1 MRRKLRKTRQAM
13 AGLLSAVL
21 LITSLPQNSMYVYAA
36 EQVENLQTEEM
47 TDMQTESETTETV
60 QLSTENEEEMTDIS
74 TESETI
80 EMIDSSVETET
91 AKDNENVE
99 TQDTEE
105 KTDKKETEEKTDLQ
119 NTDSEETDTEKA
131 TETQGERVETE
142 ESVEFES
149 ENEEQKTEDIKET
162 DLQERIVT
170 AELIGAYQFGDAP
183 SERASVSNFS
193 STLMADID
201 ASELEE
207 YLYRQMK
214 ERKETITV
222 QKYSISEDKIGA
234 IVFGVINENPDLYFV
249 KKRFSYSLSGSNVV
263 SVMLTY
269 NDSYDD
275 SAFAEATRETL
286 AVVKPE
292 MSDLEK
298 AIVLHD
304 YLAVNCEYDKENLD
318 KGQVP
323 DASYTAY
330 GTLVNRVSVCQG
342 YALAYKYLL
351 NQVGIECLMVT
362 SKSMNHA
369 WNLIQLNGKYYQVDV
384 TWDDPT
390 WDLIG
395 RARHEY
401 MFRSDTAFEN
411 NCKHYDWTV
420 TEGSEAVDYK
430 ATDTSYD
437 NAFWLHCNVPL
448 IFVEQ
453 DCYYVTYNNNIGV
466 INKNSLTNITGNG
479 TTVCDI
485 GTWTVWNGSGFWQSA
500 FSGLFYVNGR
510 LYYNDK
516 LSIRSFALD
525 NMGNAIDKR
534 EEFKADTTNGYIYGS
549 AFCQGKVHYSLHQ
562 SPNESAKETVLI
574 ADITIETEDP
584 TEIPV
589 EKIELDKETLTLA
602 VGDKTLLK
610 AMITPS
616 YATDT
621 AIIWESSDNL
631 IAEVSDGVVTA
642 IAAGSCTITASAGG
656 KKASC
661 EVTVISNEDVIASGS
676 YKNITW
682 KIEKNGKL
690 TVTGTGDFSDSD
702 GFSRAPWYD
711 SREYITSAE
720 INVTGMTDA
729 SAMLYHCENLTSVDV
744 SCFDT
749 RNVTDMSQ
757 MFKGCGKLTTVDMSK
772 FDTINVTNMEGMFA
786 NCDSLE
792 SLDVSDFH
800 TEKVTSMREM
810 FNGCKNLT
818 TLDVSNFDTQNVTSM
833 DYMFIG
839 CSGLTGLDVS
849 SFHTEKVKSMT
860 HMFSMCSNLTSM
872 DLSSFDTSNLT
883 AIWGIFDGCRKLI
896 SVDMSGI
903 DTTNVTDMMYMF
915 RGCSSLTD
923 IKISSFRTANVINM
937 WEMFKGCSSLTN
949 LDLDNFDTGN
959 VTDIHGMF
967 ADCNRLTTLDLSKF
981 DAGKVTNIKDIFSG
995 CTGLSMIYTPINLTI
1010 SAELPTDGED
1020 IWYQSD
1026 GTAIAE
1032 LPQKLSYSI
1041 KIMKNSAPVVSDA
1054 YIEIQKTKTVYQCG
1068 DTLNTDDLTVVYY
1081 DTDGTAK
1088 IVTDYTTN
1096 IDEIDMSIQG
1106 TKTLIVSYNGLTASV
1121 DLTVSAVTD
1130 FDKETYTVTF
1140 ELQGHGTPLD
1150 EYLTYTKIKKG
1161 SVIQPPTAPQ
1171 ADNYEFIGWYKDA
1184 DCQTLWNFEKDI
1196 IEKDTILYAGW
1207 KQSEKV
1213 EKKPLVNSVLFP
1225 KQKREYSAVYTGEQI
1240 RPVMIVAYQYIDGN
1254 NKVKTQKLK
1263 LNVDYTVQYSN
1274 NVNVGEDTAQVTV
1287 RGIGEYT
1294 GTIVKKYTIKQKS
1307 ISNVVISPVGD
1318 IVFGDKPSVKVTDG
1332 TKELIENK
1340 DYNIHLSTTGSADTD
1355 TQSVL
1360 TVEGIGNYTD
1370 TSKKRVKFNI
1380 LKTQTDIQ
1388 PIASENIRLAFKKL
1402 LAKGYTYN
1410 GKAQKPS
1417 VVVTD
1422 ITTGK
1427 KIPSSMYKVV
1437 YSNNIAA
1444 GKGTAKVWV
1453 IGVSKN
1459 GKGYYGK
1466 SKALSF
1472 DIKQKDFSKVSA
1484 SLSSTIPKTGTIE
1497 DIKKAIQEAII
1508 VKDAKHILFENEYT
1522 IDYGDM
1528 QTIDDIKI
1536 GNKYPIILM
1545 PNAGGNYI
1553 ETSKKK
1559 VNIKFGQLNL
1569 ASKTANVSVEITS
1582 ALQNEIVFYYN
1593 GILLE
1598 KDKDY
1603 TATVNKEKNKRT
1615 YTVKVKA
1622 VKNSA
1627 YKGSRT
1633 FKNVPFDQDTTE
1645 DGDDIINP
1653 NIKPVVSNNK
1663 NTQNY
1668 RWSNNYNW
1676 KWADTVKSY
1685 LYENQAGGLTRVEYI
1700 NGKIVA
1706 EDYNNSFKLCASRTI
1721 PMELSIWGGFYAGNK
1736 YNFIIVGQEN
1746 PLEDDKREVVR
1757 VVKYSKDWKR
1767 LGEVGLCGANTI
1779 KPFSY
1784 GSLRCAEY
1792 GDYLYIRTCHEM
1804 YQSSDGL
1811 NHQAN
1816 MTIAVQQSDMVITDS
1831 FYEVEYNCVGYASHS
1846 FNQFILVD
1854 QNRNLVTLDH
1864 CDAYPRGILLTR
1876 PETAKAGDDELI
1888 GWFENSQLVTFPGAI
1903 GDNFTGA
1910 TVGGFAETENGYV
1923 TAFNY
1928 DGKSDGGSRAIYLG
1942 YTSKS
1947 ALESKVTPITEYNG
1961 MLTPVLAP
1969 VGLDGGYLMWTN
1981 NAKNKFYYAKY
1992 EDGGTIGTVTTAS
2005 ASLSD
2010 CQPILY
2016 NKEIVWYVT
2025 QNSVPTFYRLEVSSG
2040 NISKTVAK

>member
-1 MRRKLRKTRQAM
+1 MRRQLRKTRQAM
-13 AGLLSAVL
+13 AGLLSAIL
-21 LITSLPQNSMYVYAA
+21 LITSLPQNSMYVYAV

-47 TDMQTESETTETV
+47 TDEPTGSETEET
-60 QLSTENEEEMTDIS
+60 M
-74 TESETI
+74 
-80 EMIDSSVETET
+80 DSSM
-91 AKDNENVE
+91 
-99 TQDTEE
+99 
-105 KTDKKETEEKTDLQ
+105 ETEEKTDAPTEFETEETMDSSMETEEKTDAPTGSETEETETDNDSNTVETQETEEKTDFQ
-119 NTDSEETDTEKA
+119 NTDSEETDTQAE
-131 TETQGERVETE
+131 GVETE
-142 ESVEFES
+142 ELIEFE
-149 ENEEQKTEDIKET
+149 NGDEQQETEGVKET
-162 DLQERIVT
+162 DLQEKIVT

-183 SERASVSNFS
+183 SERTYVSDFS
-193 STLMADID
+193 SSLAADID
-201 ASELEE
+201 TLEMEE
-207 YLYRQMK
+207 YLYQQMK
-214 ERKETITV
+214 KCEETINV
-222 QKYSISEDKIGA
+222 QKYNISKDKIGD

-249 KKRFSYSLSGSNVV
+249 KKKFSYSLSGSTVV

-269 NDSYDD
+269 DDSYDD
-275 SAFAEATRETL
+275 NAFVDATREAL

-298 AIVLHD
+298 AVVLHD

-318 KGQVP
+318 KGKVP
-323 DASYTAY
+323 DVSYTAY
-330 GTLVNRVSVCQG
+330 GTLVNRISVCEG

-351 NQVGIECLMVT
+351 NQAGIECLMV
-362 SKSMNHA
+362 KSEAMNHA

-395 RARHEY
+395 RARHKY
-401 MFRSDTAFEN
+401 MFRSDTAFVN
-411 NCKHYDWTV
+411 NCEHHDWIV
-420 TEGSEAVDYK
+420 TEGSEVVDYK

-437 NAFWLHCNVPL
+437 NAFWLKCNAPL
-448 IFVEQ
+448 VFVEE
-453 DCYYVTYNNNIGV
+453 DCYYVTYNGTGV
-466 INKNSLTNITGNG
+466 INKNSLSDITGDG

-485 GTWTVWNGSGFWQSA
+485 GTWTVWNGSGFWQNA

-516 LSIRSFALD
+516 SSIRSFTLD
-525 NMGNAIDKR
+525 DMGNAIDQR
-534 EEFKADTTNGYIYGS
+534 EEFKADTANGYIYGS
-549 AFCQGKVHYSLHQ
+549 AFCQGKVYYSLHQ
-562 SPNESAKETVLI
+562 SPNESAKETVLT
-574 ADITIETEDP
+574 ADITFETEDP

-589 EKIELDKETLTLA
+589 EKIELDKETVMLA
-602 VGDKTLLK
+602 VGDKTVLK
-610 AMITPS
+610 AAITPS

-621 AIIWESSDNL
+621 AITWESSDNL
-631 IAEVSDGVVTA
+631 IAEVSDGVITA
-642 IAAGSCTITASAGG
+642 IMAGSCTITASAGG
-656 KKASC
+656 KKAFC
-661 EVTVISNEDVIASGS
+661 EVTIIDNEDVIASGS
-676 YKNITW
+676 YENITW

-690 TVTGTGDFSDSD
+690 TVTGTGDFSDSN

-749 RNVTDMSQ
+749 KNVTDMSQ
-757 MFKGCGKLTTVDMSK
+757 MFKGCGKLSNVDVSK
-772 FDTINVTNMEGMFA
+772 FDTANVTNMEGMFA

-792 SLDVSDFH
+792 SLDVSGFH
-800 TEKVTSMREM
+800 TEKVTS
-810 FNGCKNLT
+810 
-818 TLDVSNFDTQNVTSM
+818 
-833 DYMFIG
+833 
-839 CSGLTGLDVS
+839 
-849 SFHTEKVKSMT
+849 
-860 HMFSMCSNLTSM
+860 
-872 DLSSFDTSNLT
+872 
-883 AIWGIFDGCRKLI
+883 
-896 SVDMSGI
+896 
-903 DTTNVTDMMYMF
+903 
-915 RGCSSLTD
+915 
-923 IKISSFRTANVINM
+923 M
-937 WEMFKGCSSLTN
+937 WEMFKGCSSLTS

-967 ADCNRLTTLDLSKF
+967 GDCNSLKTLDLSNF

-1020 IWYQSD
+1020 IWYQPD
-1026 GTAIAE
+1026 GTSITE
-1032 LPQKLSYSI
+1032 LPQNLNYSI

-1054 YIEIQKTKTVYQCG
+1054 YIKIQKTKTAYQCG
-1068 DTLNTDDLTVVYY
+1068 DTLNIDDLTVTYY
-1081 DTDGTAK
+1081 DNDGTAK
-1088 IVTDYTTN
+1088 TVTDYTTN
-1096 IDEIDMSIQG
+1096 ADEIDMSIEG
-1106 TKTLIVSYNGLTASV
+1106 IKTLIVSYKGQTASV

-1130 FDKETYTVTF
+1130 LDKETYTVTF
-1140 ELQGHGTPLD
+1140 DLQGHGTELE
-1150 EYLTYTKIKKG
+1150 EYLTYTEVKKG
-1161 SVIQPPTAPQ
+1161 SGIKPPTAPQ
-1171 ADNYEFIGWYKDA
+1171 ADGYEFTGWYKDA
-1184 DCQTLWNFEKDI
+1184 DCQTLWDFEKDI

-1225 KQKREYSAVYTGEQI
+1225 RQKNEYSAVYTGEQI
-1240 RPVMIVAYQYIDGN
+1240 RPVMIVAHQYTDGN
-1254 NKVKTQKLK
+1254 GKAKTQKLK
-1263 LNVDYTVQYSN
+1263 LNVDYTVRYN
-1274 NVNVGEDTAQVTV
+1274 DNVNVGEDTAQVTV

-1294 GTIVKKYTIKQKS
+1294 GTITKRYTIKQKS
-1307 ISNVVISPVGD
+1307 ISNVAISPVGD
-1318 IVFGDKPSVKVTDG
+1318 IVFGDEPSVRVTDG
-1332 TKELIENK
+1332 TKELVEGR
-1340 DYNIHLSTTGSADTD
+1340 DYNIHLSTTGSADAD

-1360 TVEGIGNYTD
+1360 TVEGIGNYTG
-1370 TSKKRVKFNI
+1370 TSKKNVKFNI
-1380 LKTQTDIQ
+1380 LKTETDIQ
-1388 PIASENIRLAFKKL
+1388 PITSENIRLAFKKL
-1402 LAKGYTYN
+1402 PAKGYTYN
-1410 GKAQKPS
+1410 GKAQKPG

-1427 KIPSSMYKVV
+1427 KIPSSMYKVI

-1484 SLSSTIPKTGTIE
+1484 SLSGTIPKTGNIE
-1497 DIKKAIQEAII
+1497 DVKKAVKEAII
-1508 VKDAKHILFENEYT
+1508 VKDAKHILSENEYT
-1522 IDYGDM
+1522 IDYGGIK
-1528 QTIDDIKI
+1528 TIDDIKI
-1536 GNKYPIILM
+1536 GKKYPILLRA
-1545 PNAGGNYI
+1545 NAGGNYI
-1553 ETSKKK
+1553 ETSEKK

-1569 ASKTANVSVEITS
+1569 ASRTANVSVEITN
-1582 ALQNEIVFYYN
+1582 ALQNEILFYYN

-1598 KDKDY
+1598 NDKDY
-1603 TATVNKEKNKRT
+1603 TATVKKEKNKKT

-1622 VKNSA
+1622 VKDSA

-1633 FKNVPFDQDTTE
+1633 FKNVPSDQE
-1645 DGDDIINP
+1645 DGDDIIDP
-1653 NIKPVVSNNK
+1653 NIKPAVSNNK
-1663 NTQNY
+1663 NAQNY

-1676 KWADTVKSY
+1676 NWADTVKSY
-1685 LYENQAGGLTRVEYI
+1685 LYENQVGGLTRVEYI

-1721 PMELSIWGGFYAGNK
+1721 PMELPIWGGFYAGEN
-1736 YNFIIVGQEN
+1736 YNFIIFGQEN
-1746 PLEDDKREVVR
+1746 PSEDDNKEVVR

-1784 GSLRCAEY
+1784 GSLRCTEY

-1816 MTIAVQQSDMVITDS
+1816 MTIAVRQSDMVITDS

-1888 GWFENSQLVTFPGAI
+1888 GWFEDSQLVTFPGTI
-1903 GDNFTGA
+1903 GDNYTGA
-1910 TVGGFAETENGYV
+1910 SVGGFAETENGYI

-1928 DGKSDGGSRAIYLG
+1928 DGNSDGGSRAVYLG
-1942 YTSKS
+1942 YTSKG

-1969 VGLDGGYLMWTN
+1969 VGLDGGYLMWTDS
-1981 NAKNKFYYAKY
+1981 KNKFYYAKY
-1992 EDGGTIGTVTTAS
+1992 EDGGTIGTVITAN

-2010 CQPILY
+2010 CQPILH
-2016 NKEIVWYVT
+2016 NGEIVWYVT
-2025 QNSVPTFYRLEVSSG
+2025 QKSVPTFYRLEVSSG
-2040 NISKTVAK
+2040 NISKIVAK

>member
-1 MRRKLRKTRQAM
+1 MRKGFGKKKQVM
-13 AGLLSAVL
+13 AGFLSAVL
-21 LITSLPQNSMYVYAA
+21 WISSLPYSNMYVYAA
-36 EQVENLQTEEM
+36 EQVEHLQTEEG
-47 TDMQTESETTETV
+47 TKVSTESETAETV
-60 QLSTENEEEMTDIS
+60 QLSTENEEMTDIS
-74 TESETI
+74 TESETT

-99 TQDTEE
+99 MQDTEE
-105 KTDKKETEEKTDLQ
+105 KTDKEETEEKTDLQ
-119 NTDSEETDTEKA
+119 NTDSEETETEKV
-131 TETQGERVETE
+131 TETQEESVETE
-142 ESVEFES
+142 ELIEFES
-149 ENEEQKTEDIKET
+149 ENEGQET
-162 DLQERIVT
+162 DLQEKIVT

-183 SERASVSNFS
+183 SERTYVSDFS
-193 STLMADID
+193 SSLAADID
-201 ASELEE
+201 TLEMEE
-207 YLYRQMK
+207 YLYQQMK
-214 ERKETITV
+214 KCEETINV
-222 QKYSISEDKIGA
+222 QKYNISKDKIGD

-249 KKRFSYSLSGSNVV
+249 KKKFSYSLSGSTVV

-269 NDSYDD
+269 DDSYDD
-275 SAFAEATRETL
+275 NAFVDATREAL

-298 AIVLHD
+298 AVVLHD

-318 KGQVP
+318 KGKVP
-323 DASYTAY
+323 DVSYTAY
-330 GTLVNRVSVCQG
+330 GTLVNRISVCEG

-351 NQVGIECLMVT
+351 NQAGIECLMV
-362 SKSMNHA
+362 KSEAMNHA

-395 RARHEY
+395 RARHKY
-401 MFRSDTAFEN
+401 MFRSDTAFVN
-411 NCKHYDWTV
+411 NCEHHDWIV
-420 TEGSEAVDYK
+420 TEGSEVVDYK

-437 NAFWLHCNVPL
+437 NAFWLKCNAPL
-448 IFVEQ
+448 VFVEE
-453 DCYYVTYNNNIGV
+453 DCYYVTYNGTGV
-466 INKNSLTNITGNG
+466 INKNSLSDITGDG

-485 GTWTVWNGSGFWQSA
+485 GTWTVWNGSGFWQNA

-516 LSIRSFALD
+516 SSIRSFTLD
-525 NMGNAIDKR
+525 DMGNAIDQR
-534 EEFKADTTNGYIYGS
+534 EEFKADTANGYIYGS
-549 AFCQGKVHYSLHQ
+549 AFCQGKVYYSLHQ
-562 SPNESAKETVLI
+562 SPNESAKETVLT
-574 ADITIETEDP
+574 ADITFETEDP

-589 EKIELDKETLTLA
+589 EKIELDKETVMLA
-602 VGDKTLLK
+602 VGDKTVLK
-610 AMITPS
+610 AAITPS

-621 AIIWESSDNL
+621 AITWESSDNL
-631 IAEVSDGVVTA
+631 IAEVSDGVITA
-642 IAAGSCTITASAGG
+642 IMAGSCTITASAGG
-656 KKASC
+656 KKAFC
-661 EVTVISNEDVIASGS
+661 EVTIIDNEDVIASGS
-676 YKNITW
+676 YENITW

-690 TVTGTGDFSDSD
+690 TVTGTGDFSDSN

-749 RNVTDMSQ
+749 KNVTDMSQ
-757 MFKGCGKLTTVDMSK
+757 MFKGCGKLSNVDVSK
-772 FDTINVTNMEGMFA
+772 FDTANVTNMEGMFA

-792 SLDVSDFH
+792 SLDVSGFH
-800 TEKVTSMREM
+800 TEKVTS
-810 FNGCKNLT
+810 
-818 TLDVSNFDTQNVTSM
+818 
-833 DYMFIG
+833 
-839 CSGLTGLDVS
+839 
-849 SFHTEKVKSMT
+849 
-860 HMFSMCSNLTSM
+860 
-872 DLSSFDTSNLT
+872 
-883 AIWGIFDGCRKLI
+883 
-896 SVDMSGI
+896 
-903 DTTNVTDMMYMF
+903 
-915 RGCSSLTD
+915 
-923 IKISSFRTANVINM
+923 M
-937 WEMFKGCSSLTN
+937 WEMFKGCSSLTS

-967 ADCNRLTTLDLSKF
+967 GDCNSLKTLDLSNF

-1020 IWYQSD
+1020 IWYQPD
-1026 GTAIAE
+1026 GTSITE
-1032 LPQKLSYSI
+1032 LPQNLNYSI

-1054 YIEIQKTKTVYQCG
+1054 YIKIQKTKTAYQCG
-1068 DTLNTDDLTVVYY
+1068 DTLNIDDLTVTYY
-1081 DTDGTAK
+1081 DNDGTAK
-1088 IVTDYTTN
+1088 TVTDYTTN
-1096 IDEIDMSIQG
+1096 VDEIDMSIEG
-1106 TKTLIVSYNGLTASV
+1106 IKTLIVSYKGQTASV

-1130 FDKETYTVTF
+1130 LDKETYTVTF
-1140 ELQGHGTPLD
+1140 DLQGHGTELE
-1150 EYLTYTKIKKG
+1150 EYLTYTEIKKG
-1161 SVIQPPTAPQ
+1161 SGIKPPTAPQ
-1171 ADNYEFIGWYKDA
+1171 ADGYEFTGWYKDA
-1184 DCQTLWNFEKDI
+1184 DCQTLWDFEKDI

-1225 KQKREYSAVYTGEQI
+1225 RQKNEYSAVYTGEQI
-1240 RPVMIVAYQYIDGN
+1240 RPVMIVAHQYTDGN
-1254 NKVKTQKLK
+1254 GKAKTQKLK
-1263 LNVDYTVQYSN
+1263 LNVDYTVRYN
-1274 NVNVGEDTAQVTV
+1274 DNVNVGEDTAQVTV

-1294 GTIVKKYTIKQKS
+1294 GTITKRYTIKQKS
-1307 ISNVVISPVGD
+1307 ISNVAISPVGD
-1318 IVFGDKPSVKVTDG
+1318 IVFGDEPSVRVTDG
-1332 TKELIENK
+1332 TKELVEGR
-1340 DYNIHLSTTGSADTD
+1340 DYNIHLSTTGSADAD

-1360 TVEGIGNYTD
+1360 TVEGIGNYTG
-1370 TSKKRVKFNI
+1370 TSKKNVKFNI
-1380 LKTQTDIQ
+1380 LKTETDIQ
-1388 PIASENIRLAFKKL
+1388 PITSENIRLAFKKL
-1402 LAKGYTYN
+1402 PAKGYTYN
-1410 GKAQKPS
+1410 GKAQKPG

-1427 KIPSSMYKVV
+1427 KIPSSMYKVI

-1484 SLSSTIPKTGTIE
+1484 SLSGTIPKTGNIE
-1497 DIKKAIQEAII
+1497 DVKKAVKEAII
-1508 VKDAKHILFENEYT
+1508 VKDAKHILSENEYT
-1522 IDYGDM
+1522 IDYGGIK
-1528 QTIDDIKI
+1528 TIDDIKI
-1536 GNKYPIILM
+1536 GKKYPILLRA
-1545 PNAGGNYI
+1545 NAGGNYI
-1553 ETSKKK
+1553 ETSEKK

-1569 ASKTANVSVEITS
+1569 ASRTANVSVEITN
-1582 ALQNEIVFYYN
+1582 ALQNEILFYYN

-1598 KDKDY
+1598 NDKDY
-1603 TATVNKEKNKRT
+1603 TATVKKEKNKKT

-1622 VKNSA
+1622 VKDSA

-1633 FKNVPFDQDTTE
+1633 FKNVPSDQE
-1645 DGDDIINP
+1645 DGDDIIDP
-1653 NIKPVVSNNK
+1653 NIKPMVSNNK
-1663 NTQNY
+1663 NAQNY

-1676 KWADTVKSY
+1676 NWADTVKSY
-1685 LYENQAGGLTRVEYI
+1685 LYENQAAGVTRVEYI

-1706 EDYNNSFKLCASRTI
+1706 EDYNNSFKLCASRII
-1721 PMELSIWGGFYAGNK
+1721 PMELPIWGGFYAGEN
-1736 YNFIIVGQEN
+1736 YNFIIFGQEN
-1746 PLEDDKREVVR
+1746 PSEDDNKEVVR

-1784 GSLRCAEY
+1784 GSLRCTEY

-1816 MTIAVQQSDMVITDS
+1816 MTIAVRQSDMVITDS

-1888 GWFENSQLVTFPGAI
+1888 GWFEDSQLVTFPGTI
-1903 GDNFTGA
+1903 GDNYTGA
-1910 TVGGFAETENGYV
+1910 SVGGFAETENGYI

-1928 DGKSDGGSRAIYLG
+1928 DGNSDGGSRAVYLG

-1969 VGLDGGYLMWTN
+1969 VGLDGGYLMWTDS
-1981 NAKNKFYYAKY
+1981 KNKFYYAKY
-1992 EDGGTIGTVTTAS
+1992 EDGGTIGTVITAN

-2010 CQPILY
+2010 CQPILH
-2016 NKEIVWYVT
+2016 NGEIVWYVT
-2025 QNSVPTFYRLEVSSG
+2025 QKSVPTFYRLEVSSG
-2040 NISKTVAK
+2040 NISKIVAK

>member
-1 MRRKLRKTRQAM
+1 MRRQLRKTRQAM
-13 AGLLSAVL
+13 AGLLSAIL
-21 LITSLPQNSMYVYAA
+21 LITSLPQNSMYVYAV

-47 TDMQTESETTETV
+47 TDEPTGSETEET
-60 QLSTENEEEMTDIS
+60 M
-74 TESETI
+74 
-80 EMIDSSVETET
+80 DSSM
-91 AKDNENVE
+91 
-99 TQDTEE
+99 
-105 KTDKKETEEKTDLQ
+105 ETEEKTDAPTEFETEETMDSSMETEEKTDAPTGSETEETETDNDSNTVETQETEEKTDFQ
-119 NTDSEETDTEKA
+119 NTDSEETDTQAE
-131 TETQGERVETE
+131 GVETE
-142 ESVEFES
+142 ELIEFE
-149 ENEEQKTEDIKET
+149 NGDEQQETEGVKET
-162 DLQERIVT
+162 DLQEKIVT

-183 SERASVSNFS
+183 SERTHVSAFS
-193 STLMADID
+193 SSLAADID
-201 ASELEE
+201 TLEMEE
-207 YLYRQMK
+207 YLYQQMK
-214 ERKETITV
+214 KCEETINV
-222 QKYSISEDKIGA
+222 QKYNISKDKIGD

-249 KKRFSYSLSGSNVV
+249 KKKFSYSLSGSTVV

-269 NDSYDD
+269 DDSYDD
-275 SAFAEATRETL
+275 NAFVDATREAL

-298 AIVLHD
+298 AVVLHD

-318 KGQVP
+318 KGKVP
-323 DASYTAY
+323 DVSYTAY
-330 GTLVNRVSVCQG
+330 GTLVNRISVCEG

-351 NQVGIECLMVT
+351 NQAGIECLMV
-362 SKSMNHA
+362 KSEAMNHA

-395 RARHEY
+395 RARHKY
-401 MFRSDTAFEN
+401 MFRSDTAFVN
-411 NCKHYDWTV
+411 NCEHHDWIV
-420 TEGSEAVDYK
+420 TEGSEVVDYK

-437 NAFWLHCNVPL
+437 NAFWLKCNAPL
-448 IFVEQ
+448 VFVEE
-453 DCYYVTYNNNIGV
+453 DCYYVTYNGTGV
-466 INKNSLTNITGNG
+466 INKNSLSDITGDG

-485 GTWTVWNGSGFWQSA
+485 GTWTVWNGSGFWQNA

-516 LSIRSFALD
+516 SSIRSFTLD
-525 NMGNAIDKR
+525 DMGNAIDQR
-534 EEFKADTTNGYIYGS
+534 EEFKADTANGYIYGS
-549 AFCQGKVHYSLHQ
+549 AFCQGKVYYSLHQ
-562 SPNESAKETVLI
+562 SPNESAKETVLT
-574 ADITIETEDP
+574 ADITFETEDP

-589 EKIELDKETLTLA
+589 EKIELDKETVMLA
-602 VGDKTLLK
+602 VGDKTVLK
-610 AMITPS
+610 AAITPS

-621 AIIWESSDNL
+621 AITWESSDNL
-631 IAEVSDGVVTA
+631 IAEVSDGVITA
-642 IAAGSCTITASAGG
+642 IMAGSCTITASAGG
-656 KKASC
+656 KKAFC
-661 EVTVISNEDVIASGS
+661 EVTIIDNEDVIASGS
-676 YKNITW
+676 YENITW

-690 TVTGTGDFSDSD
+690 TVIGTGDFSDSN
-702 GFSRAPWYD
+702 GYSRAPWYD

-749 RNVTDMSQ
+749 KNVTDMSQ
-757 MFKGCGKLTTVDMSK
+757 MFKGCGKLSNVDVSK
-772 FDTINVTNMEGMFA
+772 FDTANVTNMEGMFA

-792 SLDVSDFH
+792 SLDVSGFH
-800 TEKVTSMREM
+800 TEKVTS
-810 FNGCKNLT
+810 
-818 TLDVSNFDTQNVTSM
+818 
-833 DYMFIG
+833 
-839 CSGLTGLDVS
+839 
-849 SFHTEKVKSMT
+849 
-860 HMFSMCSNLTSM
+860 
-872 DLSSFDTSNLT
+872 
-883 AIWGIFDGCRKLI
+883 
-896 SVDMSGI
+896 
-903 DTTNVTDMMYMF
+903 
-915 RGCSSLTD
+915 
-923 IKISSFRTANVINM
+923 M
-937 WEMFKGCSSLTN
+937 WEMFKGCSSLTS

-967 ADCNRLTTLDLSKF
+967 GDCNSLKTLDLSNF

-1020 IWYQSD
+1020 IWYQPD
-1026 GTAIAE
+1026 GTSITE
-1032 LPQKLSYSI
+1032 LPQNLNYSI

-1054 YIEIQKTKTVYQCG
+1054 YIKIQKTKTAYQCG
-1068 DTLNTDDLTVVYY
+1068 DTLNIDDLTVTYY
-1081 DTDGTAK
+1081 DNDGTAK
-1088 IVTDYTTN
+1088 TVTDYTTN
-1096 IDEIDMSIQG
+1096 ADEIDMSIEG
-1106 TKTLIVSYNGLTASV
+1106 IKTLIVSYKGQTASV

-1130 FDKETYTVTF
+1130 LDKETYTVTF
-1140 ELQGHGTPLD
+1140 DLQGHGTELE
-1150 EYLTYTKIKKG
+1150 EYLTYTEVKKG
-1161 SVIQPPTAPQ
+1161 SGIKPPTAPQ
-1171 ADNYEFIGWYKDA
+1171 ADGYEFTGWYKDA
-1184 DCQTLWNFEKDI
+1184 DCQTLWDFEKDI

-1225 KQKREYSAVYTGEQI
+1225 RQKNEYSAVYTGEQI
-1240 RPVMIVAYQYIDGN
+1240 RPVMIVAHQYTDGN
-1254 NKVKTQKLK
+1254 GKAKTQKLK
-1263 LNVDYTVQYSN
+1263 LNVDYTVRYN
-1274 NVNVGEDTAQVTV
+1274 DNVNVGEDTAQVTV

-1294 GTIVKKYTIKQKS
+1294 GTITKRYTIKQKS
-1307 ISNVVISPVGD
+1307 ISNVAISPVGD
-1318 IVFGDKPSVKVTDG
+1318 IVFGDEPSVRVTDG
-1332 TKELIENK
+1332 TKELVEGR
-1340 DYNIHLSTTGSADTD
+1340 DYNIHLSTTGSADAD

-1360 TVEGIGNYTD
+1360 TVEGIGNYTG
-1370 TSKKRVKFNI
+1370 TSKKNVKFNI
-1380 LKTQTDIQ
+1380 LKTETDIQ
-1388 PIASENIRLAFKKL
+1388 PITSENIRLAFKKL
-1402 LAKGYTYN
+1402 PAKGYTYN
-1410 GKAQKPS
+1410 GKAQKPG

-1427 KIPSSMYKVV
+1427 KIPSSMYKVI

-1484 SLSSTIPKTGTIE
+1484 SLSGTIPKTGNIE
-1497 DIKKAIQEAII
+1497 DVKKAVKEAII
-1508 VKDAKHILFENEYT
+1508 VKDAKHILSENEYT
-1522 IDYGDM
+1522 IDYGGIK
-1528 QTIDDIKI
+1528 TIDDIKI
-1536 GNKYPIILM
+1536 GKKYPILLRA
-1545 PNAGGNYI
+1545 NAGGNYI
-1553 ETSKKK
+1553 ETSEKK

-1569 ASKTANVSVEITS
+1569 ASRTANVSVEITNV
-1582 ALQNEIVFYYN
+1582 LQNEILFYYN

-1603 TATVNKEKNKRT
+1603 TATVKKEKNKKT

-1622 VKNSA
+1622 VKDSA

-1633 FKNVPFDQDTTE
+1633 FKNVPSDQE
-1645 DGDDIINP
+1645 DGDDIIDP
-1653 NIKPVVSNNK
+1653 NIKPMVSNNK
-1663 NTQNY
+1663 NAQNY

-1676 KWADTVKSY
+1676 NWADTVKSY
-1685 LYENQAGGLTRVEYI
+1685 LYENQAAGVTRVEYI

-1706 EDYNNSFKLCASRTI
+1706 EDYNNSFKLCASRII
-1721 PMELSIWGGFYAGNK
+1721 PMELPIWGGFYAGEN
-1736 YNFIIVGQEN
+1736 YNFIIFGQEN
-1746 PLEDDKREVVR
+1746 PSEDDNKEVVR

-1784 GSLRCAEY
+1784 GSLRCTEY

-1816 MTIAVQQSDMVITDS
+1816 MTIAVRQSDMVITDS

-1888 GWFENSQLVTFPGAI
+1888 GWFEDSQLVTFPGTI
-1903 GDNFTGA
+1903 GDNYTGA
-1910 TVGGFAETENGYV
+1910 SVGGFAETENGYI

-1928 DGKSDGGSRAIYLG
+1928 DGNSDGGSRAVYLG

-1969 VGLDGGYLMWTN
+1969 VGLDGGYLMWTDS
-1981 NAKNKFYYAKY
+1981 KNKFYYAKY
-1992 EDGGTIGTVTTAS
+1992 EDGGTIGTVITAN

-2010 CQPILY
+2010 CQPILH
-2016 NKEIVWYVT
+2016 NGEIVWYVT
-2025 QNSVPTFYRLEVSSG
+2025 QKSVPTFYRLEVSSG
-2040 NISKTVAK
+2040 NIFKIVAK

>member
-1 MRRKLRKTRQAM
+1 MRKGFGKKKQVM
-13 AGLLSAVL
+13 AGFLSAVL
-21 LITSLPQNSMYVYAA
+21 WISSLPYSNMYVYAA
-36 EQVENLQTEEM
+36 EQVEHLQTEEG
-47 TDMQTESETTETV
+47 TKVSTESETAETV
-60 QLSTENEEEMTDIS
+60 QLSTENEEMTDIS
-74 TESETI
+74 TESETT

-99 TQDTEE
+99 MQDTEE
-105 KTDKKETEEKTDLQ
+105 KTDKEETEEKTDLQ
-119 NTDSEETDTEKA
+119 NTDSEETETEKV
-131 TETQGERVETE
+131 TETQEESVETE
-142 ESVEFES
+142 ELIEFES
-149 ENEEQKTEDIKET
+149 ENEGQET
-162 DLQERIVT
+162 DLQEKIVT

-183 SERASVSNFS
+183 SERTYVSDFS
-193 STLMADID
+193 SSLAADID
-201 ASELEE
+201 TLEMEE
-207 YLYRQMK
+207 YLYQQMK
-214 ERKETITV
+214 KCEETINV
-222 QKYSISEDKIGA
+222 QKYNISKDKIGD

-249 KKRFSYSLSGSNVV
+249 KKKFSYSLSGSTVV

-269 NDSYDD
+269 DDSYDD
-275 SAFAEATRETL
+275 NAFVDATREAL

-298 AIVLHD
+298 AVVLHD

-318 KGQVP
+318 KGKVP
-323 DASYTAY
+323 DVSYTAY
-330 GTLVNRVSVCQG
+330 GTLVNRISVCEG

-351 NQVGIECLMVT
+351 NQAGIECLMV
-362 SKSMNHA
+362 KSEAMNHA

-395 RARHEY
+395 RARHKY
-401 MFRSDTAFEN
+401 MFRSDTAFVN
-411 NCKHYDWTV
+411 NCEHHDWIV
-420 TEGSEAVDYK
+420 TEGSEVVDYK

-437 NAFWLHCNVPL
+437 NAFWLKCNAPL
-448 IFVEQ
+448 VFVEE
-453 DCYYVTYNNNIGV
+453 DCYYVTYNGTGV
-466 INKNSLTNITGNG
+466 INKNSLSDITGDG

-485 GTWTVWNGSGFWQSA
+485 GTWTVWNGSGFWQNA

-516 LSIRSFALD
+516 SSIRSFTLD
-525 NMGNAIDKR
+525 DMGNAIDQR
-534 EEFKADTTNGYIYGS
+534 EEFKADTANGYIYGS
-549 AFCQGKVHYSLHQ
+549 AFCQGKVYYSLHQ
-562 SPNESAKETVLI
+562 SPNESAKETVLT
-574 ADITIETEDP
+574 ADITFETEDP

-589 EKIELDKETLTLA
+589 EKIELDKETVMLA
-602 VGDKTLLK
+602 VGDKTVLK
-610 AMITPS
+610 AAITPS

-621 AIIWESSDNL
+621 AITWESSDNL
-631 IAEVSDGVVTA
+631 IAEVSDGVITA
-642 IAAGSCTITASAGG
+642 IMAGSCTITASAGG
-656 KKASC
+656 KKAFC
-661 EVTVISNEDVIASGS
+661 EVTIIDNEDVIASGS
-676 YKNITW
+676 YENITW

-690 TVTGTGDFSDSD
+690 TVIGTGDFSDSN
-702 GFSRAPWYD
+702 GYSRAPWYD

-749 RNVTDMSQ
+749 KNVTDMSQ
-757 MFKGCGKLTTVDMSK
+757 MLKGCGKLSNVDVSK
-772 FDTINVTNMEGMFA
+772 FDTANVTNMEGMFA

-792 SLDVSDFH
+792 SLDVSGFH
-800 TEKVTSMREM
+800 TEKVTS
-810 FNGCKNLT
+810 
-818 TLDVSNFDTQNVTSM
+818 
-833 DYMFIG
+833 
-839 CSGLTGLDVS
+839 
-849 SFHTEKVKSMT
+849 
-860 HMFSMCSNLTSM
+860 
-872 DLSSFDTSNLT
+872 
-883 AIWGIFDGCRKLI
+883 
-896 SVDMSGI
+896 
-903 DTTNVTDMMYMF
+903 
-915 RGCSSLTD
+915 
-923 IKISSFRTANVINM
+923 M
-937 WEMFKGCSSLTN
+937 WEMFKGCSSLTS

-967 ADCNRLTTLDLSKF
+967 GDCNSLKTLDLSNF

-995 CTGLSMIYTPINLTI
+995 CTELSMIYTPINLTI

-1020 IWYQSD
+1020 IWYQPD
-1026 GTAIAE
+1026 GTSITE
-1032 LPQKLSYSI
+1032 LPQNLNYSI

-1054 YIEIQKTKTVYQCG
+1054 YIKIQKTKTAYQCG
-1068 DTLNTDDLTVVYY
+1068 DTLNIDDLTVTYY
-1081 DTDGTAK
+1081 DNDGTAK
-1088 IVTDYTTN
+1088 TVTDYTTN
-1096 IDEIDMSIQG
+1096 ADEIDMSIEG
-1106 TKTLIVSYNGLTASV
+1106 IKTLIVSYKGQTASV

-1130 FDKETYTVTF
+1130 LDKETYTVTF
-1140 ELQGHGTPLD
+1140 DLQGHGTELE
-1150 EYLTYTKIKKG
+1150 EYLTYTEVKKG
-1161 SVIQPPTAPQ
+1161 SGIKPPTAPQ
-1171 ADNYEFIGWYKDA
+1171 ADGYEFTGWYKDA
-1184 DCQTLWNFEKDI
+1184 DCQTLWDFEKDI

-1225 KQKREYSAVYTGEQI
+1225 RQKNEYSAVYTGEQI
-1240 RPVMIVAYQYIDGN
+1240 RPVMIVAHQYTDGN
-1254 NKVKTQKLK
+1254 GKAKTQKLK
-1263 LNVDYTVQYSN
+1263 LNVDYTVRYN
-1274 NVNVGEDTAQVTV
+1274 DNVNVGEDTAQVTV

-1294 GTIVKKYTIKQKS
+1294 GTITKRYTIKQKS
-1307 ISNVVISPVGD
+1307 ISNVAISPVGD
-1318 IVFGDKPSVKVTDG
+1318 IVFGDEPSVRVTDG
-1332 TKELIENK
+1332 TKELVEGR
-1340 DYNIHLSTTGSADTD
+1340 DYNIHLSTTGSADAD

-1360 TVEGIGNYTD
+1360 TVEGIGNYTG
-1370 TSKKRVKFNI
+1370 TSKKNVKFNI
-1380 LKTQTDIQ
+1380 LKTETDIQ
-1388 PIASENIRLAFKKL
+1388 PITSENIRLAFKKL
-1402 LAKGYTYN
+1402 PAKGYTYN
-1410 GKAQKPS
+1410 GKAQKPG

-1427 KIPSSMYKVV
+1427 KIPSSMYKVI

-1484 SLSSTIPKTGTIE
+1484 SLSGTIPKTGNIE
-1497 DIKKAIQEAII
+1497 DVKKAVKEAII
-1508 VKDAKHILFENEYT
+1508 VKDAKHILSENEYT
-1522 IDYGDM
+1522 IDYGGIK
-1528 QTIDDIKI
+1528 TIDDIKI
-1536 GNKYPIILM
+1536 GKKYPILLRA
-1545 PNAGGNYI
+1545 NAGGNYI
-1553 ETSKKK
+1553 ETSEKK

-1569 ASKTANVSVEITS
+1569 ASRTANVSVEITN
-1582 ALQNEIVFYYN
+1582 ALQNEILFYYN

-1598 KDKDY
+1598 NDKDY
-1603 TATVNKEKNKRT
+1603 TATVKKEKNKKT

-1622 VKNSA
+1622 VKDSA

-1633 FKNVPFDQDTTE
+1633 FKNVPSDQE
-1645 DGDDIINP
+1645 DGDDIIDP
-1653 NIKPVVSNNK
+1653 NIKPAVSNNK
-1663 NTQNY
+1663 NAQNY

-1676 KWADTVKSY
+1676 NWADTVKSY
-1685 LYENQAGGLTRVEYI
+1685 LYENQVGGLTRVEYI

-1721 PMELSIWGGFYAGNK
+1721 PMELPIWGGFYAGEN
-1736 YNFIIVGQEN
+1736 YNFIIFGQEN
-1746 PLEDDKREVVR
+1746 PSEDDNKEVVR

-1784 GSLRCAEY
+1784 GSLRCTEY

-1816 MTIAVQQSDMVITDS
+1816 MTIAVRQSDMVITDS

-1888 GWFENSQLVTFPGAI
+1888 GWFEDSQLVTFPGTI
-1903 GDNFTGA
+1903 GDNYTGA
-1910 TVGGFAETENGYV
+1910 SVGGFAETENGYI

-1928 DGKSDGGSRAIYLG
+1928 DGNSDGGSRAVYLG
-1942 YTSKS
+1942 YTSKG

-1969 VGLDGGYLMWTN
+1969 VGLDGGYLMWTDS
-1981 NAKNKFYYAKY
+1981 KNKFYYAKY
-1992 EDGGTIGTVTTAS
+1992 EDGGTIGTVITAN

-2010 CQPILY
+2010 CQPILH
-2016 NKEIVWYVT
+2016 NGEIVWYVT
-2025 QNSVPTFYRLEVSSG
+2025 QKSVPTFYRLEVSSG
-2040 NISKTVAK
+2040 NISKIVAK

>member
-1 MRRKLRKTRQAM
+1 MRKGFGKKKQVM
-13 AGLLSAVL
+13 AGFLSAVL
-21 LITSLPQNSMYVYAA
+21 WISSLPYSNMYVYAA
-36 EQVENLQTEEM
+36 EQVEHLQTEEG
-47 TDMQTESETTETV
+47 TKVSTESETAETV
-60 QLSTENEEEMTDIS
+60 QLSTENEEMTDIS
-74 TESETI
+74 TESETT

-99 TQDTEE
+99 MQDTEE
-105 KTDKKETEEKTDLQ
+105 KTDKEETEEKTDLQ
-119 NTDSEETDTEKA
+119 NTDSEETETEKV
-131 TETQGERVETE
+131 TETQEESVETE
-142 ESVEFES
+142 ELIEFES
-149 ENEEQKTEDIKET
+149 ENEGQET
-162 DLQERIVT
+162 DLQEKIVT

-183 SERASVSNFS
+183 SERTYVSDFS
-193 STLMADID
+193 SSLAADID
-201 ASELEE
+201 TLEMEE
-207 YLYRQMK
+207 YLYQQMK
-214 ERKETITV
+214 KCEETINV
-222 QKYSISEDKIGA
+222 QKYNISKDKIGD

-249 KKRFSYSLSGSNVV
+249 KKKFSYSLSGSTVV

-269 NDSYDD
+269 DDSYDD
-275 SAFAEATRETL
+275 NAFVDATREAL

-298 AIVLHD
+298 AVVLHD

-318 KGQVP
+318 KGKVP
-323 DASYTAY
+323 DVSYTAY
-330 GTLVNRVSVCQG
+330 GTLVNRISVCEG

-351 NQVGIECLMVT
+351 NQAGIECLMV
-362 SKSMNHA
+362 KSEAMNHA

-395 RARHEY
+395 RARHKY
-401 MFRSDTAFEN
+401 MFRSDTAFVN
-411 NCKHYDWTV
+411 NCEHHDWIV
-420 TEGSEAVDYK
+420 TEGSEVVDYK

-437 NAFWLHCNVPL
+437 NAFWLKCNAPL
-448 IFVEQ
+448 VFVEE
-453 DCYYVTYNNNIGV
+453 DCYYVTYNGTGV
-466 INKNSLTNITGNG
+466 INKNSLSDITGDG

-485 GTWTVWNGSGFWQSA
+485 GTWTVWNGSGFWQNA

-516 LSIRSFALD
+516 SSIRSFTLD
-525 NMGNAIDKR
+525 DMGNAIDQR
-534 EEFKADTTNGYIYGS
+534 EEFKADTANGYIYGS
-549 AFCQGKVHYSLHQ
+549 AFCQGKVYYSLHQ
-562 SPNESAKETVLI
+562 SPNESAKETVLT
-574 ADITIETEDP
+574 ADITFETEDP

-589 EKIELDKETLTLA
+589 EKIELDKETVMLA
-602 VGDKTLLK
+602 VGDKTVLK
-610 AMITPS
+610 AAITPS

-621 AIIWESSDNL
+621 AITWESSDNL
-631 IAEVSDGVVTA
+631 IAEVSDGVITA
-642 IAAGSCTITASAGG
+642 IMAGSCTITASAGG
-656 KKASC
+656 KKAFC
-661 EVTVISNEDVIASGS
+661 EVTIIDNEDVIASGS
-676 YKNITW
+676 YENITW

-690 TVTGTGDFSDSD
+690 TVIGTGDFSDSN
-702 GFSRAPWYD
+702 GYSRAPWYD

-749 RNVTDMSQ
+749 KNVTDMSQ
-757 MFKGCGKLTTVDMSK
+757 MLKGCGKLSNVDVSK
-772 FDTINVTNMEGMFA
+772 FDTANVTNMEGMFA

-792 SLDVSDFH
+792 SLDVSGFH
-800 TEKVTSMREM
+800 TEKVTS
-810 FNGCKNLT
+810 
-818 TLDVSNFDTQNVTSM
+818 
-833 DYMFIG
+833 
-839 CSGLTGLDVS
+839 
-849 SFHTEKVKSMT
+849 
-860 HMFSMCSNLTSM
+860 
-872 DLSSFDTSNLT
+872 
-883 AIWGIFDGCRKLI
+883 
-896 SVDMSGI
+896 
-903 DTTNVTDMMYMF
+903 
-915 RGCSSLTD
+915 
-923 IKISSFRTANVINM
+923 M
-937 WEMFKGCSSLTN
+937 WEMFKGCSSLTS

-967 ADCNRLTTLDLSKF
+967 GDCNSLKTLDLSNF

-995 CTGLSMIYTPINLTI
+995 CTELSMIYTPINLTI

-1020 IWYQSD
+1020 IWYQPD
-1026 GTAIAE
+1026 GTSITE
-1032 LPQKLSYSI
+1032 LPQNLNYSI

-1054 YIEIQKTKTVYQCG
+1054 YIKIQKTKTAYQCG
-1068 DTLNTDDLTVVYY
+1068 DTLNIDDLTVTYY
-1081 DTDGTAK
+1081 DNDGTAK
-1088 IVTDYTTN
+1088 TVTDYTTN
-1096 IDEIDMSIQG
+1096 ADEIDMSIEG
-1106 TKTLIVSYNGLTASV
+1106 IKTLIVSYKGQTASV

-1130 FDKETYTVTF
+1130 LDKETYTVTF
-1140 ELQGHGTPLD
+1140 DLQGHGTELE
-1150 EYLTYTKIKKG
+1150 EYLTYTEIKKG
-1161 SVIQPPTAPQ
+1161 SGIKPPTAPQ
-1171 ADNYEFIGWYKDA
+1171 ADGYEFTGWYKDA
-1184 DCQTLWNFEKDI
+1184 DCQTLWDFEKDI

-1225 KQKREYSAVYTGEQI
+1225 RQKNEYSAVYTGEQI
-1240 RPVMIVAYQYIDGN
+1240 RPVMIVAHQYTDGN
-1254 NKVKTQKLK
+1254 GKAKTQKLK
-1263 LNVDYTVQYSN
+1263 LNVDYTVRYN
-1274 NVNVGEDTAQVTV
+1274 DNVNVGEDTAQVTV

-1294 GTIVKKYTIKQKS
+1294 GTITKRYTIKQKS
-1307 ISNVVISPVGD
+1307 ISNVAISPVGD
-1318 IVFGDKPSVKVTDG
+1318 IVFGDEPSVRVTDG
-1332 TKELIENK
+1332 TKELVEGR
-1340 DYNIHLSTTGSADTD
+1340 DYNIHLSTTGSADAD

-1360 TVEGIGNYTD
+1360 TVEGIGNYTG
-1370 TSKKRVKFNI
+1370 TSKKNVKFNI
-1380 LKTQTDIQ
+1380 LKTETDIQ
-1388 PIASENIRLAFKKL
+1388 PITSENIRLAFKKL
-1402 LAKGYTYN
+1402 PAKGYTYN
-1410 GKAQKPS
+1410 GKAQKPG

-1427 KIPSSMYKVV
+1427 KIPSSMYKVI

-1484 SLSSTIPKTGTIE
+1484 SLSGTIPKTGNIE
-1497 DIKKAIQEAII
+1497 DVKKAVKEAII
-1508 VKDAKHILFENEYT
+1508 VKDAKHILSENEYT
-1522 IDYGDM
+1522 IDYGGIK
-1528 QTIDDIKI
+1528 TIDDIKI
-1536 GNKYPIILM
+1536 GKKYPILLRA
-1545 PNAGGNYI
+1545 NAGGNYI
-1553 ETSKKK
+1553 ETSEKK

-1569 ASKTANVSVEITS
+1569 ASRTANVSVEITNV
-1582 ALQNEIVFYYN
+1582 LQNEILFYYN

-1603 TATVNKEKNKRT
+1603 TATVKKEKNKKT

-1622 VKNSA
+1622 VKDSA

-1633 FKNVPFDQDTTE
+1633 FKNVPSDQE
-1645 DGDDIINP
+1645 DGDDIIDP
-1653 NIKPVVSNNK
+1653 NIKPAVSNNK
-1663 NTQNY
+1663 NAQNY

-1676 KWADTVKSY
+1676 NWADTVKSY
-1685 LYENQAGGLTRVEYI
+1685 LYENQVGGLTRVEYI

-1721 PMELSIWGGFYAGNK
+1721 PMELPIWGGFYAGEN
-1736 YNFIIVGQEN
+1736 YNFIIFGQEN
-1746 PLEDDKREVVR
+1746 PSEDDNKEVVR

-1784 GSLRCAEY
+1784 GSLRCTEY

-1816 MTIAVQQSDMVITDS
+1816 MTIAVRQSDMVITDS

-1888 GWFENSQLVTFPGAI
+1888 GWFEDSQLVTFPGTI
-1903 GDNFTGA
+1903 GDNYTGA
-1910 TVGGFAETENGYV
+1910 SVGGFAETENGYI

-1928 DGKSDGGSRAIYLG
+1928 DGNSDGGSRAVYLG

-1969 VGLDGGYLMWTN
+1969 VGLDGGYLMWTDS
-1981 NAKNKFYYAKY
+1981 KNKFYYAKY
-1992 EDGGTIGTVTTAS
+1992 EDGGTIGTVITAN

-2010 CQPILY
+2010 CQPILH
-2016 NKEIVWYVT
+2016 NGEIVWYVT
-2025 QNSVPTFYRLEVSSG
+2025 QKSVPTFYRLEVSSG
-2040 NISKTVAK
+2040 NISKIVAK

>member
-1 MRRKLRKTRQAM
+1 MRKGFGKKKQVM
-13 AGLLSAVL
+13 AGFLSAVL
-21 LITSLPQNSMYVYAA
+21 WISSLPYSNMYVYAA
-36 EQVENLQTEEM
+36 EQVEHLQTEEG
-47 TDMQTESETTETV
+47 TKVSTESETAETV
-60 QLSTENEEEMTDIS
+60 QLSTENEEMTDIS
-74 TESETI
+74 TESETT

-99 TQDTEE
+99 MQDTEE
-105 KTDKKETEEKTDLQ
+105 KTDKEETEEKTDLQ
-119 NTDSEETDTEKA
+119 NTDSEETETEKV
-131 TETQGERVETE
+131 TETQEESVETE
-142 ESVEFES
+142 ELIEFES
-149 ENEEQKTEDIKET
+149 ENEGQET
-162 DLQERIVT
+162 DLQEKIVT

-183 SERASVSNFS
+183 SERTYVSDFS
-193 STLMADID
+193 SSLAADID
-201 ASELEE
+201 TLEMEE
-207 YLYRQMK
+207 YLYQQMK
-214 ERKETITV
+214 KCEETINV
-222 QKYSISEDKIGA
+222 QKYNISKDKIGD

-249 KKRFSYSLSGSNVV
+249 KKKFSYSLSGSTVV

-269 NDSYDD
+269 DDSYDD
-275 SAFAEATRETL
+275 NAFVDATREAL

-298 AIVLHD
+298 AVVLHD

-318 KGQVP
+318 KGKVP
-323 DASYTAY
+323 DVSYTAY
-330 GTLVNRVSVCQG
+330 GTLVNRISVCEG

-351 NQVGIECLMVT
+351 NQAGIECLMV
-362 SKSMNHA
+362 KSEAMNHA

-395 RARHEY
+395 RARHKY
-401 MFRSDTAFEN
+401 MFRSDTAFVN
-411 NCKHYDWTV
+411 NCEHHDWIV
-420 TEGSEAVDYK
+420 TEGSEVVDYK

-437 NAFWLHCNVPL
+437 NAFWLKCNAPL
-448 IFVEQ
+448 VFVEE
-453 DCYYVTYNNNIGV
+453 DCYYVTYNGTGV
-466 INKNSLTNITGNG
+466 INKNSLSDITGDG

-485 GTWTVWNGSGFWQSA
+485 GTWTVWNGSGFWQNA

-516 LSIRSFALD
+516 SSIRSFTLD
-525 NMGNAIDKR
+525 DMGNAIDQR
-534 EEFKADTTNGYIYGS
+534 EEFKADTANGYIYGS
-549 AFCQGKVHYSLHQ
+549 AFCQGKVYYSLHQ
-562 SPNESAKETVLI
+562 SPNESAKETVLT
-574 ADITIETEDP
+574 ADITFETEDP

-589 EKIELDKETLTLA
+589 EKIELDKETVMLA
-602 VGDKTLLK
+602 VGDKTVLK
-610 AMITPS
+610 AAITPS

-621 AIIWESSDNL
+621 AITWESSDNL
-631 IAEVSDGVVTA
+631 IAEVSDGVITA
-642 IAAGSCTITASAGG
+642 IMAGSCTITASAGG
-656 KKASC
+656 KKAFC
-661 EVTVISNEDVIASGS
+661 EVTIIDNEDVIASGS
-676 YKNITW
+676 YENITW

-690 TVTGTGDFSDSD
+690 TVIGTGDFSDSN
-702 GFSRAPWYD
+702 GYSRAPWYD

-749 RNVTDMSQ
+749 KNVTDMSQ
-757 MFKGCGKLTTVDMSK
+757 MFKGCGKLSNVDVSK
-772 FDTINVTNMEGMFA
+772 FDTANVTNMEGMFA

-792 SLDVSDFH
+792 SLDVSGFH
-800 TEKVTSMREM
+800 TEKVTS
-810 FNGCKNLT
+810 
-818 TLDVSNFDTQNVTSM
+818 
-833 DYMFIG
+833 
-839 CSGLTGLDVS
+839 
-849 SFHTEKVKSMT
+849 
-860 HMFSMCSNLTSM
+860 
-872 DLSSFDTSNLT
+872 
-883 AIWGIFDGCRKLI
+883 
-896 SVDMSGI
+896 
-903 DTTNVTDMMYMF
+903 
-915 RGCSSLTD
+915 
-923 IKISSFRTANVINM
+923 M
-937 WEMFKGCSSLTN
+937 WEMFKGCSSLTS

-967 ADCNRLTTLDLSKF
+967 GDCNSLKTLDLSNF

-1020 IWYQSD
+1020 IWYQPD
-1026 GTAIAE
+1026 GTSITE
-1032 LPQKLSYSI
+1032 LPQNLNYSI

-1054 YIEIQKTKTVYQCG
+1054 YIKIQKTKTAYQCG
-1068 DTLNTDDLTVVYY
+1068 DTLNIDDLTVTYY
-1081 DTDGTAK
+1081 DNDGTAK
-1088 IVTDYTTN
+1088 TVTDYTTN
-1096 IDEIDMSIQG
+1096 ADEIDMSIEG
-1106 TKTLIVSYNGLTASV
+1106 IKTLIVSYKGQTASV

-1130 FDKETYTVTF
+1130 LDKETYTVTF
-1140 ELQGHGTPLD
+1140 DLQGHGTELE
-1150 EYLTYTKIKKG
+1150 EYLTYTEVKKG
-1161 SVIQPPTAPQ
+1161 SGIKPPTAPQ
-1171 ADNYEFIGWYKDA
+1171 ADGYEFTGWYKDA
-1184 DCQTLWNFEKDI
+1184 DCQTLWDFEKDI

-1225 KQKREYSAVYTGEQI
+1225 RQKNEYSAVYTGEQI
-1240 RPVMIVAYQYIDGN
+1240 RPVMIVAHQYTDGN
-1254 NKVKTQKLK
+1254 GKAKTQKLK
-1263 LNVDYTVQYSN
+1263 LNVDYTVRYN
-1274 NVNVGEDTAQVTV
+1274 DNVNVGEDTAQVTV

-1294 GTIVKKYTIKQKS
+1294 GTITKRYTIKQKS
-1307 ISNVVISPVGD
+1307 ISNVAISPVGD
-1318 IVFGDKPSVKVTDG
+1318 IVFGDEPSVRVTDG
-1332 TKELIENK
+1332 TKELVEGR
-1340 DYNIHLSTTGSADTD
+1340 DYNIHLSTTGSADAD

-1360 TVEGIGNYTD
+1360 TVEGIGNYTG
-1370 TSKKRVKFNI
+1370 TSKKNVKFNI
-1380 LKTQTDIQ
+1380 LKTETDIQ
-1388 PIASENIRLAFKKL
+1388 PITSENIRLAFKKL
-1402 LAKGYTYN
+1402 PAKGYTYN
-1410 GKAQKPS
+1410 GKAQKPG

-1427 KIPSSMYKVV
+1427 KIPSSMYKVI

-1484 SLSSTIPKTGTIE
+1484 SLSGTIPKTGNIE
-1497 DIKKAIQEAII
+1497 DVKKAVKEAII
-1508 VKDAKHILFENEYT
+1508 VKDAKHILSENEYT
-1522 IDYGDM
+1522 IDYGGIK
-1528 QTIDDIKI
+1528 TIDDIKI
-1536 GNKYPIILM
+1536 GKKYPILLRA
-1545 PNAGGNYI
+1545 NAGGNYI
-1553 ETSKKK
+1553 ETSEKK

-1569 ASKTANVSVEITS
+1569 ASRTANVSVEITN
-1582 ALQNEIVFYYN
+1582 ALQNEILFYYN

-1598 KDKDY
+1598 NDKDY
-1603 TATVNKEKNKRT
+1603 TATVKKEKNKKT

-1622 VKNSA
+1622 VKDSA

-1633 FKNVPFDQDTTE
+1633 FKNVPSDQE
-1645 DGDDIINP
+1645 DGDDIIDP
-1653 NIKPVVSNNK
+1653 NIKPAVSNNK
-1663 NTQNY
+1663 NAQNY

-1676 KWADTVKSY
+1676 NWADTVKSY
-1685 LYENQAGGLTRVEYI
+1685 LYENQVGGLTRVEYI

-1721 PMELSIWGGFYAGNK
+1721 PMELPIWGGFYAGEN
-1736 YNFIIVGQEN
+1736 YNFIIFGQEN
-1746 PLEDDKREVVR
+1746 PSEDDNKEVVR

-1784 GSLRCAEY
+1784 GSLRCTEY

-1816 MTIAVQQSDMVITDS
+1816 MTIAVRQSDMVITDS

-1888 GWFENSQLVTFPGAI
+1888 GWFEDSQLVTFPGTI
-1903 GDNFTGA
+1903 GDNYTGA
-1910 TVGGFAETENGYV
+1910 SVGGFAETENGYI

-1928 DGKSDGGSRAIYLG
+1928 DGNSDGGSRAVYLG
-1942 YTSKS
+1942 YTSKG

-1969 VGLDGGYLMWTN
+1969 VGLDGGYLMWTDS
-1981 NAKNKFYYAKY
+1981 KNKFYYAKY
-1992 EDGGTIGTVTTAS
+1992 EDGGTIGTVITAN

-2010 CQPILY
+2010 CQPILH
-2016 NKEIVWYVT
+2016 NGEIVWYVT
-2025 QNSVPTFYRLEVSSG
+2025 QKSVPTFYRLEVSSG
-2040 NISKTVAK
+2040 NISKIVAK

>member
-1 MRRKLRKTRQAM
+1 MRRQLRKTRQAM
-13 AGLLSAVL
+13 AGLLSAIL
-21 LITSLPQNSMYVYAA
+21 LITSLPQNSMYVYAV

-47 TDMQTESETTETV
+47 TDEPTGSETEET
-60 QLSTENEEEMTDIS
+60 M
-74 TESETI
+74 
-80 EMIDSSVETET
+80 DSSM
-91 AKDNENVE
+91 
-99 TQDTEE
+99 
-105 KTDKKETEEKTDLQ
+105 ETEEKTDAPTEFETEETMDSSMETEEKTDEPTGSETEETETDNDSNTVETQETEEKTDFQ
-119 NTDSEETDTEKA
+119 NTDSEETDTQAE
-131 TETQGERVETE
+131 GVETE
-142 ESVEFES
+142 ELIEFE
-149 ENEEQKTEDIKET
+149 NGDEQQETEGVKET
-162 DLQERIVT
+162 DLQEKIVT

-183 SERASVSNFS
+183 SERTYVSDFS
-193 STLMADID
+193 SSLAADID
-201 ASELEE
+201 TLEMEE
-207 YLYRQMK
+207 YLYQQMK
-214 ERKETITV
+214 KCEETINV
-222 QKYSISEDKIGA
+222 QKYNISKDKIGD

-249 KKRFSYSLSGSNVV
+249 KKKFSYSLSGSTVV

-269 NDSYDD
+269 DDSYDD
-275 SAFAEATRETL
+275 NAFVDATREAL

-298 AIVLHD
+298 AVVLHD

-318 KGQVP
+318 KGKVP
-323 DASYTAY
+323 DVSYTAY
-330 GTLVNRVSVCQG
+330 GTLVNRISVCEG

-351 NQVGIECLMVT
+351 NQAGIECLMV
-362 SKSMNHA
+362 KSEAMNHA

-395 RARHEY
+395 RARHKY
-401 MFRSDTAFEN
+401 MFRSDTAFVN
-411 NCKHYDWTV
+411 NCEHHDWIV
-420 TEGSEAVDYK
+420 TEGSEVVDYK

-437 NAFWLHCNVPL
+437 NAFWLKCNAPL
-448 IFVEQ
+448 VFVEE
-453 DCYYVTYNNNIGV
+453 DCYYVTYNGTGV
-466 INKNSLTNITGNG
+466 INKNSLSDITGDG

-485 GTWTVWNGSGFWQSA
+485 GTWTVWNGSGFWQNA

-516 LSIRSFALD
+516 SSIRSFTLD
-525 NMGNAIDKR
+525 DMGNAIDQR
-534 EEFKADTTNGYIYGS
+534 EEFKADTANGYIYGS
-549 AFCQGKVHYSLHQ
+549 AFCQGKVYYSLHQ
-562 SPNESAKETVLI
+562 SPNESAKETVLT
-574 ADITIETEDP
+574 ADITFETEDP

-589 EKIELDKETLTLA
+589 EKIELDKETVMLA
-602 VGDKTLLK
+602 VGDKTVLK
-610 AMITPS
+610 AAITPS

-621 AIIWESSDNL
+621 AITWESSDNL
-631 IAEVSDGVVTA
+631 IAEVSDGVITA
-642 IAAGSCTITASAGG
+642 IMAGSCTITASAGG
-656 KKASC
+656 KKAFC
-661 EVTVISNEDVIASGS
+661 EVTIIDNEDVIASGS
-676 YKNITW
+676 YENITW

-690 TVTGTGDFSDSD
+690 TVTGTGDFSDSN

-720 INVTGMTDA
+720 INVTDMTDA

-749 RNVTDMSQ
+749 KNVTDMSQ
-757 MFKGCGKLTTVDMSK
+757 MFKGCGKLSNVDVSK
-772 FDTINVTNMEGMFA
+772 FDTANVTNMEGMFA

-792 SLDVSDFH
+792 SLDVSGFH
-800 TEKVTSMREM
+800 TEKVTS
-810 FNGCKNLT
+810 
-818 TLDVSNFDTQNVTSM
+818 
-833 DYMFIG
+833 
-839 CSGLTGLDVS
+839 
-849 SFHTEKVKSMT
+849 
-860 HMFSMCSNLTSM
+860 
-872 DLSSFDTSNLT
+872 
-883 AIWGIFDGCRKLI
+883 
-896 SVDMSGI
+896 
-903 DTTNVTDMMYMF
+903 
-915 RGCSSLTD
+915 
-923 IKISSFRTANVINM
+923 M
-937 WEMFKGCSSLTN
+937 WEMFKGCSSLTS

-967 ADCNRLTTLDLSKF
+967 GDCNSLKTLDLSNF

-1020 IWYQSD
+1020 IWYQPDRTSI
-1026 GTAIAE
+1026 TE
-1032 LPQKLSYSI
+1032 LPQNLNYSI

-1054 YIEIQKTKTVYQCG
+1054 YIKIQKTKTAYQCG
-1068 DTLNTDDLTVVYY
+1068 DTLNIDDLTVTYY
-1081 DTDGTAK
+1081 DNDGTAK
-1088 IVTDYTTN
+1088 TVTDYTTN
-1096 IDEIDMSIQG
+1096 ADEIDMSIEG
-1106 TKTLIVSYNGLTASV
+1106 IKTLIVSYKGQTASV

-1130 FDKETYTVTF
+1130 LDKETYTVTF
-1140 ELQGHGTPLD
+1140 DLQGHGTELE
-1150 EYLTYTKIKKG
+1150 EYLTYTEIKKG
-1161 SVIQPPTAPQ
+1161 SGIKPPTAPQ
-1171 ADNYEFIGWYKDA
+1171 ADGYEFTGWYKDA
-1184 DCQTLWNFEKDI
+1184 DCQTLWDFEKDI

-1225 KQKREYSAVYTGEQI
+1225 RQKNEYSAVYTGEQI
-1240 RPVMIVAYQYIDGN
+1240 RPVMIVAHQYTDGN
-1254 NKVKTQKLK
+1254 GKAKTQKLK
-1263 LNVDYTVQYSN
+1263 LNVDYTVRYN
-1274 NVNVGEDTAQVTV
+1274 DNVNVGEDTAQVTV

-1294 GTIVKKYTIKQKS
+1294 GTITKRYTIKQKS
-1307 ISNVVISPVGD
+1307 ISNVAISPVGD
-1318 IVFGDKPSVKVTDG
+1318 IVFGDEPSVRVTDG
-1332 TKELIENK
+1332 TKELVEGR
-1340 DYNIHLSTTGSADTD
+1340 DYNIHLSTTGSADAD

-1360 TVEGIGNYTD
+1360 TVEGIGNYTG
-1370 TSKKRVKFNI
+1370 TSKKNVKFNI
-1380 LKTQTDIQ
+1380 LKTETDIQ
-1388 PIASENIRLAFKKL
+1388 PITSENIRLAFKKL
-1402 LAKGYTYN
+1402 PAKGYTYN
-1410 GKAQKPS
+1410 GKAQKPG

-1427 KIPSSMYKVV
+1427 KIPSSMYKVI

-1484 SLSSTIPKTGTIE
+1484 SLSGTIPKTGNIE
-1497 DIKKAIQEAII
+1497 DVKKAVKEAII
-1508 VKDAKHILFENEYT
+1508 VKDAKHILSENEYT
-1522 IDYGDM
+1522 IDYGGIK
-1528 QTIDDIKI
+1528 TIDDIKI
-1536 GNKYPIILM
+1536 GKKYPILLRA
-1545 PNAGGNYI
+1545 NAGGNYI
-1553 ETSKKK
+1553 ETSEKK

-1569 ASKTANVSVEITS
+1569 ASRTANVSVEITNV
-1582 ALQNEIVFYYN
+1582 LQNEILFYYN

-1603 TATVNKEKNKRT
+1603 TATVKKEKNKKT

-1622 VKNSA
+1622 VKDSA

-1633 FKNVPFDQDTTE
+1633 FKNVPSDQE
-1645 DGDDIINP
+1645 DGDDIIDP
-1653 NIKPVVSNNK
+1653 NIKPMVSNNK
-1663 NTQNY
+1663 NAQNY

-1676 KWADTVKSY
+1676 NWADTVKSY
-1685 LYENQAGGLTRVEYI
+1685 LYENQAGGVTRVEYI

-1706 EDYNNSFKLCASRTI
+1706 EDYNNSFKLCASRII
-1721 PMELSIWGGFYAGNK
+1721 PMELPIWGGFYAGEN
-1736 YNFIIVGQEN
+1736 YNFIIFGQEN
-1746 PLEDDKREVVR
+1746 PSEDDNKEVVR

-1784 GSLRCAEY
+1784 GSLRCTEY

-1816 MTIAVQQSDMVITDS
+1816 MTIAVRQSDMVITDS

-1888 GWFENSQLVTFPGAI
+1888 GWFEDSQLVTFPGTI
-1903 GDNFTGA
+1903 GDNYTGA
-1910 TVGGFAETENGYV
+1910 SVGGFAETENGYI

-1928 DGKSDGGSRAIYLG
+1928 DGNSDGGSRAVYLG
-1942 YTSKS
+1942 YTSKG

-1969 VGLDGGYLMWTN
+1969 VGLDGGYLMWTDS
-1981 NAKNKFYYAKY
+1981 KNKFYYAKY
-1992 EDGGTIGTVTTAS
+1992 EDGGTIGTVITAN

-2010 CQPILY
+2010 CQPILH
-2016 NKEIVWYVT
+2016 NGEIVWYVT
-2025 QNSVPTFYRLEVSSG
+2025 QKSVPTFYRLEVSSG
-2040 NISKTVAK
+2040 NISKIVAK

>member
-1 MRRKLRKTRQAM
+1 MRRQLRKTRQAM
-13 AGLLSAVL
+13 AGLLSAIL
-21 LITSLPQNSMYVYAA
+21 LITSLPQNSMYVYAV

-47 TDMQTESETTETV
+47 TDEPTGSETEET
-60 QLSTENEEEMTDIS
+60 M
-74 TESETI
+74 
-80 EMIDSSVETET
+80 DSSM
-91 AKDNENVE
+91 
-99 TQDTEE
+99 
-105 KTDKKETEEKTDLQ
+105 ETEEKTDAPTEFETEETMDSSMETEEKTDAPTGSETEETETDNDSNTVETQETEEKTDFQ
-119 NTDSEETDTEKA
+119 NTDSEETDTQAE
-131 TETQGERVETE
+131 GVETE
-142 ESVEFES
+142 ELIEFE
-149 ENEEQKTEDIKET
+149 NGDEQQETEGVKET
-162 DLQERIVT
+162 DLQEKIVT

-183 SERASVSNFS
+183 SERTHVSAFS
-193 STLMADID
+193 SSLAADID
-201 ASELEE
+201 TLEMEE
-207 YLYRQMK
+207 YLYQQMK
-214 ERKETITV
+214 KCEETINV
-222 QKYSISEDKIGA
+222 QKYNISKDKIGD

-249 KKRFSYSLSGSNVV
+249 KKKFSYSLSGSTVV

-269 NDSYDD
+269 DDSYDD
-275 SAFAEATRETL
+275 NAFVDATREAL

-298 AIVLHD
+298 AVVLHD

-318 KGQVP
+318 KGKVP
-323 DASYTAY
+323 DVSYTAY
-330 GTLVNRVSVCQG
+330 GTLVNRISVCEG

-351 NQVGIECLMVT
+351 NQAGIECLMV
-362 SKSMNHA
+362 KSEAMNHA

-395 RARHEY
+395 RARHKY
-401 MFRSDTAFEN
+401 MFRSDTAFVN
-411 NCKHYDWTV
+411 NCEHHDWIV

-437 NAFWLHCNVPL
+437 NAFWLKCNAPL
-448 IFVEQ
+448 VFVEE
-453 DCYYVTYNNNIGV
+453 DCYYVTYNGTGV
-466 INKNSLTNITGNG
+466 INKNSLSDITGDG

-485 GTWTVWNGSGFWQSA
+485 GTWTVWNGSGFWQNA

-516 LSIRSFALD
+516 SSIRSFTLD
-525 NMGNAIDKR
+525 DMGNAIDQR
-534 EEFKADTTNGYIYGS
+534 EEFKADTANGYIYGS
-549 AFCQGKVHYSLHQ
+549 AFCQGKVYYSLHQ
-562 SPNESAKETVLI
+562 SPNESAKETVLT
-574 ADITIETEDP
+574 ADITFETEDP

-589 EKIELDKETLTLA
+589 EKIELDKETVMLA
-602 VGDKTLLK
+602 VGDKTVLK
-610 AMITPS
+610 AAITPS

-621 AIIWESSDNL
+621 AITWESSDNL
-631 IAEVSDGVVTA
+631 IAEVSDGVITA
-642 IAAGSCTITASAGG
+642 IMAGSCTITASAGN
-656 KKASC
+656 KKAFC
-661 EVTVISNEDVIASGS
+661 EVTIIDNEDVIASGS
-676 YKNITW
+676 YENITW

-690 TVTGTGDFSDSD
+690 TVIGTGDFSDSN
-702 GFSRAPWYD
+702 GYSRAPWYD

-749 RNVTDMSQ
+749 KNVTDMSQ
-757 MFKGCGKLTTVDMSK
+757 MFKGCGKLSNVDVSK
-772 FDTINVTNMEGMFA
+772 FDTANVTNMEGMFA

-792 SLDVSDFH
+792 SLDVSGFH
-800 TEKVTSMREM
+800 TEKVTS
-810 FNGCKNLT
+810 
-818 TLDVSNFDTQNVTSM
+818 
-833 DYMFIG
+833 
-839 CSGLTGLDVS
+839 
-849 SFHTEKVKSMT
+849 
-860 HMFSMCSNLTSM
+860 
-872 DLSSFDTSNLT
+872 
-883 AIWGIFDGCRKLI
+883 
-896 SVDMSGI
+896 
-903 DTTNVTDMMYMF
+903 
-915 RGCSSLTD
+915 
-923 IKISSFRTANVINM
+923 M
-937 WEMFKGCSSLTN
+937 WEMFKGCSSLTS

-967 ADCNRLTTLDLSKF
+967 GDCNSLKTLDLSNF

-1020 IWYQSD
+1020 IWYQPD
-1026 GTAIAE
+1026 GTSITE
-1032 LPQKLSYSI
+1032 LPQNLNYSI

-1054 YIEIQKTKTVYQCG
+1054 YIKIQKTKTAYQCG
-1068 DTLNTDDLTVVYY
+1068 DTLNIDDLTVTYY
-1081 DTDGTAK
+1081 DNDGTAK
-1088 IVTDYTTN
+1088 TVTDYTTN
-1096 IDEIDMSIQG
+1096 ADEIDMSIEG
-1106 TKTLIVSYNGLTASV
+1106 IKTLIVSYKGQTASV

-1130 FDKETYTVTF
+1130 LDKETYTVTF
-1140 ELQGHGTPLD
+1140 DLQGHGTELE
-1150 EYLTYTKIKKG
+1150 EYLTYTEIKKG
-1161 SVIQPPTAPQ
+1161 SGIKPPTAPQ
-1171 ADNYEFIGWYKDA
+1171 ADGYEFTGWYKDA
-1184 DCQTLWNFEKDI
+1184 DCQTLWDFEKDI

-1225 KQKREYSAVYTGEQI
+1225 RQKNEYSAVYTGEQI
-1240 RPVMIVAYQYIDGN
+1240 RPVMIVAHQYTDGN
-1254 NKVKTQKLK
+1254 GKAKTQKLK
-1263 LNVDYTVQYSN
+1263 LNVDYTVRYNN

-1294 GTIVKKYTIKQKS
+1294 GTITKRYTIKQKS
-1307 ISNVVISPVGD
+1307 ISNVAISPVGD
-1318 IVFGDKPSVKVTDG
+1318 IVFGDQPSVRVTDG
-1332 TKELIENK
+1332 TKELVEGR
-1340 DYNIHLSTTGSADTD
+1340 DYNIHLSTTGSADAD

-1360 TVEGIGNYTD
+1360 TVEGIGNYTG
-1370 TSKKRVKFNI
+1370 TSKKNVKFNI
-1380 LKTQTDIQ
+1380 LKTETDIQ
-1388 PIASENIRLAFKKL
+1388 PITSENIRLAFKKL
-1402 LAKGYTYN
+1402 PAKGYTYN
-1410 GKAQKPS
+1410 GKAQKPG

-1427 KIPSSMYKVV
+1427 KIPSSMYKVI

-1484 SLSSTIPKTGTIE
+1484 SLSGTIPKTGNIE
-1497 DIKKAIQEAII
+1497 DVKKAVKEAII
-1508 VKDAKHILFENEYT
+1508 VKDAKHILSENEYT
-1522 IDYGDM
+1522 IDYGGIK
-1528 QTIDDIKI
+1528 TIDDIKI
-1536 GNKYPIILM
+1536 GKKYPILLRA
-1545 PNAGGNYI
+1545 NAGGNYI
-1553 ETSKKK
+1553 ETSEKK

-1569 ASKTANVSVEITS
+1569 ASRTANVSVEITNV
-1582 ALQNEIVFYYN
+1582 LQNEILFYYN

-1603 TATVNKEKNKRT
+1603 TATVKKEKNKKT

-1622 VKNSA
+1622 VKDSA

-1633 FKNVPFDQDTTE
+1633 FKNVPSDQE
-1645 DGDDIINP
+1645 DGDDIIDP
-1653 NIKPVVSNNK
+1653 NIKPMVSNNK
-1663 NTQNY
+1663 NAQNY

-1676 KWADTVKSY
+1676 NWADTVKSY
-1685 LYENQAGGLTRVEYI
+1685 LYENQAAGVTRVEYI

-1706 EDYNNSFKLCASRTI
+1706 EDYNNSFKLCASRII
-1721 PMELSIWGGFYAGNK
+1721 PMELPIWGGFYAGEN
-1736 YNFIIVGQEN
+1736 YNFIIFGQEN
-1746 PLEDDKREVVR
+1746 PSEDDNKEVVR

-1784 GSLRCAEY
+1784 GSLRCTEY

-1816 MTIAVQQSDMVITDS
+1816 MTIAVRQSDMVITDS

-1888 GWFENSQLVTFPGAI
+1888 GWFEDSQLVTFPGTI
-1903 GDNFTGA
+1903 GDNYTGA
-1910 TVGGFAETENGYV
+1910 SVGGFAETENGYI

-1928 DGKSDGGSRAIYLG
+1928 DGNSDGGSRAVYLG
-1942 YTSKS
+1942 YTSKG

-1969 VGLDGGYLMWTN
+1969 VGLDGGYLMWTDS
-1981 NAKNKFYYAKY
+1981 KNKFYYAKY
-1992 EDGGTIGTVTTAS
+1992 EDGGTIGTVITAN

-2010 CQPILY
+2010 CQPILH
-2016 NKEIVWYVT
+2016 NGEIVWYVT
-2025 QNSVPTFYRLEVSSG
+2025 QKSVPTFYRLEVSSG
-2040 NISKTVAK
+2040 NISKIVAK

>member
-1 MRRKLRKTRQAM
+1 MRRQLRKTRQAM
-13 AGLLSAVL
+13 AGLLSAIL
-21 LITSLPQNSMYVYAA
+21 LITSLPQNSMYVYAV

-47 TDMQTESETTETV
+47 TDEPTGSETEET
-60 QLSTENEEEMTDIS
+60 M
-74 TESETI
+74 
-80 EMIDSSVETET
+80 DSSM
-91 AKDNENVE
+91 
-99 TQDTEE
+99 
-105 KTDKKETEEKTDLQ
+105 ETEEKTDAPTEFETEETMDSSMETEEKTDAPTGSETEETETDNDSNTVETQETEEKTDFQ
-119 NTDSEETDTEKA
+119 NTDSEETDTQAE
-131 TETQGERVETE
+131 GVETE
-142 ESVEFES
+142 ELIEFE
-149 ENEEQKTEDIKET
+149 NGDEQQETEGVKET
-162 DLQERIVT
+162 DLQEKIVT

-183 SERASVSNFS
+183 SERTHVSAFS
-193 STLMADID
+193 SSLAADID
-201 ASELEE
+201 TLEMEE
-207 YLYRQMK
+207 YLYQQMK
-214 ERKETITV
+214 KCEETINV
-222 QKYSISEDKIGA
+222 QKYNISKDKIGD

-249 KKRFSYSLSGSNVV
+249 KKKFSYSLSGSTVV

-269 NDSYDD
+269 DDSYDD
-275 SAFAEATRETL
+275 NAFVDATREAL

-298 AIVLHD
+298 AVVLHD

-318 KGQVP
+318 KGKVP
-323 DASYTAY
+323 DVSYTAY
-330 GTLVNRVSVCQG
+330 GTLVNRISVCEG

-351 NQVGIECLMVT
+351 NQAGIECLMV
-362 SKSMNHA
+362 KSEAMNHA

-395 RARHEY
+395 RARHKY
-401 MFRSDTAFEN
+401 MFRSDTAFVN
-411 NCKHYDWTV
+411 NCEHHDWIV
-420 TEGSEAVDYK
+420 TEGSEVVDYK

-437 NAFWLHCNVPL
+437 NAFWLKCNAPL
-448 IFVEQ
+448 VFVEE
-453 DCYYVTYNNNIGV
+453 DCYCVTYNGTGV
-466 INKNSLTNITGNG
+466 INKNSLSDITGDG

-485 GTWTVWNGSGFWQSA
+485 GTWTVWNGSGFWQNA

-516 LSIRSFALD
+516 SSIRSFTLD
-525 NMGNAIDKR
+525 DMGNAIDQR
-534 EEFKADTTNGYIYGS
+534 EEFKADTANGYIYGS
-549 AFCQGKVHYSLHQ
+549 AFCQGKVYYSLHQ
-562 SPNESAKETVLI
+562 SPNESAKETVLT
-574 ADITIETEDP
+574 ADITFETEDP

-589 EKIELDKETLTLA
+589 EKIELDKETVTLA
-602 VGDKTLLK
+602 VGDKTVLK
-610 AMITPS
+610 AAITPS

-621 AIIWESSDNL
+621 AITWESSDNL
-631 IAEVSDGVVTA
+631 IAEVSDGVITA
-642 IAAGSCTITASAGG
+642 IMAGSCTITASAGG
-656 KKASC
+656 KKAFC
-661 EVTVISNEDVIASGS
+661 EVTIIDNEDVIASGS
-676 YKNITW
+676 YENITW

-690 TVTGTGDFSDSD
+690 TVTGTGDFSDSN

-749 RNVTDMSQ
+749 KNVTDMSQ
-757 MFKGCGKLTTVDMSK
+757 MFKGCGKLSNVDVSK
-772 FDTINVTNMEGMFA
+772 FDTANVTNMEGMFA

-792 SLDVSDFH
+792 SLDVSGFH
-800 TEKVTSMREM
+800 TEKVTS
-810 FNGCKNLT
+810 
-818 TLDVSNFDTQNVTSM
+818 
-833 DYMFIG
+833 
-839 CSGLTGLDVS
+839 
-849 SFHTEKVKSMT
+849 
-860 HMFSMCSNLTSM
+860 
-872 DLSSFDTSNLT
+872 
-883 AIWGIFDGCRKLI
+883 
-896 SVDMSGI
+896 
-903 DTTNVTDMMYMF
+903 
-915 RGCSSLTD
+915 
-923 IKISSFRTANVINM
+923 M
-937 WEMFKGCSSLTN
+937 WEMFKGCSSLTS

-967 ADCNRLTTLDLSKF
+967 GDCNSLKTLDLSNF

-1020 IWYQSD
+1020 IWYQPD
-1026 GTAIAE
+1026 GTSITE
-1032 LPQKLSYSI
+1032 LPQNLNYSI

-1054 YIEIQKTKTVYQCG
+1054 YIKIQKTKTAYQCG
-1068 DTLNTDDLTVVYY
+1068 DTLNIDDLTVTYY
-1081 DTDGTAK
+1081 DNDGTAK
-1088 IVTDYTTN
+1088 TVTDYTTN
-1096 IDEIDMSIQG
+1096 ADEIDMSIEG
-1106 TKTLIVSYNGLTASV
+1106 IKTLIVSYKGQTASV

-1130 FDKETYTVTF
+1130 LDKETYTVTF
-1140 ELQGHGTPLD
+1140 DLQGHGTELE
-1150 EYLTYTKIKKG
+1150 EYLTYTEIKKG
-1161 SVIQPPTAPQ
+1161 SGIKPPTAPQ
-1171 ADNYEFIGWYKDA
+1171 ADGYEFTGWYKDA
-1184 DCQTLWNFEKDI
+1184 DCQTLWDFEKDI

-1225 KQKREYSAVYTGEQI
+1225 RQKNEYSAVYTGEQI
-1240 RPVMIVAYQYIDGN
+1240 RPVMIVAHQYTDGN
-1254 NKVKTQKLK
+1254 GKAKTQKLK
-1263 LNVDYTVQYSN
+1263 LNVDYTVRYNN

-1294 GTIVKKYTIKQKS
+1294 GTITKRYTIKQKS
-1307 ISNVVISPVGD
+1307 ISNVAISPVGD
-1318 IVFGDKPSVKVTDG
+1318 IVFGDQPSVRVTDG
-1332 TKELIENK
+1332 TKELVEGR
-1340 DYNIHLSTTGSADTD
+1340 DYNIHLSTTGSADAD

-1360 TVEGIGNYTD
+1360 TVEGIGNYTG
-1370 TSKKRVKFNI
+1370 TSKKNVKFNI
-1380 LKTQTDIQ
+1380 LKTETDIQ
-1388 PIASENIRLAFKKL
+1388 PITSENIRLAFKKL
-1402 LAKGYTYN
+1402 PAKGYTYN
-1410 GKAQKPS
+1410 GKAQKPG

-1427 KIPSSMYKVV
+1427 KIPSSMYKVI

-1466 SKALSF
+1466 SEALSF

-1484 SLSSTIPKTGTIE
+1484 SLSGTIPKTGNIE
-1497 DIKKAIQEAII
+1497 DVKKAVKEAII
-1508 VKDAKHILFENEYT
+1508 VKDAKHILSENEYT
-1522 IDYGDM
+1522 IDYGGIK
-1528 QTIDDIKI
+1528 TIDDIKI
-1536 GNKYPIILM
+1536 GKKYPILLRA
-1545 PNAGGNYI
+1545 NAGGNYI
-1553 ETSKKK
+1553 ETSEKK

-1569 ASKTANVSVEITS
+1569 ASRTANVSVEITN
-1582 ALQNEIVFYYN
+1582 ALQNEILFYYN

-1603 TATVNKEKNKRT
+1603 TATVKKEKNKKT

-1622 VKNSA
+1622 VKDSA

-1633 FKNVPFDQDTTE
+1633 FKNVPSDQE
-1645 DGDDIINP
+1645 DGDDIIDP
-1653 NIKPVVSNNK
+1653 NIKPMVSNNK
-1663 NTQNY
+1663 NAQNY

-1676 KWADTVKSY
+1676 NWADTVKSY
-1685 LYENQAGGLTRVEYI
+1685 LYENQAGGVTRVEYI

-1706 EDYNNSFKLCASRTI
+1706 EDYNNSFKLCASRII
-1721 PMELSIWGGFYAGNK
+1721 PMELPIWGGFYAGEN
-1736 YNFIIVGQEN
+1736 YNFIIFGQEN
-1746 PLEDDKREVVR
+1746 PSEDDNKEVVR

-1784 GSLRCAEY
+1784 GSLRCTEY

-1816 MTIAVQQSDMVITDS
+1816 MTIAVRQSDMVITDS

-1888 GWFENSQLVTFPGAI
+1888 GWFEDSQLVTFPGTI
-1903 GDNFTGA
+1903 GDNYTGA
-1910 TVGGFAETENGYV
+1910 SVGGFAETENGYI

-1928 DGKSDGGSRAIYLG
+1928 DGNSDGGSRAVYLG

-1969 VGLDGGYLMWTN
+1969 VGLDGGYLMWTDS
-1981 NAKNKFYYAKY
+1981 KNKFYYAKY
-1992 EDGGTIGTVTTAS
+1992 EDGGTIGTVITAN

-2010 CQPILY
+2010 CQPILH
-2016 NKEIVWYVT
+2016 NGEIVWYVT
-2025 QNSVPTFYRLEVSSG
+2025 QKSVPTFYRLEVSSG
-2040 NISKTVAK
+2040 NISKVVAK

>member
-1 MRRKLRKTRQAM
+1 MRKGFGKKKQVM
-13 AGLLSAVL
+13 AGFLSAVL
-21 LITSLPQNSMYVYAA
+21 WISSLPYSNMYVYAA
-36 EQVENLQTEEM
+36 EQVEHLQTEEG
-47 TDMQTESETTETV
+47 TKVSTESETAETV
-60 QLSTENEEEMTDIS
+60 QLSTENEEMTDIS
-74 TESETI
+74 TESETT

-99 TQDTEE
+99 MQDTEE
-105 KTDKKETEEKTDLQ
+105 KTDKEETEEKTDLQ
-119 NTDSEETDTEKA
+119 NTDSEETETEKV
-131 TETQGERVETE
+131 TETQEESVETE
-142 ESVEFES
+142 ELIEFES
-149 ENEEQKTEDIKET
+149 ENEGQET
-162 DLQERIVT
+162 DLQEKIVT

-183 SERASVSNFS
+183 SERTYVSDFS
-193 STLMADID
+193 SSLAADID
-201 ASELEE
+201 TLEMEE
-207 YLYRQMK
+207 YLYQQMK
-214 ERKETITV
+214 KCEETINV
-222 QKYSISEDKIGA
+222 QKYNISKDKIGD

-249 KKRFSYSLSGSNVV
+249 KKKFSYSLSGSTVV

-269 NDSYDD
+269 DDSYDD
-275 SAFAEATRETL
+275 NAFVDATREAL

-298 AIVLHD
+298 AVVLHD

-318 KGQVP
+318 KGKVP
-323 DASYTAY
+323 DVSYTAY
-330 GTLVNRVSVCQG
+330 GTLVNRISVCEG

-351 NQVGIECLMVT
+351 NQAGIECLMV
-362 SKSMNHA
+362 KSEAMNHA

-395 RARHEY
+395 RARHKY
-401 MFRSDTAFEN
+401 MFRSDTAFVN
-411 NCKHYDWTV
+411 NCEHHDWIV
-420 TEGSEAVDYK
+420 TEGSEVVDYK

-437 NAFWLHCNVPL
+437 NAFWLKCNAPL
-448 IFVEQ
+448 VFVEE
-453 DCYYVTYNNNIGV
+453 DCYYVTYNGTGV
-466 INKNSLTNITGNG
+466 INKNSLSDITGDG

-485 GTWTVWNGSGFWQSA
+485 GTWTVWNGSGFWQNA

-516 LSIRSFALD
+516 SSIRSFTLD
-525 NMGNAIDKR
+525 DMGNAIDQR
-534 EEFKADTTNGYIYGS
+534 EEFKADTANGYIYGS
-549 AFCQGKVHYSLHQ
+549 AFCQGKVYYSLHQ
-562 SPNESAKETVLI
+562 SPNESAKETVLT
-574 ADITIETEDP
+574 ADITFETEDP

-589 EKIELDKETLTLA
+589 EKIELDKETVMLA
-602 VGDKTLLK
+602 VGDKTVLK
-610 AMITPS
+610 AAITPS

-621 AIIWESSDNL
+621 AITWESSDNL
-631 IAEVSDGVVTA
+631 IAEVSDGVITA
-642 IAAGSCTITASAGG
+642 IMAGSCTITASAGG
-656 KKASC
+656 KKAFC
-661 EVTVISNEDVIASGS
+661 EVTIIDNEDVIASGS
-676 YKNITW
+676 YENITW

-690 TVTGTGDFSDSD
+690 TVIGTGDFSDSN
-702 GFSRAPWYD
+702 GYSRAPWYD

-749 RNVTDMSQ
+749 KNVTDMSQ
-757 MFKGCGKLTTVDMSK
+757 MFKGCGKLSNVDVSK
-772 FDTINVTNMEGMFA
+772 FDTANVTNMEGMFA

-792 SLDVSDFH
+792 SLDVSGFH
-800 TEKVTSMREM
+800 TEKVTS
-810 FNGCKNLT
+810 
-818 TLDVSNFDTQNVTSM
+818 
-833 DYMFIG
+833 
-839 CSGLTGLDVS
+839 
-849 SFHTEKVKSMT
+849 
-860 HMFSMCSNLTSM
+860 
-872 DLSSFDTSNLT
+872 
-883 AIWGIFDGCRKLI
+883 
-896 SVDMSGI
+896 
-903 DTTNVTDMMYMF
+903 
-915 RGCSSLTD
+915 
-923 IKISSFRTANVINM
+923 M
-937 WEMFKGCSSLTN
+937 WEMFKGCSSLTS

-967 ADCNRLTTLDLSKF
+967 GDCNSLKTLDLSNF

-995 CTGLSMIYTPINLTI
+995 CTELSMIYTPINLTI

-1020 IWYQSD
+1020 IWYQPD
-1026 GTAIAE
+1026 GTSITE
-1032 LPQKLSYSI
+1032 LPQNLNYSI

-1054 YIEIQKTKTVYQCG
+1054 YIKIQKTKTAYQCG
-1068 DTLNTDDLTVVYY
+1068 DTLNIDDLTVTYY
-1081 DTDGTAK
+1081 DNDGTAK
-1088 IVTDYTTN
+1088 TVTDYTTN
-1096 IDEIDMSIQG
+1096 ADEIDMSIEG
-1106 TKTLIVSYNGLTASV
+1106 IKTLIVSYKGQTASV

-1130 FDKETYTVTF
+1130 LDKETYTVTF
-1140 ELQGHGTPLD
+1140 DLQGHGTELE
-1150 EYLTYTKIKKG
+1150 EYLTYTEIKKG
-1161 SVIQPPTAPQ
+1161 SGIKPPTAPQ
-1171 ADNYEFIGWYKDA
+1171 ADGYEFTGWYKDA
-1184 DCQTLWNFEKDI
+1184 DCQTLWDFEKDI

-1225 KQKREYSAVYTGEQI
+1225 RQKNEYSAVYTGEQI
-1240 RPVMIVAYQYIDGN
+1240 RPVMIVAHQYTDGN
-1254 NKVKTQKLK
+1254 GKAKTQKLK
-1263 LNVDYTVQYSN
+1263 LNVDYTVRYN
-1274 NVNVGEDTAQVTV
+1274 DNVNVGEDTAQVTV

-1294 GTIVKKYTIKQKS
+1294 GTITKRYTIKQKS
-1307 ISNVVISPVGD
+1307 ISNVAISPVGD
-1318 IVFGDKPSVKVTDG
+1318 IVFGDEPSVRVTDG
-1332 TKELIENK
+1332 TKELVEGR
-1340 DYNIHLSTTGSADTD
+1340 DYNIHLSTTGSADAD

-1360 TVEGIGNYTD
+1360 TVEGIGNYTG
-1370 TSKKRVKFNI
+1370 TSKKNVKFNI
-1380 LKTQTDIQ
+1380 LKTETDIQ
-1388 PIASENIRLAFKKL
+1388 PITSENIRLAFKKL
-1402 LAKGYTYN
+1402 PAKGYTYN
-1410 GKAQKPS
+1410 GKAQKPG

-1427 KIPSSMYKVV
+1427 KIPSSMYKVI

-1484 SLSSTIPKTGTIE
+1484 SLSGTIPKTGNIE
-1497 DIKKAIQEAII
+1497 DVKKAVKEAII
-1508 VKDAKHILFENEYT
+1508 VKDAKHILSENEYT
-1522 IDYGDM
+1522 IDYGGIK
-1528 QTIDDIKI
+1528 TIDDIKI
-1536 GNKYPIILM
+1536 GKKYPILLRA
-1545 PNAGGNYI
+1545 NAGGNYI
-1553 ETSKKK
+1553 ETSEKK

-1569 ASKTANVSVEITS
+1569 ASRTANVSVEITN
-1582 ALQNEIVFYYN
+1582 ALQNEILFYYN

-1598 KDKDY
+1598 NDKDY
-1603 TATVNKEKNKRT
+1603 TATVKKEKNKKT

-1622 VKNSA
+1622 VKDSA

-1633 FKNVPFDQDTTE
+1633 FKNVPSDQE
-1645 DGDDIINP
+1645 DGDDIIDP
-1653 NIKPVVSNNK
+1653 NIKPAVSNNK
-1663 NTQNY
+1663 NAQNY

-1676 KWADTVKSY
+1676 NWADTVKSY
-1685 LYENQAGGLTRVEYI
+1685 LYENQVGGLTRVEYI

-1721 PMELSIWGGFYAGNK
+1721 PMELPIWGGFYAGEN
-1736 YNFIIVGQEN
+1736 YNFIIFGQEN
-1746 PLEDDKREVVR
+1746 PSEDDNKEVVR

-1784 GSLRCAEY
+1784 GSLRCTEY

-1816 MTIAVQQSDMVITDS
+1816 MTIAVRQSDMVITDS

-1888 GWFENSQLVTFPGAI
+1888 GWFEDSQLVTFPGTI
-1903 GDNFTGA
+1903 GDNYTGA
-1910 TVGGFAETENGYV
+1910 SVGGFAETENGYI

-1928 DGKSDGGSRAIYLG
+1928 DGNSDGGSRAVYLG
-1942 YTSKS
+1942 YTSKG

-1969 VGLDGGYLMWTN
+1969 VGLDGGYLMWTDS
-1981 NAKNKFYYAKY
+1981 KNKFYYAKY
-1992 EDGGTIGTVTTAS
+1992 EDGGTIGTVITAN

-2010 CQPILY
+2010 CQPILH
-2016 NKEIVWYVT
+2016 NGEIVWYVT
-2025 QNSVPTFYRLEVSSG
+2025 QKSVPTFYRLEVSSG
-2040 NISKTVAK
+2040 NISKIVAK

>member
-1 MRRKLRKTRQAM
+1 MRKGFGKKKQVM
-13 AGLLSAVL
+13 AGFLSAVL
-21 LITSLPQNSMYVYAA
+21 WISSLPYSNMYVYAA
-36 EQVENLQTEEM
+36 EQVEHLQTEEG
-47 TDMQTESETTETV
+47 TKVSTESETAETV
-60 QLSTENEEEMTDIS
+60 QLSTENEEMTDIS
-74 TESETI
+74 TESETT

-99 TQDTEE
+99 MQDTEE
-105 KTDKKETEEKTDLQ
+105 KTDKEETEEKTDLQ
-119 NTDSEETDTEKA
+119 NTDSEETETEKV
-131 TETQGERVETE
+131 TETQEESVETE
-142 ESVEFES
+142 ELIEFES
-149 ENEEQKTEDIKET
+149 ENEGQET
-162 DLQERIVT
+162 DLQEKIVT

-183 SERASVSNFS
+183 SERTYVSDFS
-193 STLMADID
+193 SSLAADID
-201 ASELEE
+201 TLEMEE
-207 YLYRQMK
+207 YLYQQMK
-214 ERKETITV
+214 KCEETINV
-222 QKYSISEDKIGA
+222 QKYNISKDKIGD

-249 KKRFSYSLSGSNVV
+249 KKKFSYSLSGSTVV

-269 NDSYDD
+269 DDSYDD
-275 SAFAEATRETL
+275 NAFVDATREAL

-298 AIVLHD
+298 AVVLHD

-318 KGQVP
+318 KGKVP
-323 DASYTAY
+323 DVSYTAY
-330 GTLVNRVSVCQG
+330 GTLVNRISVCEG

-351 NQVGIECLMVT
+351 NQAGIECLMV
-362 SKSMNHA
+362 KSEAMNHA

-395 RARHEY
+395 RARHKY
-401 MFRSDTAFEN
+401 MFRSDTAFVN
-411 NCKHYDWTV
+411 NCEHHDWIV
-420 TEGSEAVDYK
+420 TEGSEVVDYK

-437 NAFWLHCNVPL
+437 NAFWLKCNAPL
-448 IFVEQ
+448 VFVEE
-453 DCYYVTYNNNIGV
+453 DCYYVTYNGTGV
-466 INKNSLTNITGNG
+466 INKNSLSDITGDG

-485 GTWTVWNGSGFWQSA
+485 GTWTVWNGSGFWQNA

-516 LSIRSFALD
+516 SSIRSFTLD
-525 NMGNAIDKR
+525 DMGNAIDQR
-534 EEFKADTTNGYIYGS
+534 EEFKADTANGYIYGS
-549 AFCQGKVHYSLHQ
+549 AFCQGKVYYSLHQ
-562 SPNESAKETVLI
+562 SPNESAKETVLT
-574 ADITIETEDP
+574 ADITFETEDP

-589 EKIELDKETLTLA
+589 EKIELDKETVMLA
-602 VGDKTLLK
+602 VGDKTVLK
-610 AMITPS
+610 AAITPS

-621 AIIWESSDNL
+621 AITWESSDNL
-631 IAEVSDGVVTA
+631 IAEVSDGVITA
-642 IAAGSCTITASAGG
+642 IMAGSCTITASAGG
-656 KKASC
+656 KKAFC
-661 EVTVISNEDVIASGS
+661 EVTIIDNEDVIASGS
-676 YKNITW
+676 YENITW

-690 TVTGTGDFSDSD
+690 TVTGTGDFSDSN

-749 RNVTDMSQ
+749 KNVTDMSQ
-757 MFKGCGKLTTVDMSK
+757 MFKGCGKLSNVDVSK
-772 FDTINVTNMEGMFA
+772 FDTANVTNMEGMFA

-792 SLDVSDFH
+792 SLDVSGFH
-800 TEKVTSMREM
+800 TEKVTS
-810 FNGCKNLT
+810 
-818 TLDVSNFDTQNVTSM
+818 
-833 DYMFIG
+833 
-839 CSGLTGLDVS
+839 
-849 SFHTEKVKSMT
+849 
-860 HMFSMCSNLTSM
+860 
-872 DLSSFDTSNLT
+872 
-883 AIWGIFDGCRKLI
+883 
-896 SVDMSGI
+896 
-903 DTTNVTDMMYMF
+903 
-915 RGCSSLTD
+915 
-923 IKISSFRTANVINM
+923 M
-937 WEMFKGCSSLTN
+937 WEMFKGCSSLTS

-967 ADCNRLTTLDLSKF
+967 GDCNSLKTLDLSNF

-1020 IWYQSD
+1020 IWYQPD
-1026 GTAIAE
+1026 GTSITE
-1032 LPQKLSYSI
+1032 LPQNLNYSI

-1054 YIEIQKTKTVYQCG
+1054 YIKIQKTKTAYQCG
-1068 DTLNTDDLTVVYY
+1068 DTLNIDDLTVTYY
-1081 DTDGTAK
+1081 DNDGTAK
-1088 IVTDYTTN
+1088 TVTDYTTN
-1096 IDEIDMSIQG
+1096 ADEIDMSIEG
-1106 TKTLIVSYNGLTASV
+1106 IKTLIVSYKGQTASV

-1130 FDKETYTVTF
+1130 LDKETYTVTF
-1140 ELQGHGTPLD
+1140 DLQGHGTELE
-1150 EYLTYTKIKKG
+1150 EYLTYTEVKKG
-1161 SVIQPPTAPQ
+1161 SGIKPPTAPQ
-1171 ADNYEFIGWYKDA
+1171 ADGYEFTGWYKDA
-1184 DCQTLWNFEKDI
+1184 DCQTLWDFEKDI

-1225 KQKREYSAVYTGEQI
+1225 RQKNEYSAVYTGEQI
-1240 RPVMIVAYQYIDGN
+1240 RPVMIVAHQYTDGN
-1254 NKVKTQKLK
+1254 GKAKTQKLK
-1263 LNVDYTVQYSN
+1263 LNVDYTVRYN
-1274 NVNVGEDTAQVTV
+1274 DNVNVGEDTAQVTV

-1294 GTIVKKYTIKQKS
+1294 GTITKRYTIKQKS
-1307 ISNVVISPVGD
+1307 ISNVAISPVGD
-1318 IVFGDKPSVKVTDG
+1318 IVFGDQPSVRVTDG
-1332 TKELIENK
+1332 TKELVEGR
-1340 DYNIHLSTTGSADTD
+1340 DYNIHLSTTGSADAD

-1360 TVEGIGNYTD
+1360 TVEGIGNYTG
-1370 TSKKRVKFNI
+1370 TSKKNVKFNI
-1380 LKTQTDIQ
+1380 LKTETDIQ
-1388 PIASENIRLAFKKL
+1388 PITSENIRLAFKKL
-1402 LAKGYTYN
+1402 PAKGYTYN
-1410 GKAQKPS
+1410 GKAQKPG

-1427 KIPSSMYKVV
+1427 KIPSSMYKVI

-1484 SLSSTIPKTGTIE
+1484 SLSGTIPKTGNIE
-1497 DIKKAIQEAII
+1497 DVKKAVKEAII
-1508 VKDAKHILFENEYT
+1508 VKDAKHILSENEYT
-1522 IDYGDM
+1522 IDYGGIK
-1528 QTIDDIKI
+1528 TIDDIKI
-1536 GNKYPIILM
+1536 GKKYPILLRA
-1545 PNAGGNYI
+1545 NAGGNYI
-1553 ETSKKK
+1553 ETSEKK

-1569 ASKTANVSVEITS
+1569 ASRTANVSVEITNV
-1582 ALQNEIVFYYN
+1582 LQNEILFYYN

-1603 TATVNKEKNKRT
+1603 TATVKKEKNKKT

-1622 VKNSA
+1622 VKDSA

-1633 FKNVPFDQDTTE
+1633 FKNVPSDQE
-1645 DGDDIINP
+1645 DGDDIIDP
-1653 NIKPVVSNNK
+1653 NIKPMVSNNK
-1663 NTQNY
+1663 NAQNY

-1676 KWADTVKSY
+1676 NWADTVKSY
-1685 LYENQAGGLTRVEYI
+1685 LYENQAAGVTRVEYI

-1706 EDYNNSFKLCASRTI
+1706 EDYNNSFKLCASRII
-1721 PMELSIWGGFYAGNK
+1721 PMELPIWGGFYAGEN
-1736 YNFIIVGQEN
+1736 YNFIIFGQEN
-1746 PLEDDKREVVR
+1746 PSEDDNKEVVR

-1784 GSLRCAEY
+1784 GSLRCTEY

-1816 MTIAVQQSDMVITDS
+1816 MTIAVRQSDMVITDS

-1888 GWFENSQLVTFPGAI
+1888 GWFEDSQLVTFPGTI
-1903 GDNFTGA
+1903 GDNYTGA
-1910 TVGGFAETENGYV
+1910 SVGGFAETENGYI

-1928 DGKSDGGSRAIYLG
+1928 DGNSDGGSRAVYLG

-1969 VGLDGGYLMWTN
+1969 VGLDGGYLMWTDS
-1981 NAKNKFYYAKY
+1981 KNKFYYAKY
-1992 EDGGTIGTVTTAS
+1992 EDGGTIGTVITAN

-2010 CQPILY
+2010 CQPILH
-2016 NKEIVWYVT
+2016 NGEIVWYVT
-2025 QNSVPTFYRLEVSSG
+2025 QKSVPTFYRLEVSSG
-2040 NISKTVAK
+2040 NISKIVAK

>member
-1 MRRKLRKTRQAM
+1 MRKGFGKKKQVM
-13 AGLLSAVL
+13 AGFLSAVL
-21 LITSLPQNSMYVYAA
+21 WISSLPYSNMYVYAA
-36 EQVENLQTEEM
+36 EQVEHLQTEEG
-47 TDMQTESETTETV
+47 TKVSTESETAETV
-60 QLSTENEEEMTDIS
+60 QLSTENEEMTDIS
-74 TESETI
+74 TESETT

-99 TQDTEE
+99 MQDTEE
-105 KTDKKETEEKTDLQ
+105 KTDKEETEEKTDLQ
-119 NTDSEETDTEKA
+119 NTDSEETETEKV
-131 TETQGERVETE
+131 TETQEESVETE
-142 ESVEFES
+142 ELIEFES
-149 ENEEQKTEDIKET
+149 ENEGQET
-162 DLQERIVT
+162 DLQEKIVT

-183 SERASVSNFS
+183 SERTYVSDFS
-193 STLMADID
+193 SSLAADID
-201 ASELEE
+201 TLEMEE
-207 YLYRQMK
+207 YLYQQMK
-214 ERKETITV
+214 KCEETINV
-222 QKYSISEDKIGA
+222 QKYNISKDKIGD

-249 KKRFSYSLSGSNVV
+249 KKKFSYSLSGSTVV

-269 NDSYDD
+269 DDSYDD
-275 SAFAEATRETL
+275 NAFVDATREAL

-298 AIVLHD
+298 AVVLHD

-318 KGQVP
+318 KGKVP
-323 DASYTAY
+323 DVSYTAY
-330 GTLVNRVSVCQG
+330 GTLVNRISVCEG

-351 NQVGIECLMVT
+351 NQAGIECLMV
-362 SKSMNHA
+362 KSEAMNHA

-395 RARHEY
+395 RARHKY
-401 MFRSDTAFEN
+401 MFRSDTAFVN
-411 NCKHYDWTV
+411 NCEHHDWIV
-420 TEGSEAVDYK
+420 TEGSEVVDYK

-437 NAFWLHCNVPL
+437 NAFWLKCNAPL
-448 IFVEQ
+448 VFVEE
-453 DCYYVTYNNNIGV
+453 DCYYVTYNGTGV
-466 INKNSLTNITGNG
+466 INKNSLSDITGDG

-485 GTWTVWNGSGFWQSA
+485 GTWTVWNGSGFWQNA

-516 LSIRSFALD
+516 SSIRSFTLD
-525 NMGNAIDKR
+525 DMGNAIDQR
-534 EEFKADTTNGYIYGS
+534 EEFKADTANGYIYGS
-549 AFCQGKVHYSLHQ
+549 AFCQGKVYYSLHQ
-562 SPNESAKETVLI
+562 SPNESAKETVLT
-574 ADITIETEDP
+574 ADITFETEDP

-589 EKIELDKETLTLA
+589 EKIELDKETVMLA
-602 VGDKTLLK
+602 VGDKTVLK
-610 AMITPS
+610 AAITPS

-621 AIIWESSDNL
+621 AITWESSDNL
-631 IAEVSDGVVTA
+631 IAEVSDGVITA
-642 IAAGSCTITASAGG
+642 IMAGSCTITASAGG
-656 KKASC
+656 KKAFC
-661 EVTVISNEDVIASGS
+661 EVTIIDNEDVIASGS
-676 YKNITW
+676 YENITW

-690 TVTGTGDFSDSD
+690 TVIGTGDFSDSN
-702 GFSRAPWYD
+702 GYSRAPWYD

-749 RNVTDMSQ
+749 KNVTDMSQ
-757 MFKGCGKLTTVDMSK
+757 MLKGCGKLSNVDVSK
-772 FDTINVTNMEGMFA
+772 FDTANVTNMEGMFA

-792 SLDVSDFH
+792 SLDVSGFH
-800 TEKVTSMREM
+800 TEKVTS
-810 FNGCKNLT
+810 
-818 TLDVSNFDTQNVTSM
+818 
-833 DYMFIG
+833 
-839 CSGLTGLDVS
+839 
-849 SFHTEKVKSMT
+849 
-860 HMFSMCSNLTSM
+860 
-872 DLSSFDTSNLT
+872 
-883 AIWGIFDGCRKLI
+883 
-896 SVDMSGI
+896 
-903 DTTNVTDMMYMF
+903 
-915 RGCSSLTD
+915 
-923 IKISSFRTANVINM
+923 M
-937 WEMFKGCSSLTN
+937 WEMFKGCSSLTS

-967 ADCNRLTTLDLSKF
+967 GDCNSLKTLDLSNF

-995 CTGLSMIYTPINLTI
+995 CTELSMIYTPINLTI

-1020 IWYQSD
+1020 IWYQPD
-1026 GTAIAE
+1026 GTSITE
-1032 LPQKLSYSI
+1032 LPQNLNYSI

-1054 YIEIQKTKTVYQCG
+1054 YIKIQKTKTAYQCG
-1068 DTLNTDDLTVVYY
+1068 DTLNIDDLTVTYY
-1081 DTDGTAK
+1081 DNDGTAK
-1088 IVTDYTTN
+1088 TVTDYTTN
-1096 IDEIDMSIQG
+1096 ADEIDMSIEG
-1106 TKTLIVSYNGLTASV
+1106 IKTLIVSYKGQTASV

-1130 FDKETYTVTF
+1130 LDKETYTVTF
-1140 ELQGHGTPLD
+1140 DLQGHGTELE
-1150 EYLTYTKIKKG
+1150 EYLTYTEIKKG
-1161 SVIQPPTAPQ
+1161 SGIKPPTAPQ
-1171 ADNYEFIGWYKDA
+1171 ADGYEFTGWYKDA
-1184 DCQTLWNFEKDI
+1184 DCQTLWDFEKDI

-1225 KQKREYSAVYTGEQI
+1225 RQKNEYSAVYTGEQI
-1240 RPVMIVAYQYIDGN
+1240 RPVMIVAHQYTDGN
-1254 NKVKTQKLK
+1254 GKAKTQKLK
-1263 LNVDYTVQYSN
+1263 LNVDYTVRYN
-1274 NVNVGEDTAQVTV
+1274 DNVNVGEDTAQVTV

-1294 GTIVKKYTIKQKS
+1294 GTITKRYTIKQKS
-1307 ISNVVISPVGD
+1307 ISNVAISPVGD
-1318 IVFGDKPSVKVTDG
+1318 IVFGDEPSVRVTDG
-1332 TKELIENK
+1332 TKELVEGR
-1340 DYNIHLSTTGSADTD
+1340 DYNIHLSTTGSADAD

-1360 TVEGIGNYTD
+1360 TVEGIGNYTG
-1370 TSKKRVKFNI
+1370 TSKKNVKFNI
-1380 LKTQTDIQ
+1380 LKTETDIQ
-1388 PIASENIRLAFKKL
+1388 PITSENIRLAFKKL
-1402 LAKGYTYN
+1402 PAKGYTYN
-1410 GKAQKPS
+1410 GKAQKPG

-1427 KIPSSMYKVV
+1427 KIPSSMYKVI

-1484 SLSSTIPKTGTIE
+1484 SLSGTIPKTGNIE
-1497 DIKKAIQEAII
+1497 DVKKAVKEAII
-1508 VKDAKHILFENEYT
+1508 VKDAKHILSENEYT
-1522 IDYGDM
+1522 IDYGGIK
-1528 QTIDDIKI
+1528 TIDDIKI
-1536 GNKYPIILM
+1536 GKKYPILLRA
-1545 PNAGGNYI
+1545 NAGGNYI
-1553 ETSKKK
+1553 ETSEKK

-1569 ASKTANVSVEITS
+1569 ASRTANVSVEITN
-1582 ALQNEIVFYYN
+1582 ALQNEILFYYN

-1598 KDKDY
+1598 NDKDY
-1603 TATVNKEKNKRT
+1603 TATVKKEKNKKT

-1622 VKNSA
+1622 VKDSA

-1633 FKNVPFDQDTTE
+1633 FKNVPSDQE
-1645 DGDDIINP
+1645 DGDDIIDP
-1653 NIKPVVSNNK
+1653 NIKPAVSNNK
-1663 NTQNY
+1663 NAQNY

-1676 KWADTVKSY
+1676 NWADTVKSY
-1685 LYENQAGGLTRVEYI
+1685 LYENQVGGLTRVEYI

-1721 PMELSIWGGFYAGNK
+1721 PMELPIWGGFYAGEN
-1736 YNFIIVGQEN
+1736 YNFIIFGQEN
-1746 PLEDDKREVVR
+1746 PSEDDNKEVVR

-1784 GSLRCAEY
+1784 GSLRCTEY

-1816 MTIAVQQSDMVITDS
+1816 MTIAVRQSDMVITDS

-1888 GWFENSQLVTFPGAI
+1888 GWFEDSQLVTFPGTI
-1903 GDNFTGA
+1903 GDNYTGA
-1910 TVGGFAETENGYV
+1910 SVGGFAETENGYI

-1928 DGKSDGGSRAIYLG
+1928 DGNSDGGSRAVYLG
-1942 YTSKS
+1942 YTSKG

-1969 VGLDGGYLMWTN
+1969 VGLDGGYLMWTDS
-1981 NAKNKFYYAKY
+1981 KNKFYYAKY
-1992 EDGGTIGTVTTAS
+1992 EDGGTIGTVITAN

-2010 CQPILY
+2010 CQPILH
-2016 NKEIVWYVT
+2016 NGEIVWYVT
-2025 QNSVPTFYRLEVSSG
+2025 QKSVPTFYRLEVSSG
-2040 NISKTVAK
+2040 NISKIVAK

>member
-1 MRRKLRKTRQAM
+1 MRKGFGKKKQVM
-13 AGLLSAVL
+13 AGFLSAVL
-21 LITSLPQNSMYVYAA
+21 WISSLPYSNMYVYAA
-36 EQVENLQTEEM
+36 EQVEHLQTEEG
-47 TDMQTESETTETV
+47 TKVSTESETAETV
-60 QLSTENEEEMTDIS
+60 QLSTENEEMTDIS
-74 TESETI
+74 TESETT

-99 TQDTEE
+99 MQDTEE
-105 KTDKKETEEKTDLQ
+105 KTDKEETEEKTDLQ
-119 NTDSEETDTEKA
+119 NTDSEETETEKV
-131 TETQGERVETE
+131 TETQEESVETE
-142 ESVEFES
+142 ELIEFES
-149 ENEEQKTEDIKET
+149 ENEGQET
-162 DLQERIVT
+162 DLQEKIVT

-183 SERASVSNFS
+183 SERTYVSDFS
-193 STLMADID
+193 SSLAADID
-201 ASELEE
+201 TLEMEE
-207 YLYRQMK
+207 YLYQQMK
-214 ERKETITV
+214 KCEETINV
-222 QKYSISEDKIGA
+222 QKYNISKDKIGD

-249 KKRFSYSLSGSNVV
+249 KKKFSYSLSGSTVV

-269 NDSYDD
+269 DDSYDD
-275 SAFAEATRETL
+275 NAFVDATREAL

-298 AIVLHD
+298 AVVLHD

-318 KGQVP
+318 KGKVP
-323 DASYTAY
+323 DVSYTAY
-330 GTLVNRVSVCQG
+330 GTLVNRISVCEG

-351 NQVGIECLMVT
+351 NQAGIECLMV
-362 SKSMNHA
+362 KSEAMNHA

-395 RARHEY
+395 RARHKY
-401 MFRSDTAFEN
+401 MFRSDTAFVN
-411 NCKHYDWTV
+411 NCEHHDWIV
-420 TEGSEAVDYK
+420 TEGSEVVDYK

-437 NAFWLHCNVPL
+437 NAFWLKCNAPL
-448 IFVEQ
+448 VFVEE
-453 DCYYVTYNNNIGV
+453 DCYYVTYNGTGV
-466 INKNSLTNITGNG
+466 INKNSLSDITGDG

-485 GTWTVWNGSGFWQSA
+485 GTWTVWNGSGFWQNA

-516 LSIRSFALD
+516 SSIRSFTLD
-525 NMGNAIDKR
+525 DMGNAIDQR
-534 EEFKADTTNGYIYGS
+534 EEFKADTANGYIYGS
-549 AFCQGKVHYSLHQ
+549 AFCQGKVYYSLHQ
-562 SPNESAKETVLI
+562 SPNESAKETVLT
-574 ADITIETEDP
+574 ADITFETEDP

-589 EKIELDKETLTLA
+589 EKIELDKETVMLA
-602 VGDKTLLK
+602 VGDKTVLK
-610 AMITPS
+610 AAITPS

-621 AIIWESSDNL
+621 AITWESSDNL
-631 IAEVSDGVVTA
+631 IAEVSDGVITA
-642 IAAGSCTITASAGG
+642 IMAGSCTITASAGG
-656 KKASC
+656 KKAFC
-661 EVTVISNEDVIASGS
+661 EVTIIDNEDVIASGS
-676 YKNITW
+676 YENITW

-690 TVTGTGDFSDSD
+690 TVIGTGDFSDSN
-702 GFSRAPWYD
+702 GYSRAPWYD

-749 RNVTDMSQ
+749 KNVTDMSQ
-757 MFKGCGKLTTVDMSK
+757 MFKGCGKLSNVDVSK
-772 FDTINVTNMEGMFA
+772 FDTANVTNMEGMFA

-792 SLDVSDFH
+792 SLDVSGFH
-800 TEKVTSMREM
+800 TEKVTS
-810 FNGCKNLT
+810 
-818 TLDVSNFDTQNVTSM
+818 
-833 DYMFIG
+833 
-839 CSGLTGLDVS
+839 
-849 SFHTEKVKSMT
+849 
-860 HMFSMCSNLTSM
+860 
-872 DLSSFDTSNLT
+872 
-883 AIWGIFDGCRKLI
+883 
-896 SVDMSGI
+896 
-903 DTTNVTDMMYMF
+903 
-915 RGCSSLTD
+915 
-923 IKISSFRTANVINM
+923 M
-937 WEMFKGCSSLTN
+937 WEMFKGCSSLTS

-967 ADCNRLTTLDLSKF
+967 GDCNSLKTLDLSNF

-1020 IWYQSD
+1020 IWYQPD
-1026 GTAIAE
+1026 GTSITE
-1032 LPQKLSYSI
+1032 LPQNLNYSI

-1054 YIEIQKTKTVYQCG
+1054 YIKIQKTKTAYQCG
-1068 DTLNTDDLTVVYY
+1068 DTLNIDDLTVTYY
-1081 DTDGTAK
+1081 DNDGTAK
-1088 IVTDYTTN
+1088 TVTDYTTN
-1096 IDEIDMSIQG
+1096 ADEIDMSIEG
-1106 TKTLIVSYNGLTASV
+1106 IKTLIVSYKGQTASV

-1130 FDKETYTVTF
+1130 LDKETYTVTF
-1140 ELQGHGTPLD
+1140 DLQGHGTELE
-1150 EYLTYTKIKKG
+1150 EYLTYTEIKKG
-1161 SVIQPPTAPQ
+1161 SGIKPPTAPQ
-1171 ADNYEFIGWYKDA
+1171 ADGYEFTGWYKDA
-1184 DCQTLWNFEKDI
+1184 DCQTLWDFEKDI

-1225 KQKREYSAVYTGEQI
+1225 RQKNEYSAVYTGEQI
-1240 RPVMIVAYQYIDGN
+1240 RPVMIVAHQYTDGN
-1254 NKVKTQKLK
+1254 GKAKTQKLK
-1263 LNVDYTVQYSN
+1263 LNVDYTVRYN
-1274 NVNVGEDTAQVTV
+1274 DNVNVGEDTAQVTV

-1294 GTIVKKYTIKQKS
+1294 GTITKRYTIKQKS
-1307 ISNVVISPVGD
+1307 ISNVAISPVGD
-1318 IVFGDKPSVKVTDG
+1318 IVFGDEPSVRVTDG
-1332 TKELIENK
+1332 TKELVEGR
-1340 DYNIHLSTTGSADTD
+1340 DYNIHLSTTGSADAD

-1360 TVEGIGNYTD
+1360 TVEGIGNYTG
-1370 TSKKRVKFNI
+1370 TSKKNVKFNI
-1380 LKTQTDIQ
+1380 LKTETDIQ
-1388 PIASENIRLAFKKL
+1388 PITSENIRLAFKKL
-1402 LAKGYTYN
+1402 PAKGYTYN
-1410 GKAQKPS
+1410 GKAQKPG

-1427 KIPSSMYKVV
+1427 KIPSSMYKVI

-1484 SLSSTIPKTGTIE
+1484 SLSGTIPKTGNIE
-1497 DIKKAIQEAII
+1497 DVKKAVKEAII
-1508 VKDAKHILFENEYT
+1508 VKDAKHILSENEYT
-1522 IDYGDM
+1522 IDYGGIK
-1528 QTIDDIKI
+1528 TIDDIKI
-1536 GNKYPIILM
+1536 GKKYPILLRA
-1545 PNAGGNYI
+1545 NAGGNYI
-1553 ETSKKK
+1553 ETSEKK

-1569 ASKTANVSVEITS
+1569 ASRTANVSVEITNV
-1582 ALQNEIVFYYN
+1582 LQNEILFYYN

-1603 TATVNKEKNKRT
+1603 TATVKKEKNKKT

-1622 VKNSA
+1622 VKDSA

-1633 FKNVPFDQDTTE
+1633 FKNVPSDQE
-1645 DGDDIINP
+1645 DGDDIIDP
-1653 NIKPVVSNNK
+1653 NIKPAVSNNK
-1663 NTQNY
+1663 NAQNY

-1676 KWADTVKSY
+1676 NWADTVKSY
-1685 LYENQAGGLTRVEYI
+1685 LYENQVGGLTRVEYI

-1721 PMELSIWGGFYAGNK
+1721 PMELPIWGGFYAGEN
-1736 YNFIIVGQEN
+1736 YNFIIFGQEN
-1746 PLEDDKREVVR
+1746 PSEDDNKEVVR

-1784 GSLRCAEY
+1784 GSLRCTEY

-1816 MTIAVQQSDMVITDS
+1816 MTIAVRQSDMVITDS

-1888 GWFENSQLVTFPGAI
+1888 GWFEDSQLVTFPGTI
-1903 GDNFTGA
+1903 GDNYTGA
-1910 TVGGFAETENGYV
+1910 SVGGFAETENGYI

-1928 DGKSDGGSRAIYLG
+1928 DGNSDGGSRAVYLG
-1942 YTSKS
+1942 YTSKG

-1969 VGLDGGYLMWTN
+1969 VGLDGGYLMWTDS
-1981 NAKNKFYYAKY
+1981 KNKFYYAKY
-1992 EDGGTIGTVTTAS
+1992 EDGGTIGTVITAN

-2010 CQPILY
+2010 CQPILH
-2016 NKEIVWYVT
+2016 NGEIVWYVT
-2025 QNSVPTFYRLEVSSG
+2025 QKSVPTFYRLEVSSG
-2040 NISKTVAK
+2040 NISKIVAK

>member
-1 MRRKLRKTRQAM
+1 MRRQLRKTRQAM
-13 AGLLSAVL
+13 AGLLSAIL
-21 LITSLPQNSMYVYAA
+21 LITSLPQNSMYVYAV

-47 TDMQTESETTETV
+47 TDEPTGSETEET
-60 QLSTENEEEMTDIS
+60 M
-74 TESETI
+74 
-80 EMIDSSVETET
+80 DSSM
-91 AKDNENVE
+91 
-99 TQDTEE
+99 
-105 KTDKKETEEKTDLQ
+105 ETEEKTDEPTGSETEETETDNDSNTVETQETEEKTDFQ
-119 NTDSEETDTEKA
+119 NTDSEETDTQAE
-131 TETQGERVETE
+131 GVETE
-142 ESVEFES
+142 ELIEFE
-149 ENEEQKTEDIKET
+149 NGDEQQETEGVKET
-162 DLQERIVT
+162 DLQEKIVT

-183 SERASVSNFS
+183 SERTYVSDFS
-193 STLMADID
+193 SSLAADID
-201 ASELEE
+201 TLEMEE
-207 YLYRQMK
+207 YLYQQMK
-214 ERKETITV
+214 KCEETINV
-222 QKYSISEDKIGA
+222 QKYNISKDKIGD

-249 KKRFSYSLSGSNVV
+249 KKKFSYSLSGSTVV

-269 NDSYDD
+269 DDSYDD
-275 SAFAEATRETL
+275 NAFVDATREAL

-298 AIVLHD
+298 AVVLHD

-318 KGQVP
+318 KGKVP
-323 DASYTAY
+323 DVSYTAY
-330 GTLVNRVSVCQG
+330 GTLVNRISVCEG

-351 NQVGIECLMVT
+351 NQAGIECLMV
-362 SKSMNHA
+362 KSEAMNHA

-395 RARHEY
+395 RARHKY
-401 MFRSDTAFEN
+401 MFRSDTAFVN
-411 NCKHYDWTV
+411 NCEHHDWIV
-420 TEGSEAVDYK
+420 TEGSEVVDYK

-437 NAFWLHCNVPL
+437 NAFWLKCNAPL
-448 IFVEQ
+448 VFVEE
-453 DCYYVTYNNNIGV
+453 DCYYVTYNGTGV
-466 INKNSLTNITGNG
+466 INKNSLSDITGDG

-485 GTWTVWNGSGFWQSA
+485 GTWTVWNGSGFWQNA

-516 LSIRSFALD
+516 SSIRSFTLD
-525 NMGNAIDKR
+525 DMGNAIDQR
-534 EEFKADTTNGYIYGS
+534 EEFKADTANGYIYGS
-549 AFCQGKVHYSLHQ
+549 AFCQGKVYYSLHQ
-562 SPNESAKETVLI
+562 SPNESAKETVLT
-574 ADITIETEDP
+574 ADITFETEDP

-589 EKIELDKETLTLA
+589 EKIELDKETVMLA
-602 VGDKTLLK
+602 VGDKTVLK
-610 AMITPS
+610 AAITPS

-621 AIIWESSDNL
+621 AITWESSDNL
-631 IAEVSDGVVTA
+631 IAEVSDGVITA
-642 IAAGSCTITASAGG
+642 IMAGSCTITASAGG
-656 KKASC
+656 KKAFC
-661 EVTVISNEDVIASGS
+661 EVTIIDNEDVIASGS
-676 YKNITW
+676 YENITW

-690 TVTGTGDFSDSD
+690 TVTGTGDFSDSN

-749 RNVTDMSQ
+749 KNVTDMSQ
-757 MFKGCGKLTTVDMSK
+757 MFKGCGKLSNVDVSK
-772 FDTINVTNMEGMFA
+772 FDTANVTNMEGMFA

-792 SLDVSDFH
+792 SLDVSGFH
-800 TEKVTSMREM
+800 TEKVTS
-810 FNGCKNLT
+810 
-818 TLDVSNFDTQNVTSM
+818 
-833 DYMFIG
+833 
-839 CSGLTGLDVS
+839 
-849 SFHTEKVKSMT
+849 
-860 HMFSMCSNLTSM
+860 
-872 DLSSFDTSNLT
+872 
-883 AIWGIFDGCRKLI
+883 
-896 SVDMSGI
+896 
-903 DTTNVTDMMYMF
+903 
-915 RGCSSLTD
+915 
-923 IKISSFRTANVINM
+923 M
-937 WEMFKGCSSLTN
+937 WEMFKGCSSLTS

-967 ADCNRLTTLDLSKF
+967 GDCNSLKTLDLSNF

-1020 IWYQSD
+1020 IWYQPD
-1026 GTAIAE
+1026 GTSITE
-1032 LPQKLSYSI
+1032 LPQNLNYSI

-1054 YIEIQKTKTVYQCG
+1054 YIKIQKTKTAYQCG
-1068 DTLNTDDLTVVYY
+1068 DTLNIDDLTVTYY
-1081 DTDGTAK
+1081 DNDGTAK
-1088 IVTDYTTN
+1088 TVTDYTTN
-1096 IDEIDMSIQG
+1096 ADEIDMSIEG
-1106 TKTLIVSYNGLTASV
+1106 IKTLIVSYKGQTASV

-1130 FDKETYTVTF
+1130 LDKETYTVTF
-1140 ELQGHGTPLD
+1140 DLQGHGTELE
-1150 EYLTYTKIKKG
+1150 EYLTYTEVKKG
-1161 SVIQPPTAPQ
+1161 SGIKPPTAPQ
-1171 ADNYEFIGWYKDA
+1171 ADGYEFTGWYKDA
-1184 DCQTLWNFEKDI
+1184 DCQTLWDFEKDI

-1225 KQKREYSAVYTGEQI
+1225 RQKNEYSAVYTGEQI
-1240 RPVMIVAYQYIDGN
+1240 RPVMIVAHQYTDGN
-1254 NKVKTQKLK
+1254 GKAKTQKLK
-1263 LNVDYTVQYSN
+1263 LNVDYTVRYN
-1274 NVNVGEDTAQVTV
+1274 DNVNVGEDTAQVTV

-1294 GTIVKKYTIKQKS
+1294 GTITKRYTIKQKS
-1307 ISNVVISPVGD
+1307 ISNVAISPVGD
-1318 IVFGDKPSVKVTDG
+1318 IVFGDQPSVRVTDG
-1332 TKELIENK
+1332 TKELVEGR
-1340 DYNIHLSTTGSADTD
+1340 DYNIHLSTTGSADAD

-1360 TVEGIGNYTD
+1360 TVEGIGNYTG
-1370 TSKKRVKFNI
+1370 TSKKNVKFNI
-1380 LKTQTDIQ
+1380 LKTETDIQ
-1388 PIASENIRLAFKKL
+1388 PITSENIRLAFKKL
-1402 LAKGYTYN
+1402 PAKGYTYN
-1410 GKAQKPS
+1410 GKAQKPG

-1427 KIPSSMYKVV
+1427 KIPSSMYKVI

-1484 SLSSTIPKTGTIE
+1484 SLSGTIPKTGNIE
-1497 DIKKAIQEAII
+1497 DVKKAVKEAII
-1508 VKDAKHILFENEYT
+1508 VKDAKHILSENEYT
-1522 IDYGDM
+1522 IDYGGIK
-1528 QTIDDIKI
+1528 TIDDIKI
-1536 GNKYPIILM
+1536 GKKYPILLRA
-1545 PNAGGNYI
+1545 NAGGNYI
-1553 ETSKKK
+1553 ETSEKK

-1569 ASKTANVSVEITS
+1569 ASRTANVSVEITNV
-1582 ALQNEIVFYYN
+1582 LQNEILFYYN

-1603 TATVNKEKNKRT
+1603 TATVKKEKNKKT

-1622 VKNSA
+1622 VKDSA

-1633 FKNVPFDQDTTE
+1633 FKNVPSDQE
-1645 DGDDIINP
+1645 DGDDIIDP
-1653 NIKPVVSNNK
+1653 NIKPMVSNNK
-1663 NTQNY
+1663 NAQNY

-1676 KWADTVKSY
+1676 NWADTVKSY
-1685 LYENQAGGLTRVEYI
+1685 LYENQAAGVTRVEYI

-1706 EDYNNSFKLCASRTI
+1706 EDYNNSFKLCASRII
-1721 PMELSIWGGFYAGNK
+1721 PMELPIWGGFYAGEN
-1736 YNFIIVGQEN
+1736 YNFIIFGQEN
-1746 PLEDDKREVVR
+1746 PSEDDNKEVVR

-1784 GSLRCAEY
+1784 GSLRCTEY

-1816 MTIAVQQSDMVITDS
+1816 MTIAVRQSDMVITDS

-1888 GWFENSQLVTFPGAI
+1888 GWFEDSQLVTFPGTI
-1903 GDNFTGA
+1903 GDNYTGA
-1910 TVGGFAETENGYV
+1910 SVGGFAETENGYI

-1928 DGKSDGGSRAIYLG
+1928 DGNSDGGSRAVYLG

-1969 VGLDGGYLMWTN
+1969 VGLDGGYLMWTDS
-1981 NAKNKFYYAKY
+1981 KNKFYYAKY
-1992 EDGGTIGTVTTAS
+1992 EDGGTIGTVITAN

-2010 CQPILY
+2010 CQPILH
-2016 NKEIVWYVT
+2016 NGEIVWYVT
-2025 QNSVPTFYRLEVSSG
+2025 QKSVPTFYRLEVSSG
-2040 NISKTVAK
+2040 NISKIVAK

>member
-1 MRRKLRKTRQAM
+1 MRRQLRKTRQAM
-13 AGLLSAVL
+13 AGLLSAIL
-21 LITSLPQNSMYVYAA
+21 LITSLPQNSMYVYAV

-47 TDMQTESETTETV
+47 TDEPTGSETEET
-60 QLSTENEEEMTDIS
+60 M
-74 TESETI
+74 
-80 EMIDSSVETET
+80 DSSM
-91 AKDNENVE
+91 
-99 TQDTEE
+99 
-105 KTDKKETEEKTDLQ
+105 ETEEKTDAPTEFETEETMDSSMETEEKTDEPTGSETEETETDNDSNTVETQETEEKTDFQ
-119 NTDSEETDTEKA
+119 NTDSEETDTQAE
-131 TETQGERVETE
+131 GVETE
-142 ESVEFES
+142 ELIEFE
-149 ENEEQKTEDIKET
+149 NGDEQQETEGVKET
-162 DLQERIVT
+162 DLQEKIVT

-183 SERASVSNFS
+183 SERTYVSDFS
-193 STLMADID
+193 SSLAADID
-201 ASELEE
+201 TLEMEE
-207 YLYRQMK
+207 YLYQQMK
-214 ERKETITV
+214 KCEETINV
-222 QKYSISEDKIGA
+222 QKYNISKDKIGD

-249 KKRFSYSLSGSNVV
+249 KKKFSYSLSGSTVV

-269 NDSYDD
+269 DDSYDD
-275 SAFAEATRETL
+275 NAFVDATREAL

-298 AIVLHD
+298 AVVLHD

-318 KGQVP
+318 KGKVP
-323 DASYTAY
+323 DVSYTAY
-330 GTLVNRVSVCQG
+330 GTLVNRISVCEG

-351 NQVGIECLMVT
+351 NQAGIECLMV
-362 SKSMNHA
+362 KSEAMNHA

-395 RARHEY
+395 RARHKY
-401 MFRSDTAFEN
+401 MFRSDTAFVN
-411 NCKHYDWTV
+411 NCEHHDWIV
-420 TEGSEAVDYK
+420 TEGSEVVDYK

-437 NAFWLHCNVPL
+437 NAFWLKCNAPL
-448 IFVEQ
+448 VFVEE
-453 DCYYVTYNNNIGV
+453 DCYYVTYNGTGV
-466 INKNSLTNITGNG
+466 INKNSLSDITGDG

-485 GTWTVWNGSGFWQSA
+485 GTWTVWNGSGFWQNA

-516 LSIRSFALD
+516 SSIRSFTLD
-525 NMGNAIDKR
+525 DMGNAIDQR
-534 EEFKADTTNGYIYGS
+534 EEFKADTANGYIYGS
-549 AFCQGKVHYSLHQ
+549 AFCQGKVYYSLHQ
-562 SPNESAKETVLI
+562 SPNESAKETVLT
-574 ADITIETEDP
+574 ADITFETEDP

-589 EKIELDKETLTLA
+589 EKIELDKETVMLA
-602 VGDKTLLK
+602 VGDKTVLK
-610 AMITPS
+610 AAITPS

-621 AIIWESSDNL
+621 AITWESSDNL
-631 IAEVSDGVVTA
+631 IAEVSDGVITA
-642 IAAGSCTITASAGG
+642 IMAGSCTITASAGG
-656 KKASC
+656 KKAFC
-661 EVTVISNEDVIASGS
+661 EVTIIDNEDVIASGS
-676 YKNITW
+676 YENITW

-690 TVTGTGDFSDSD
+690 TVTGTGDFSDSN

-749 RNVTDMSQ
+749 KNVTDMSQ
-757 MFKGCGKLTTVDMSK
+757 MFKGCGKLSNVDVSK
-772 FDTINVTNMEGMFA
+772 FDTANVTNMEGMFA

-792 SLDVSDFH
+792 SLDVSGFH
-800 TEKVTSMREM
+800 TEKVTS
-810 FNGCKNLT
+810 
-818 TLDVSNFDTQNVTSM
+818 
-833 DYMFIG
+833 
-839 CSGLTGLDVS
+839 
-849 SFHTEKVKSMT
+849 
-860 HMFSMCSNLTSM
+860 
-872 DLSSFDTSNLT
+872 
-883 AIWGIFDGCRKLI
+883 
-896 SVDMSGI
+896 
-903 DTTNVTDMMYMF
+903 
-915 RGCSSLTD
+915 
-923 IKISSFRTANVINM
+923 M
-937 WEMFKGCSSLTN
+937 WEMFKGCSSLTS

-967 ADCNRLTTLDLSKF
+967 GDCNSLKTLDLSNF

-1020 IWYQSD
+1020 IWYQPD
-1026 GTAIAE
+1026 GTSITE
-1032 LPQKLSYSI
+1032 LPQNLNYSI

-1054 YIEIQKTKTVYQCG
+1054 YIKIQKTKTAYQCG
-1068 DTLNTDDLTVVYY
+1068 DTLNIDDLTVTYY
-1081 DTDGTAK
+1081 DNDGTAK
-1088 IVTDYTTN
+1088 TVTDYTTN
-1096 IDEIDMSIQG
+1096 ADEIDMSIEG
-1106 TKTLIVSYNGLTASV
+1106 IKTLIVSYKGQTASV

-1130 FDKETYTVTF
+1130 LDKETYTVTF
-1140 ELQGHGTPLD
+1140 DLQGHGTELE
-1150 EYLTYTKIKKG
+1150 EYLTYTEVKKG
-1161 SVIQPPTAPQ
+1161 SGIKPPTAPQ
-1171 ADNYEFIGWYKDA
+1171 ADGYEFTGWYKDA
-1184 DCQTLWNFEKDI
+1184 DCQTLWDFEKDI

-1225 KQKREYSAVYTGEQI
+1225 RQKNEYSAVYTGEQI
-1240 RPVMIVAYQYIDGN
+1240 RPVMIVAHQYTDGN
-1254 NKVKTQKLK
+1254 GKAKTQKLK
-1263 LNVDYTVQYSN
+1263 LNVDYTVRYN
-1274 NVNVGEDTAQVTV
+1274 DNVNVGEDTAQVTV

-1294 GTIVKKYTIKQKS
+1294 GTITKRYTIKQKS
-1307 ISNVVISPVGD
+1307 ISNVAISPVGD
-1318 IVFGDKPSVKVTDG
+1318 IVFGDEPSVRVTDG
-1332 TKELIENK
+1332 TKELVEGR
-1340 DYNIHLSTTGSADTD
+1340 DYNIHLSTTGSADAD

-1360 TVEGIGNYTD
+1360 TVEGIGNYTG
-1370 TSKKRVKFNI
+1370 TSKKNVKFNI
-1380 LKTQTDIQ
+1380 LKTETDIQ
-1388 PIASENIRLAFKKL
+1388 PITSENIRLAFKKL
-1402 LAKGYTYN
+1402 PAKGYTYN
-1410 GKAQKPS
+1410 GKAQKPG

-1427 KIPSSMYKVV
+1427 KIPSSMYKVI

-1484 SLSSTIPKTGTIE
+1484 SLSGTIPKTGNIE
-1497 DIKKAIQEAII
+1497 DVKKAVKEAII
-1508 VKDAKHILFENEYT
+1508 VKDAKHILSENEYT
-1522 IDYGDM
+1522 IDYGGIK
-1528 QTIDDIKI
+1528 TIDDIKI
-1536 GNKYPIILM
+1536 GKKYPILLRA
-1545 PNAGGNYI
+1545 NAGGNYI
-1553 ETSKKK
+1553 ETSEKK

-1569 ASKTANVSVEITS
+1569 ASRTANVSVEITNV
-1582 ALQNEIVFYYN
+1582 LQNEILFYYN

-1603 TATVNKEKNKRT
+1603 TATVKKEKNKKT

-1622 VKNSA
+1622 VKDSA

-1633 FKNVPFDQDTTE
+1633 FKNVPSDQE
-1645 DGDDIINP
+1645 DGDDIIDP
-1653 NIKPVVSNNK
+1653 NIKPMVSNNK
-1663 NTQNY
+1663 NAQNY

-1676 KWADTVKSY
+1676 NWADTVKSY
-1685 LYENQAGGLTRVEYI
+1685 LYENQAAGVTRVEYI

-1706 EDYNNSFKLCASRTI
+1706 EDYNNSFKLCASRII
-1721 PMELSIWGGFYAGNK
+1721 PMELPIWGGFYAGEN
-1736 YNFIIVGQEN
+1736 YNFIIFGQEN
-1746 PLEDDKREVVR
+1746 PSEDDNKEVVR

-1784 GSLRCAEY
+1784 GSLRCTEY

-1816 MTIAVQQSDMVITDS
+1816 MTIAVRQSDMVITDS

-1888 GWFENSQLVTFPGAI
+1888 GWFEDSQLVTFPGTI
-1903 GDNFTGA
+1903 GDNYTGA
-1910 TVGGFAETENGYV
+1910 SVGGFAETENGYI

-1928 DGKSDGGSRAIYLG
+1928 DGNSDGGSRAVYLG

-1969 VGLDGGYLMWTN
+1969 VGLDGGYLMWTDS
-1981 NAKNKFYYAKY
+1981 KNKFYYAKY
-1992 EDGGTIGTVTTAS
+1992 EDGGTIGTVITAN

-2010 CQPILY
+2010 CQPILH
-2016 NKEIVWYVT
+2016 NGEIVWYVT
-2025 QNSVPTFYRLEVSSG
+2025 QKSVPTFYRLEVSSG
-2040 NISKTVAK
+2040 NISKIVAK

>member
-1 MRRKLRKTRQAM
+1 MRRQLRKTRQAM
-13 AGLLSAVL
+13 AGLLSAIL
-21 LITSLPQNSMYVYAA
+21 LITSLPQNSMYVYAV

-47 TDMQTESETTETV
+47 TDEPTGSETEET
-60 QLSTENEEEMTDIS
+60 M
-74 TESETI
+74 
-80 EMIDSSVETET
+80 DSSM
-91 AKDNENVE
+91 
-99 TQDTEE
+99 
-105 KTDKKETEEKTDLQ
+105 ETEEKTDAPTEFETEETMDSSMETEEKTDAPTGSETEETETDNDSNTVETQETEEKTDFQ
-119 NTDSEETDTEKA
+119 NTDSEETDTQAE
-131 TETQGERVETE
+131 GVETE
-142 ESVEFES
+142 ELIEFE
-149 ENEEQKTEDIKET
+149 NGDEQQETEGVKET
-162 DLQERIVT
+162 DLQEKIVT

-183 SERASVSNFS
+183 SERTYVSDFS
-193 STLMADID
+193 SSLAADID
-201 ASELEE
+201 TLEMEE
-207 YLYRQMK
+207 YLYQQMK
-214 ERKETITV
+214 KCEETINV
-222 QKYSISEDKIGA
+222 QKYNISKDKIGD

-249 KKRFSYSLSGSNVV
+249 KKKFSYSLSGSTVV

-269 NDSYDD
+269 DDSYDD
-275 SAFAEATRETL
+275 NAFVDATREAL

-298 AIVLHD
+298 AVVLHD

-318 KGQVP
+318 KGKVP
-323 DASYTAY
+323 DVSYTAY
-330 GTLVNRVSVCQG
+330 GTLVNRISVCEG

-351 NQVGIECLMVT
+351 NQAGIECLMV
-362 SKSMNHA
+362 KSEAMNHA

-395 RARHEY
+395 RARHKY
-401 MFRSDTAFEN
+401 MFRSDTAFVN
-411 NCKHYDWTV
+411 NCEHHDWIV
-420 TEGSEAVDYK
+420 TEGSEVVDYK

-437 NAFWLHCNVPL
+437 NAFWLKCNAPL
-448 IFVEQ
+448 VFVEE
-453 DCYYVTYNNNIGV
+453 DCYYVTYNGTGV
-466 INKNSLTNITGNG
+466 INKNSLSDITGDG

-485 GTWTVWNGSGFWQSA
+485 GTWTVWNGSGFWQNA

-516 LSIRSFALD
+516 SSIRSFTLD
-525 NMGNAIDKR
+525 DMGNAIDQR
-534 EEFKADTTNGYIYGS
+534 EEFKADTANGYIYGS
-549 AFCQGKVHYSLHQ
+549 AFCQGKVYYSLHQ
-562 SPNESAKETVLI
+562 SPNESAKETVLT
-574 ADITIETEDP
+574 ADITFETEDP

-589 EKIELDKETLTLA
+589 EKIELDKETVMLA
-602 VGDKTLLK
+602 VGDKTVLK
-610 AMITPS
+610 AAITPS

-621 AIIWESSDNL
+621 AITWESSDNL
-631 IAEVSDGVVTA
+631 IAEVSDGVITA
-642 IAAGSCTITASAGG
+642 IMAGSCTITASAGG
-656 KKASC
+656 KKAFC
-661 EVTVISNEDVIASGS
+661 EVTIIDNEDVIASGS
-676 YKNITW
+676 YENITW

-690 TVTGTGDFSDSD
+690 TVTGTGDFSDSN

-711 SREYITSAE
+711 GREYITSAE

-749 RNVTDMSQ
+749 KNVTDMSQ
-757 MFKGCGKLTTVDMSK
+757 MFKGCGKLSNVDVSK
-772 FDTINVTNMEGMFA
+772 FDTANVTNMEGMFA

-792 SLDVSDFH
+792 SLDVSGFH
-800 TEKVTSMREM
+800 TEKVTS
-810 FNGCKNLT
+810 
-818 TLDVSNFDTQNVTSM
+818 
-833 DYMFIG
+833 
-839 CSGLTGLDVS
+839 
-849 SFHTEKVKSMT
+849 
-860 HMFSMCSNLTSM
+860 
-872 DLSSFDTSNLT
+872 
-883 AIWGIFDGCRKLI
+883 
-896 SVDMSGI
+896 
-903 DTTNVTDMMYMF
+903 
-915 RGCSSLTD
+915 
-923 IKISSFRTANVINM
+923 M
-937 WEMFKGCSSLTN
+937 WEMFKGCSSLTS

-967 ADCNRLTTLDLSKF
+967 GDCNSLKTLDLSNF

-995 CTGLSMIYTPINLTI
+995 CTELSMIYTPINLTI

-1020 IWYQSD
+1020 IWYQPD
-1026 GTAIAE
+1026 GTSITE
-1032 LPQKLSYSI
+1032 LPQNLNYSI

-1054 YIEIQKTKTVYQCG
+1054 YIKIQKTKTAYQCG
-1068 DTLNTDDLTVVYY
+1068 DTLNIDDLTVTYY
-1081 DTDGTAK
+1081 DNDGTAK
-1088 IVTDYTTN
+1088 TVTDYTTN
-1096 IDEIDMSIQG
+1096 ADEIDMSIEG
-1106 TKTLIVSYNGLTASV
+1106 IKTLIVSYKGQTASV

-1130 FDKETYTVTF
+1130 LDKETYTVTF
-1140 ELQGHGTPLD
+1140 DLQGHGTELE
-1150 EYLTYTKIKKG
+1150 EYLTYTEVKKG
-1161 SVIQPPTAPQ
+1161 SGIKPPTAPQ
-1171 ADNYEFIGWYKDA
+1171 ADGYEFTGWYKDA
-1184 DCQTLWNFEKDI
+1184 DCQTLWDFEKDI

-1225 KQKREYSAVYTGEQI
+1225 RQKNEYSAVYTGEQI
-1240 RPVMIVAYQYIDGN
+1240 RPVMIVAHQYTDGN
-1254 NKVKTQKLK
+1254 GKAKTQKLK
-1263 LNVDYTVQYSN
+1263 LNVDYTVRYN
-1274 NVNVGEDTAQVTV
+1274 DNVNVGEDTAQVTV

-1294 GTIVKKYTIKQKS
+1294 GTITKRYTIKQKS
-1307 ISNVVISPVGD
+1307 ISNVAISPVGD
-1318 IVFGDKPSVKVTDG
+1318 IVFGDEPSVRVTDG
-1332 TKELIENK
+1332 TKELVEGR
-1340 DYNIHLSTTGSADTD
+1340 DYNIHLSTTGSADAD

-1360 TVEGIGNYTD
+1360 TVEGIGNYTG
-1370 TSKKRVKFNI
+1370 TSKKNVKFNI
-1380 LKTQTDIQ
+1380 LKTETDIQ
-1388 PIASENIRLAFKKL
+1388 PITSENIRLAFKKL
-1402 LAKGYTYN
+1402 PAKGYTYN
-1410 GKAQKPS
+1410 GKAQKPG

-1427 KIPSSMYKVV
+1427 KIPSSMYKVI

-1484 SLSSTIPKTGTIE
+1484 SLSGTIPKTGNIE
-1497 DIKKAIQEAII
+1497 DVKKAVKEAII
-1508 VKDAKHILFENEYT
+1508 VKDAKHILSENEYT
-1522 IDYGDM
+1522 IDYGGIK
-1528 QTIDDIKI
+1528 TIDDIKI
-1536 GNKYPIILM
+1536 GKKYPILLRA
-1545 PNAGGNYI
+1545 NAGGNYI
-1553 ETSKKK
+1553 ETSEKK

-1569 ASKTANVSVEITS
+1569 ASRTANVSVEITNV
-1582 ALQNEIVFYYN
+1582 LQNEILFYYN

-1603 TATVNKEKNKRT
+1603 TATVKKEKNKKT

-1622 VKNSA
+1622 VKDSA

-1633 FKNVPFDQDTTE
+1633 FKNVPSDQE
-1645 DGDDIINP
+1645 DGDDIIDP
-1653 NIKPVVSNNK
+1653 NIKPMVSNNK
-1663 NTQNY
+1663 NAQNY

-1676 KWADTVKSY
+1676 NWADTVKSY
-1685 LYENQAGGLTRVEYI
+1685 LYENQAAGVTRVEYI

-1706 EDYNNSFKLCASRTI
+1706 EDYNNSFKLCASRII
-1721 PMELSIWGGFYAGNK
+1721 PMELPIWGGFYAGEN
-1736 YNFIIVGQEN
+1736 YNFIIFGQEN
-1746 PLEDDKREVVR
+1746 PSEDDNKEVVR

-1784 GSLRCAEY
+1784 GSLRCTEY

-1816 MTIAVQQSDMVITDS
+1816 MTIAVRQSDMVITDS

-1888 GWFENSQLVTFPGAI
+1888 GWFEDSQLVTFPGTI
-1903 GDNFTGA
+1903 GDNYTGA
-1910 TVGGFAETENGYV
+1910 SVGGFAETENGYI

-1928 DGKSDGGSRAIYLG
+1928 DGNSDGGSRAVYLG

-1969 VGLDGGYLMWTN
+1969 VGLDGGYLMWTDS
-1981 NAKNKFYYAKY
+1981 KNKFYYAKY
-1992 EDGGTIGTVTTAS
+1992 EDGGTIGTVITAN

-2010 CQPILY
+2010 CQPILH
-2016 NKEIVWYVT
+2016 NGEIVWYVT
-2025 QNSVPTFYRLEVSSG
+2025 QKSVPTFYRLEVSSG
-2040 NISKTVAK
+2040 NISKIVAK

>member
-1 MRRKLRKTRQAM
+1 MRRQLRKTRQAM
-13 AGLLSAVL
+13 AGLLSAIL
-21 LITSLPQNSMYVYAA
+21 LITSLPQNSMYVYAV

-47 TDMQTESETTETV
+47 TDEPTGSETEET
-60 QLSTENEEEMTDIS
+60 M
-74 TESETI
+74 
-80 EMIDSSVETET
+80 DSSM
-91 AKDNENVE
+91 
-99 TQDTEE
+99 
-105 KTDKKETEEKTDLQ
+105 ETEEKTDAPTEFETEETMDSSMETEEKTDEPTGSETEETETDNDSNTVETQETEEKTDFQ
-119 NTDSEETDTEKA
+119 NTDSEETDTQAE
-131 TETQGERVETE
+131 GVETE
-142 ESVEFES
+142 ELIEFE
-149 ENEEQKTEDIKET
+149 NGDEQQETEGVKET
-162 DLQERIVT
+162 DLQEKIVT

-183 SERASVSNFS
+183 SERTYVSDFS
-193 STLMADID
+193 SSLAADID
-201 ASELEE
+201 TLEMEE
-207 YLYRQMK
+207 YLYQQMK
-214 ERKETITV
+214 KCEETINV
-222 QKYSISEDKIGA
+222 QKYNISKDKIGD

-249 KKRFSYSLSGSNVV
+249 KKKFSYSLSGSTVV

-269 NDSYDD
+269 DDSYDD
-275 SAFAEATRETL
+275 NAFVDATREAL

-298 AIVLHD
+298 AVVLHD

-318 KGQVP
+318 KGKVP
-323 DASYTAY
+323 DVSYTAY
-330 GTLVNRVSVCQG
+330 GTLVNRISVCEG

-351 NQVGIECLMVT
+351 NQAGIECLMV
-362 SKSMNHA
+362 KSEAMNHA

-395 RARHEY
+395 RARHKY
-401 MFRSDTAFEN
+401 MFRSDTAFVN
-411 NCKHYDWTV
+411 NCEHHDWIV
-420 TEGSEAVDYK
+420 TEGSEVVDYK

-437 NAFWLHCNVPL
+437 NAFWLKCNAPL
-448 IFVEQ
+448 VFVEE
-453 DCYYVTYNNNIGV
+453 DCYYVTYNGTGV
-466 INKNSLTNITGNG
+466 INKNSLSDITGDG

-485 GTWTVWNGSGFWQSA
+485 GTWTVWNGSGFWQNA

-516 LSIRSFALD
+516 SSIRSFTLD
-525 NMGNAIDKR
+525 DMGNAIDQR
-534 EEFKADTTNGYIYGS
+534 EEFKADTANGYIYGS
-549 AFCQGKVHYSLHQ
+549 AFCQGKVYYSLHQ
-562 SPNESAKETVLI
+562 SPNESAKETVLT
-574 ADITIETEDP
+574 ADITFETEDP

-589 EKIELDKETLTLA
+589 EKIELDKETVMLA
-602 VGDKTLLK
+602 VGDKTVLK
-610 AMITPS
+610 AAITPS

-621 AIIWESSDNL
+621 AITWESSDNL
-631 IAEVSDGVVTA
+631 IAEVSDGVITA
-642 IAAGSCTITASAGG
+642 IMAGSCTITASAGG
-656 KKASC
+656 KKAFC
-661 EVTVISNEDVIASGS
+661 EVTIIDNEDVIASGS
-676 YKNITW
+676 YENITW

-690 TVTGTGDFSDSD
+690 TVIGTGDFSDSN
-702 GFSRAPWYD
+702 GYSRAPWYD

-749 RNVTDMSQ
+749 KNVTDMSQ
-757 MFKGCGKLTTVDMSK
+757 MFKGCGKLSNVDVSK
-772 FDTINVTNMEGMFA
+772 FDTANVTNMEGMFA

-792 SLDVSDFH
+792 SLDVSGFH
-800 TEKVTSMREM
+800 TEKVTS
-810 FNGCKNLT
+810 
-818 TLDVSNFDTQNVTSM
+818 
-833 DYMFIG
+833 
-839 CSGLTGLDVS
+839 
-849 SFHTEKVKSMT
+849 
-860 HMFSMCSNLTSM
+860 
-872 DLSSFDTSNLT
+872 
-883 AIWGIFDGCRKLI
+883 
-896 SVDMSGI
+896 
-903 DTTNVTDMMYMF
+903 
-915 RGCSSLTD
+915 
-923 IKISSFRTANVINM
+923 M
-937 WEMFKGCSSLTN
+937 WEMFKGCSSLTS

-967 ADCNRLTTLDLSKF
+967 GDCNSLKTLDLSNF

-1020 IWYQSD
+1020 IWYQPD
-1026 GTAIAE
+1026 GTSITE
-1032 LPQKLSYSI
+1032 LPQNLNYSI

-1054 YIEIQKTKTVYQCG
+1054 YIKIQKTKTAYQCG
-1068 DTLNTDDLTVVYY
+1068 DTLNIDDLTVTYY
-1081 DTDGTAK
+1081 DNDGTAK
-1088 IVTDYTTN
+1088 TVTDYTTN
-1096 IDEIDMSIQG
+1096 ADEIDMSIEG
-1106 TKTLIVSYNGLTASV
+1106 IKTLIVSYKGQTASV

-1130 FDKETYTVTF
+1130 LDKETYTVTF
-1140 ELQGHGTPLD
+1140 DLQGHGTELE
-1150 EYLTYTKIKKG
+1150 EYLTYTEVKKG
-1161 SVIQPPTAPQ
+1161 SGIKPPTAPQ
-1171 ADNYEFIGWYKDA
+1171 ADGYEFTGWYKDA
-1184 DCQTLWNFEKDI
+1184 DCQTLWDFEKDI

-1225 KQKREYSAVYTGEQI
+1225 RQKNEYSAVYTGEQI
-1240 RPVMIVAYQYIDGN
+1240 RPVMIVAHQYTDGN
-1254 NKVKTQKLK
+1254 GKAKTQKLK
-1263 LNVDYTVQYSN
+1263 LNVDYTVRYN
-1274 NVNVGEDTAQVTV
+1274 DNVNVGEDTAQVTV

-1294 GTIVKKYTIKQKS
+1294 GTITKRYTIKQKS
-1307 ISNVVISPVGD
+1307 ISNVAISPVGD
-1318 IVFGDKPSVKVTDG
+1318 IVFGDEPSVRVTDG
-1332 TKELIENK
+1332 TKELVEGR
-1340 DYNIHLSTTGSADTD
+1340 DYNIHLSTTGSADAD

-1360 TVEGIGNYTD
+1360 TVEGIGNYTG
-1370 TSKKRVKFNI
+1370 TSKKNVKFNI
-1380 LKTQTDIQ
+1380 LKTETDIQ
-1388 PIASENIRLAFKKL
+1388 PITSENIRLAFKKL
-1402 LAKGYTYN
+1402 PAKGYTYN
-1410 GKAQKPS
+1410 GKAQKPG

-1427 KIPSSMYKVV
+1427 KIPSSMYKVI

-1484 SLSSTIPKTGTIE
+1484 SLSGTIPKTGNIE
-1497 DIKKAIQEAII
+1497 DVKKAVKEAII
-1508 VKDAKHILFENEYT
+1508 VKDAKHILSENEYT
-1522 IDYGDM
+1522 IDYGGIK
-1528 QTIDDIKI
+1528 TIDDIKI
-1536 GNKYPIILM
+1536 GKKYPILLRA
-1545 PNAGGNYI
+1545 NAGGNYI
-1553 ETSKKK
+1553 ETSEKK

-1569 ASKTANVSVEITS
+1569 ASRTANVSVEITN
-1582 ALQNEIVFYYN
+1582 ALQNEILFYYN

-1598 KDKDY
+1598 NDKDY
-1603 TATVNKEKNKRT
+1603 TATVKKEKNKKT

-1622 VKNSA
+1622 VKDSA

-1633 FKNVPFDQDTTE
+1633 FKNVPSDQE
-1645 DGDDIINP
+1645 DGDDIIDP
-1653 NIKPVVSNNK
+1653 NIKPMVSNNK
-1663 NTQNY
+1663 NAQNY

-1676 KWADTVKSY
+1676 NWADTVKSY
-1685 LYENQAGGLTRVEYI
+1685 LYENQAAGVTRVEYI

-1706 EDYNNSFKLCASRTI
+1706 EDYNNSFKLCASRII
-1721 PMELSIWGGFYAGNK
+1721 PMELPIWGGFYAGEN
-1736 YNFIIVGQEN
+1736 YNFIIFGQEN
-1746 PLEDDKREVVR
+1746 PSEDDNKEVVR

-1784 GSLRCAEY
+1784 GSLRCTEY

-1816 MTIAVQQSDMVITDS
+1816 MTIAVRQSDMVITDS

-1888 GWFENSQLVTFPGAI
+1888 GWFEDSQLVTFPGTI
-1903 GDNFTGA
+1903 GDNYTGA
-1910 TVGGFAETENGYV
+1910 SVGGFAETENGYI

-1928 DGKSDGGSRAIYLG
+1928 DGNSDGGSRAVYLG

-1969 VGLDGGYLMWTN
+1969 VGLDGGYLMWTDS
-1981 NAKNKFYYAKY
+1981 KNKFYYAKY
-1992 EDGGTIGTVTTAS
+1992 EDGGTIGTVITAN

-2010 CQPILY
+2010 CQPILH
-2016 NKEIVWYVT
+2016 NGEIVWYVT
-2025 QNSVPTFYRLEVSSG
+2025 QKSVPTFYRLEVSSG
-2040 NISKTVAK
+2040 NISKIVAK

>member
-1 MRRKLRKTRQAM
+1 MRKGFGKKKQVM
-13 AGLLSAVL
+13 AGFLSAVL
-21 LITSLPQNSMYVYAA
+21 WISSLPYSNMYVYAA
-36 EQVENLQTEEM
+36 EQVEHLQTEEG
-47 TDMQTESETTETV
+47 TKVSTESETAETV
-60 QLSTENEEEMTDIS
+60 QLSTENEEMTDIS
-74 TESETI
+74 TESETT

-99 TQDTEE
+99 MQDTEE
-105 KTDKKETEEKTDLQ
+105 KTDKEETEEKTDLQ
-119 NTDSEETDTEKA
+119 NTDSEETETEKV
-131 TETQGERVETE
+131 TETQEESVETE
-142 ESVEFES
+142 ELIEFES
-149 ENEEQKTEDIKET
+149 ENEGQET
-162 DLQERIVT
+162 DLQEKIVT

-183 SERASVSNFS
+183 SERTYVSDFS
-193 STLMADID
+193 SSLAADID
-201 ASELEE
+201 TLEMEE
-207 YLYRQMK
+207 YLYQQMK
-214 ERKETITV
+214 KCEETINV
-222 QKYSISEDKIGA
+222 QKYNISKDKIGD

-249 KKRFSYSLSGSNVV
+249 KKKFSYSLSGSTVV

-269 NDSYDD
+269 DDSYDD
-275 SAFAEATRETL
+275 NAFVDATREAL

-298 AIVLHD
+298 AVVLHD

-318 KGQVP
+318 KGKVP
-323 DASYTAY
+323 DVSYTAY
-330 GTLVNRVSVCQG
+330 GTLVNRISVCEG

-351 NQVGIECLMVT
+351 NQAGIECLMV
-362 SKSMNHA
+362 KSEAMNHA

-395 RARHEY
+395 RARHKY
-401 MFRSDTAFEN
+401 MFRSDTAFVN
-411 NCKHYDWTV
+411 NCEHHDWIV
-420 TEGSEAVDYK
+420 TEGSEVVDYK

-437 NAFWLHCNVPL
+437 NAFWLKCNAPL
-448 IFVEQ
+448 VFVEE
-453 DCYYVTYNNNIGV
+453 DCYYVTYNGTGV
-466 INKNSLTNITGNG
+466 INKNSLSDITGDG

-485 GTWTVWNGSGFWQSA
+485 GTWTVWNGSGFWQNA

-516 LSIRSFALD
+516 SSIRSFTLD
-525 NMGNAIDKR
+525 DMGNAIDQR
-534 EEFKADTTNGYIYGS
+534 EEFKADTANGYIYGS
-549 AFCQGKVHYSLHQ
+549 AFCQGKVYYSLHQ
-562 SPNESAKETVLI
+562 SPNESAKETVLT
-574 ADITIETEDP
+574 ADITFETEDP

-589 EKIELDKETLTLA
+589 EKIELDKETVMLA
-602 VGDKTLLK
+602 VGDKTVLK
-610 AMITPS
+610 AAITPS

-621 AIIWESSDNL
+621 AITWESSDNL
-631 IAEVSDGVVTA
+631 IAEVSDGVITA
-642 IAAGSCTITASAGG
+642 IMAGSCTITASAGG
-656 KKASC
+656 KKAFC
-661 EVTVISNEDVIASGS
+661 EVTIIDNEDVIASGS
-676 YKNITW
+676 YENITW

-690 TVTGTGDFSDSD
+690 TVIGTGDFSDSN
-702 GFSRAPWYD
+702 GYSRAPWYD

-749 RNVTDMSQ
+749 KNVTDMSQ
-757 MFKGCGKLTTVDMSK
+757 MLKGCGKLSNVDVSK
-772 FDTINVTNMEGMFA
+772 FDTANVTNMEGMFA

-792 SLDVSDFH
+792 SLDVSGFH
-800 TEKVTSMREM
+800 TEKVTS
-810 FNGCKNLT
+810 
-818 TLDVSNFDTQNVTSM
+818 
-833 DYMFIG
+833 
-839 CSGLTGLDVS
+839 
-849 SFHTEKVKSMT
+849 
-860 HMFSMCSNLTSM
+860 
-872 DLSSFDTSNLT
+872 
-883 AIWGIFDGCRKLI
+883 
-896 SVDMSGI
+896 
-903 DTTNVTDMMYMF
+903 
-915 RGCSSLTD
+915 
-923 IKISSFRTANVINM
+923 M
-937 WEMFKGCSSLTN
+937 WEMFKGCSSLTS

-967 ADCNRLTTLDLSKF
+967 GDCNSLKTLDLSNF

-995 CTGLSMIYTPINLTI
+995 CTELSMIYTPINLTI

-1020 IWYQSD
+1020 IWYQPD
-1026 GTAIAE
+1026 GTSITE
-1032 LPQKLSYSI
+1032 LPQNLNYSI

-1054 YIEIQKTKTVYQCG
+1054 YIKIQKTKTAYQCG
-1068 DTLNTDDLTVVYY
+1068 DTLNIDDLTVTYY
-1081 DTDGTAK
+1081 DNDGTAK
-1088 IVTDYTTN
+1088 TVTDYTTN
-1096 IDEIDMSIQG
+1096 ADEIDMSIEG
-1106 TKTLIVSYNGLTASV
+1106 IKTLIVSYKGQTASV

-1130 FDKETYTVTF
+1130 LDKETYTVTF
-1140 ELQGHGTPLD
+1140 DLQGHGTELE
-1150 EYLTYTKIKKG
+1150 EYLTYTEIKKG
-1161 SVIQPPTAPQ
+1161 SGIKPPTAPQ
-1171 ADNYEFIGWYKDA
+1171 ADGYEFTGWYKDA
-1184 DCQTLWNFEKDI
+1184 DCQTLWDFEKDI

-1225 KQKREYSAVYTGEQI
+1225 RQKNEYSAVYTGEQI
-1240 RPVMIVAYQYIDGN
+1240 RPVMIVAHQYTDGN
-1254 NKVKTQKLK
+1254 GKAKTQKLK
-1263 LNVDYTVQYSN
+1263 LNVDYTVRYN
-1274 NVNVGEDTAQVTV
+1274 DNVNVGEDTAQVTV

-1294 GTIVKKYTIKQKS
+1294 GTITKRYTIKQKS
-1307 ISNVVISPVGD
+1307 ISNVAISPVGD
-1318 IVFGDKPSVKVTDG
+1318 IVFGDEPSVRVTDG
-1332 TKELIENK
+1332 TKELVEGR
-1340 DYNIHLSTTGSADTD
+1340 DYNIHLSTTGSADAD

-1360 TVEGIGNYTD
+1360 TVEGIGNYTG
-1370 TSKKRVKFNI
+1370 TSKKNVKFNI
-1380 LKTQTDIQ
+1380 LKTETDIQ
-1388 PIASENIRLAFKKL
+1388 PITSENIRLAFKKL
-1402 LAKGYTYN
+1402 PAKGYTYN
-1410 GKAQKPS
+1410 GKAQKPG

-1427 KIPSSMYKVV
+1427 KIPSSMYKVI

-1484 SLSSTIPKTGTIE
+1484 SLSGTIPKTGNIE
-1497 DIKKAIQEAII
+1497 DVKKAVKEAII
-1508 VKDAKHILFENEYT
+1508 VKDAKHILSENEYT
-1522 IDYGDM
+1522 IDYGGIK
-1528 QTIDDIKI
+1528 TIDDIKI
-1536 GNKYPIILM
+1536 GKKYPILLRA
-1545 PNAGGNYI
+1545 NAGGNYI
-1553 ETSKKK
+1553 ETSEKK

-1569 ASKTANVSVEITS
+1569 ASRTANVSVEITNV
-1582 ALQNEIVFYYN
+1582 LQNEILFYYN

-1603 TATVNKEKNKRT
+1603 TATVKKEKNKKT

-1622 VKNSA
+1622 VKDSA

-1633 FKNVPFDQDTTE
+1633 FKNVPSDQE
-1645 DGDDIINP
+1645 DGDDIIDP
-1653 NIKPVVSNNK
+1653 NIKPAVSNNK
-1663 NTQNY
+1663 NAQNY

-1676 KWADTVKSY
+1676 NWADTVKSY
-1685 LYENQAGGLTRVEYI
+1685 LYENQVGGLTRVEYI

-1721 PMELSIWGGFYAGNK
+1721 PMELPIWGGFYAGEN
-1736 YNFIIVGQEN
+1736 YNFIIFGQEN
-1746 PLEDDKREVVR
+1746 PSEDDNKEVVR

-1784 GSLRCAEY
+1784 GSLRCTEY

-1816 MTIAVQQSDMVITDS
+1816 MTIAVRQSDMVITDS

-1888 GWFENSQLVTFPGAI
+1888 GWFEDSQLVTFPGTI
-1903 GDNFTGA
+1903 GDNYTGA
-1910 TVGGFAETENGYV
+1910 SVGGFAETENGYI

-1928 DGKSDGGSRAIYLG
+1928 DGNSDGGSRAVYLG
-1942 YTSKS
+1942 YTSKG

-1969 VGLDGGYLMWTN
+1969 VGLDGGYLMWTDS
-1981 NAKNKFYYAKY
+1981 KNKFYYAKY
-1992 EDGGTIGTVTTAS
+1992 EDGGTIGTVITAN

-2010 CQPILY
+2010 CQPILH
-2016 NKEIVWYVT
+2016 NGEIVWYVT
-2025 QNSVPTFYRLEVSSG
+2025 QKSVPTFYRLEVSSG
-2040 NISKTVAK
+2040 NISKIVAK

>member
-1 MRRKLRKTRQAM
+1 MRRQLRKTRQAM

-21 LITSLPQNSMYVYAA
+21 LVSSLPQNSMYVYAV

-47 TDMQTESETTETV
+47 TDVSTGSETEET
-60 QLSTENEEEMTDIS
+60 M
-74 TESETI
+74 
-80 EMIDSSVETET
+80 DSSM
-91 AKDNENVE
+91 
-99 TQDTEE
+99 
-105 KTDKKETEEKTDLQ
+105 ETEEKTDAPTEFETEETMDSSMETEEKTDAPTGSETEETETDNDSNTVETQETEEKTDFQ
-119 NTDSEETDTEKA
+119 NTDSEETDTQAE
-131 TETQGERVETE
+131 GVETE
-142 ESVEFES
+142 ELIEFES
-149 ENEEQKTEDIKET
+149 GDEQQETEGVKET
-162 DLQERIVT
+162 DLQEKIVT

-183 SERASVSNFS
+183 SERTHVSAFS
-193 STLMADID
+193 SSLAADID
-201 ASELEE
+201 TLEMEE
-207 YLYRQMK
+207 YLYQQMK
-214 ERKETITV
+214 KCEETINV
-222 QKYSISEDKIGA
+222 QKYNISKDKIGD

-249 KKRFSYSLSGSNVV
+249 KKKFSYSLSGSTVV

-269 NDSYDD
+269 DDSYDD
-275 SAFAEATRETL
+275 NAFVDATREAL

-298 AIVLHD
+298 AVVLHD

-318 KGQVP
+318 KGKVP
-323 DASYTAY
+323 DVSYTAY
-330 GTLVNRVSVCQG
+330 GTLVNRISVCEG

-351 NQVGIECLMVT
+351 NQAGIECLMV
-362 SKSMNHA
+362 KSEAMNHA

-395 RARHEY
+395 RARHKY
-401 MFRSDTAFEN
+401 MFRSDTAFVN
-411 NCKHYDWTV
+411 NCEHHDWIV
-420 TEGSEAVDYK
+420 TEGSEVVDYK

-437 NAFWLHCNVPL
+437 NAFWLKCNAPL
-448 IFVEQ
+448 VFVEE
-453 DCYYVTYNNNIGV
+453 DCYYVTYNGTGV
-466 INKNSLTNITGNG
+466 INKNSLSDITGDG

-485 GTWTVWNGSGFWQSA
+485 GTWTVWNGSGFWQNA

-516 LSIRSFALD
+516 SSIRSFTLD
-525 NMGNAIDKR
+525 DMGNAIDQR
-534 EEFKADTTNGYIYGS
+534 EEFKADTANGYIYGS
-549 AFCQGKVHYSLHQ
+549 AFCQGKVYYSLHQ
-562 SPNESAKETVLI
+562 SPNESAKETVLT
-574 ADITIETEDP
+574 ADITFETEDP

-589 EKIELDKETLTLA
+589 EKIELDKETVMLA
-602 VGDKTLLK
+602 VGDKTVLK
-610 AMITPS
+610 AAITPS

-621 AIIWESSDNL
+621 AITWESSDNL
-631 IAEVSDGVVTA
+631 IAEVSDGVITA
-642 IAAGSCTITASAGG
+642 IMAGSCTITASAGG
-656 KKASC
+656 KKAFC
-661 EVTVISNEDVIASGS
+661 EVTIIDNEDVIASGS
-676 YKNITW
+676 YENITW

-690 TVTGTGDFSDSD
+690 TVTGTGDFSDSN

-749 RNVTDMSQ
+749 KNVTDMSQ
-757 MFKGCGKLTTVDMSK
+757 MFKGCGKLSNVDVSK
-772 FDTINVTNMEGMFA
+772 FDTANVTNMEGMFA

-792 SLDVSDFH
+792 SLDVSGFH
-800 TEKVTSMREM
+800 TEKVTS
-810 FNGCKNLT
+810 
-818 TLDVSNFDTQNVTSM
+818 
-833 DYMFIG
+833 
-839 CSGLTGLDVS
+839 
-849 SFHTEKVKSMT
+849 
-860 HMFSMCSNLTSM
+860 
-872 DLSSFDTSNLT
+872 
-883 AIWGIFDGCRKLI
+883 
-896 SVDMSGI
+896 
-903 DTTNVTDMMYMF
+903 
-915 RGCSSLTD
+915 
-923 IKISSFRTANVINM
+923 M
-937 WEMFKGCSSLTN
+937 WEMFKGCSSLTS

-967 ADCNRLTTLDLSKF
+967 GDCNSLKTLDLSNF

-1020 IWYQSD
+1020 IWYQPD
-1026 GTAIAE
+1026 GTSITE
-1032 LPQKLSYSI
+1032 LPQNLNYSI

-1054 YIEIQKTKTVYQCG
+1054 YIKIQKTKTAYQCG
-1068 DTLNTDDLTVVYY
+1068 DTLNIDDLTVTYY
-1081 DTDGTAK
+1081 DNDGTAK
-1088 IVTDYTTN
+1088 TVTDYTTN
-1096 IDEIDMSIQG
+1096 ADEIDMSIEG
-1106 TKTLIVSYNGLTASV
+1106 IKTLIVSYKGQTASV

-1130 FDKETYTVTF
+1130 LDKETYTVTF
-1140 ELQGHGTPLD
+1140 DLQGHGTELE
-1150 EYLTYTKIKKG
+1150 EYLTYTEIKKG
-1161 SVIQPPTAPQ
+1161 SGIKPPTAPQ
-1171 ADNYEFIGWYKDA
+1171 ADGYEFTGWYKDA
-1184 DCQTLWNFEKDI
+1184 DCQTLWDFEKDI

-1225 KQKREYSAVYTGEQI
+1225 RQKNEYSAVYTGEQI
-1240 RPVMIVAYQYIDGN
+1240 RPVMIVAHQYTDGN
-1254 NKVKTQKLK
+1254 GKAKTQKLK
-1263 LNVDYTVQYSN
+1263 LNVDYTVRYN
-1274 NVNVGEDTAQVTV
+1274 DNVNVGEDTAQVTV

-1294 GTIVKKYTIKQKS
+1294 GTITKRYTIKQKS
-1307 ISNVVISPVGD
+1307 ISNVAISPVGD
-1318 IVFGDKPSVKVTDG
+1318 IVFGDEPSVRVTDG
-1332 TKELIENK
+1332 TKELVEGR
-1340 DYNIHLSTTGSADTD
+1340 DYNIHLSTTGSADAD

-1360 TVEGIGNYTD
+1360 TVEGIGNYTG
-1370 TSKKRVKFNI
+1370 TSKKNVKFNI
-1380 LKTQTDIQ
+1380 LKTETDIQ
-1388 PIASENIRLAFKKL
+1388 PITSENIRLAFKKL
-1402 LAKGYTYN
+1402 PAKGYTYN
-1410 GKAQKPS
+1410 GKAQKPG

-1427 KIPSSMYKVV
+1427 KIPSSMYKVI

-1484 SLSSTIPKTGTIE
+1484 SLSGTIPKTGNIE
-1497 DIKKAIQEAII
+1497 DVKKAVKEAII
-1508 VKDAKHILFENEYT
+1508 VKDAKHILSENEYT
-1522 IDYGDM
+1522 IDYGGIK
-1528 QTIDDIKI
+1528 TIDDIKI
-1536 GNKYPIILM
+1536 GKKYPILLRA
-1545 PNAGGNYI
+1545 NAGGNYI
-1553 ETSKKK
+1553 ETSEKK

-1569 ASKTANVSVEITS
+1569 ASRTANVSVEITNV
-1582 ALQNEIVFYYN
+1582 LQNEILFYYN

-1603 TATVNKEKNKRT
+1603 TATVKKEKNKKT

-1622 VKNSA
+1622 VKDSA

-1633 FKNVPFDQDTTE
+1633 FKNVPSDQE
-1645 DGDDIINP
+1645 DGDDIIDP
-1653 NIKPVVSNNK
+1653 NIKPMVSNNK
-1663 NTQNY
+1663 NAQNY

-1676 KWADTVKSY
+1676 NWADTVKSY
-1685 LYENQAGGLTRVEYI
+1685 LYENQAAGVTRVEYI

-1706 EDYNNSFKLCASRTI
+1706 EDYNNSFKLCASRII
-1721 PMELSIWGGFYAGNK
+1721 PMELPIWGGFYAGEN
-1736 YNFIIVGQEN
+1736 YNFIIFGQEN
-1746 PLEDDKREVVR
+1746 PSEDDNKEVVR

-1784 GSLRCAEY
+1784 GSLRCTEY

-1816 MTIAVQQSDMVITDS
+1816 MTIAVRQSDMVITDS

-1888 GWFENSQLVTFPGAI
+1888 GWFEDSQLVTFPGTI
-1903 GDNFTGA
+1903 GDNYTGA
-1910 TVGGFAETENGYV
+1910 SVGGFAETENGYI

-1928 DGKSDGGSRAIYLG
+1928 DGNSDGGSRAVYLG

-1969 VGLDGGYLMWTN
+1969 VGLDGGYLMWTDS
-1981 NAKNKFYYAKY
+1981 KNKFYYAKY
-1992 EDGGTIGTVTTAS
+1992 EDGGTIGTVITAN

-2010 CQPILY
+2010 CQPILH
-2016 NKEIVWYVT
+2016 NGEIVWYVT
-2025 QNSVPTFYRLEVSSG
+2025 QKSVPTFYRLEVSSG
-2040 NISKTVAK
+2040 NISKIVAK

>member
-1 MRRKLRKTRQAM
+1 MRRQLRKTRQAM
-13 AGLLSAVL
+13 AGLLSAIL
-21 LITSLPQNSMYVYAA
+21 LITSLPQNSMYVYAV

-47 TDMQTESETTETV
+47 TDEPTGSETEET
-60 QLSTENEEEMTDIS
+60 M
-74 TESETI
+74 
-80 EMIDSSVETET
+80 DSSM
-91 AKDNENVE
+91 
-99 TQDTEE
+99 
-105 KTDKKETEEKTDLQ
+105 ETEEKTDAPTEFETEETMDSSMETEEKTDAPTGSETEETETDNDSNTVETQETEEKTDFQ
-119 NTDSEETDTEKA
+119 NTDSEETDTQAE
-131 TETQGERVETE
+131 GVETE
-142 ESVEFES
+142 ELIEFE
-149 ENEEQKTEDIKET
+149 NGDEQQETEGVKET
-162 DLQERIVT
+162 DLQEKIVT

-183 SERASVSNFS
+183 SERTHVSAFS
-193 STLMADID
+193 SSLAADID
-201 ASELEE
+201 TLEMEE
-207 YLYRQMK
+207 YLYQQMK
-214 ERKETITV
+214 KCEETINV
-222 QKYSISEDKIGA
+222 QKYNISKDKIGD

-249 KKRFSYSLSGSNVV
+249 KKKFSYSLSGSTVV

-269 NDSYDD
+269 DDSYDD
-275 SAFAEATRETL
+275 NAFVDATREAL

-298 AIVLHD
+298 AVVLHD

-318 KGQVP
+318 KGKVP
-323 DASYTAY
+323 DVSYTAY
-330 GTLVNRVSVCQG
+330 GTLVNRISVCEG

-351 NQVGIECLMVT
+351 NQAGIECLMV
-362 SKSMNHA
+362 KSEAMNHA

-395 RARHEY
+395 RARHKY
-401 MFRSDTAFEN
+401 MFRSDTAFVN
-411 NCKHYDWTV
+411 NCEHHDWIV

-437 NAFWLHCNVPL
+437 NAFWLKCNAPL
-448 IFVEQ
+448 VFVEE
-453 DCYYVTYNNNIGV
+453 DCYYVTYNGTGV
-466 INKNSLTNITGNG
+466 INKNSLSDITGDG

-485 GTWTVWNGSGFWQSA
+485 GTWTVWNGSGFWQNA

-516 LSIRSFALD
+516 SSIRSFTLD
-525 NMGNAIDKR
+525 DMGNAIDQR
-534 EEFKADTTNGYIYGS
+534 EEFKADTANGYIYGS
-549 AFCQGKVHYSLHQ
+549 AFCQGKVYYSLHQ
-562 SPNESAKETVLI
+562 SPNESAKETVLT
-574 ADITIETEDP
+574 ADITFETEDP

-589 EKIELDKETLTLA
+589 EKIELDKETVMLA
-602 VGDKTLLK
+602 VGDKTVLK
-610 AMITPS
+610 AAITPS

-621 AIIWESSDNL
+621 AITWESSDNL
-631 IAEVSDGVVTA
+631 IAEVSDGVITA
-642 IAAGSCTITASAGG
+642 IMAGSCTITASAGG
-656 KKASC
+656 KKAFC
-661 EVTVISNEDVIASGS
+661 EVTIIDNEDVIASGS
-676 YKNITW
+676 YENITW

-690 TVTGTGDFSDSD
+690 TVTGTGDFSDSNS
-702 GFSRAPWYD
+702 FSRAPWYD

-749 RNVTDMSQ
+749 KNVTDMSQ
-757 MFKGCGKLTTVDMSK
+757 MFKGCGKLSNVDVSK
-772 FDTINVTNMEGMFA
+772 FDTANVTNMEGMFA

-792 SLDVSDFH
+792 SLDVSGFH
-800 TEKVTSMREM
+800 TEKVTS
-810 FNGCKNLT
+810 
-818 TLDVSNFDTQNVTSM
+818 
-833 DYMFIG
+833 
-839 CSGLTGLDVS
+839 
-849 SFHTEKVKSMT
+849 
-860 HMFSMCSNLTSM
+860 
-872 DLSSFDTSNLT
+872 
-883 AIWGIFDGCRKLI
+883 
-896 SVDMSGI
+896 
-903 DTTNVTDMMYMF
+903 
-915 RGCSSLTD
+915 
-923 IKISSFRTANVINM
+923 M
-937 WEMFKGCSSLTN
+937 WEMFKGCSSLTS

-967 ADCNRLTTLDLSKF
+967 GDCNSLKTLDLSNF

-1020 IWYQSD
+1020 IWYQPD
-1026 GTAIAE
+1026 GTSITE
-1032 LPQKLSYSI
+1032 LPQNLNYSI

-1054 YIEIQKTKTVYQCG
+1054 YIKIQKTKTAYQCG
-1068 DTLNTDDLTVVYY
+1068 DTLNIDDLTVTYY
-1081 DTDGTAK
+1081 DNDGTAK
-1088 IVTDYTTN
+1088 TVTDYTTN
-1096 IDEIDMSIQG
+1096 ADEIDMSIEG
-1106 TKTLIVSYNGLTASV
+1106 IKTLIVSYKGQTASV

-1130 FDKETYTVTF
+1130 LDKETYTVTF
-1140 ELQGHGTPLD
+1140 DLQGHGTELE
-1150 EYLTYTKIKKG
+1150 EYLTYTEIKKG
-1161 SVIQPPTAPQ
+1161 SGIKPPTAPQ
-1171 ADNYEFIGWYKDA
+1171 ADGYEFTGWYKDA
-1184 DCQTLWNFEKDI
+1184 DCQTLWDFEKDI

-1225 KQKREYSAVYTGEQI
+1225 RQKNEYSAVYTGEQI
-1240 RPVMIVAYQYIDGN
+1240 RPVMIVAHQYTDGN
-1254 NKVKTQKLK
+1254 GKAKTQKLK
-1263 LNVDYTVQYSN
+1263 LNVDYTVRYNN

-1294 GTIVKKYTIKQKS
+1294 GTITKRYTIKQKS
-1307 ISNVVISPVGD
+1307 ISNVAISPVGD
-1318 IVFGDKPSVKVTDG
+1318 IVFGDQPSVRVTDG
-1332 TKELIENK
+1332 TKELVEGR
-1340 DYNIHLSTTGSADTD
+1340 DYNIHLSTTGSADAD

-1360 TVEGIGNYTD
+1360 TVEGIGNYTG

-1380 LKTQTDIQ
+1380 LKTETDIQ
-1388 PIASENIRLAFKKL
+1388 PITSENIRLAFKKL
-1402 LAKGYTYN
+1402 PAKGYTYN
-1410 GKAQKPS
+1410 GKAQKPG

-1427 KIPSSMYKVV
+1427 KIPSSMYKVI

-1484 SLSSTIPKTGTIE
+1484 SLSGTIPKTGNIE
-1497 DIKKAIQEAII
+1497 DVKKAVKEAII
-1508 VKDAKHILFENEYT
+1508 VKDAKHILSENEYT
-1522 IDYGDM
+1522 IDYGGIK
-1528 QTIDDIKI
+1528 TIDDIKI
-1536 GNKYPIILM
+1536 GKKYPILLRA
-1545 PNAGGNYI
+1545 NAGGNYI
-1553 ETSKKK
+1553 ETSEKK

-1569 ASKTANVSVEITS
+1569 ASRTANVSVEITNV
-1582 ALQNEIVFYYN
+1582 LQNEILFYYN

-1603 TATVNKEKNKRT
+1603 TATVKKEKNKKT

-1622 VKNSA
+1622 VKDSA

-1633 FKNVPFDQDTTE
+1633 FKNVPSDQE
-1645 DGDDIINP
+1645 DGDDIIDP
-1653 NIKPVVSNNK
+1653 NIKPMVSNNK
-1663 NTQNY
+1663 NAQNY

-1676 KWADTVKSY
+1676 NWADTVKSY
-1685 LYENQAGGLTRVEYI
+1685 LYENQAAGVTRVEYI

-1706 EDYNNSFKLCASRTI
+1706 EDYNNSFKLCASRII
-1721 PMELSIWGGFYAGNK
+1721 PMELPIWGGFYAGEN
-1736 YNFIIVGQEN
+1736 YNFIIFGQEN
-1746 PLEDDKREVVR
+1746 PSEDDNKEVVR

-1784 GSLRCAEY
+1784 GSLRCTEY

-1816 MTIAVQQSDMVITDS
+1816 MTIAVRQSDMVITDS

-1876 PETAKAGDDELI
+1876 PETAKAGDNELI
-1888 GWFENSQLVTFPGAI
+1888 GWFENSQLVTFPGTI
-1903 GDNFTGA
+1903 GDNHTGA
-1910 TVGGFAETENGYV
+1910 SVGGFAETENGYV

-1928 DGKSDGGSRAIYLG
+1928 DGNSDGGSRAVYLG
-1942 YTSKS
+1942 YTSKN

-1969 VGLDGGYLMWTN
+1969 VGLDGGYLMWTDS
-1981 NAKNKFYYAKY
+1981 KNKFYYAKY
-1992 EDGGTIGTVTTAS
+1992 EDGGMVGTAITAN
-2005 ASLSD
+2005 AFLSD
-2010 CQPILY
+2010 CQPILH
-2016 NKEIVWYVT
+2016 NGEIVWYVT
-2025 QNSVPTFYRLEVSSG
+2025 QKSVPTFYRLEVSSG
-2040 NISKTVAK
+2040 NISKIVAK

>member
-1 MRRKLRKTRQAM
+1 MRKGFGKKKQVM
-13 AGLLSAVL
+13 AGFLSAVL
-21 LITSLPQNSMYVYAA
+21 WISSLPYSNMYVYAA
-36 EQVENLQTEEM
+36 EQVEHLQTEEG
-47 TDMQTESETTETV
+47 TKVSTESETAETV
-60 QLSTENEEEMTDIS
+60 QLSTENEEMTDIS
-74 TESETI
+74 TESETT

-99 TQDTEE
+99 MQDTEE
-105 KTDKKETEEKTDLQ
+105 KTDKEETEEKTDLQ
-119 NTDSEETDTEKA
+119 NTDSEETETEKV
-131 TETQGERVETE
+131 TETQEESVETE
-142 ESVEFES
+142 ELIEFES
-149 ENEEQKTEDIKET
+149 ENEGQET
-162 DLQERIVT
+162 DLQEKIVT

-183 SERASVSNFS
+183 SERTYVSDFS
-193 STLMADID
+193 SSLAADID
-201 ASELEE
+201 TLEMEE
-207 YLYRQMK
+207 YLYQQMK
-214 ERKETITV
+214 KCEETINV
-222 QKYSISEDKIGA
+222 QKYNISKDKIGD

-249 KKRFSYSLSGSNVV
+249 KKKFSYSLSGSTVV

-269 NDSYDD
+269 DDSYDD
-275 SAFAEATRETL
+275 NAFVDATREAL

-298 AIVLHD
+298 AVVLHD

-318 KGQVP
+318 KGKVP
-323 DASYTAY
+323 DVSYTAY
-330 GTLVNRVSVCQG
+330 GTLVNRISVCEG

-351 NQVGIECLMVT
+351 NQAGIECLMV
-362 SKSMNHA
+362 KSEAMNHA

-395 RARHEY
+395 RARHKY
-401 MFRSDTAFEN
+401 MFRSDTAFVN
-411 NCKHYDWTV
+411 NCEHHDWIV
-420 TEGSEAVDYK
+420 TEGSEVVDYK

-437 NAFWLHCNVPL
+437 NAFWLKCNAPL
-448 IFVEQ
+448 VFVEE
-453 DCYYVTYNNNIGV
+453 DCYYVTYNGTGV
-466 INKNSLTNITGNG
+466 INKNSLSDITGDG

-485 GTWTVWNGSGFWQSA
+485 GTWTVWNGSGFWQNA

-516 LSIRSFALD
+516 SSIRSFTLD
-525 NMGNAIDKR
+525 DMGNAIDQR
-534 EEFKADTTNGYIYGS
+534 EEFKADTANGYIYGS
-549 AFCQGKVHYSLHQ
+549 AFCQGKVYYSLHQ
-562 SPNESAKETVLI
+562 SPNESAKETVLT
-574 ADITIETEDP
+574 ADITFETEDP

-589 EKIELDKETLTLA
+589 EKIELDKETVMLA
-602 VGDKTLLK
+602 VGDKTVLK
-610 AMITPS
+610 AAITPS

-621 AIIWESSDNL
+621 AITWESSDNL
-631 IAEVSDGVVTA
+631 IAEVSDGVITA
-642 IAAGSCTITASAGG
+642 IMAGSCTITASAGG
-656 KKASC
+656 KKAFC
-661 EVTVISNEDVIASGS
+661 EVTIIDNEDVIASGS
-676 YKNITW
+676 YENITW

-690 TVTGTGDFSDSD
+690 TVIGTGDFSDSN
-702 GFSRAPWYD
+702 GYSRAPWYD

-749 RNVTDMSQ
+749 KNVTDMSQ
-757 MFKGCGKLTTVDMSK
+757 MLKGCGKLSNVDVSK
-772 FDTINVTNMEGMFA
+772 FDTANVTNMEGMFA

-792 SLDVSDFH
+792 SLDVSGFH
-800 TEKVTSMREM
+800 TEKVTS
-810 FNGCKNLT
+810 
-818 TLDVSNFDTQNVTSM
+818 
-833 DYMFIG
+833 
-839 CSGLTGLDVS
+839 
-849 SFHTEKVKSMT
+849 
-860 HMFSMCSNLTSM
+860 
-872 DLSSFDTSNLT
+872 
-883 AIWGIFDGCRKLI
+883 
-896 SVDMSGI
+896 
-903 DTTNVTDMMYMF
+903 
-915 RGCSSLTD
+915 
-923 IKISSFRTANVINM
+923 M
-937 WEMFKGCSSLTN
+937 WEMFKGCSSLTS

-967 ADCNRLTTLDLSKF
+967 GDCNSLKTLDLSNF

-1020 IWYQSD
+1020 IWYQPD
-1026 GTAIAE
+1026 GTSITE
-1032 LPQKLSYSI
+1032 LPQNLNYSI

-1054 YIEIQKTKTVYQCG
+1054 YIKIQKTKTAYQCG
-1068 DTLNTDDLTVVYY
+1068 DTLNIDDLTVTYY
-1081 DTDGTAK
+1081 DNDGTAK
-1088 IVTDYTTN
+1088 TVTDYTTN
-1096 IDEIDMSIQG
+1096 ADEIDMSIEG
-1106 TKTLIVSYNGLTASV
+1106 IKTLIVSYKGQTASV

-1130 FDKETYTVTF
+1130 LDKETYTVTF
-1140 ELQGHGTPLD
+1140 DLQGHGTELE
-1150 EYLTYTKIKKG
+1150 EYLTYTEIKKG
-1161 SVIQPPTAPQ
+1161 SGIKPPTAPQ
-1171 ADNYEFIGWYKDA
+1171 ADGYEFTGWYKDA
-1184 DCQTLWNFEKDI
+1184 DCQTLWDFEKDI

-1225 KQKREYSAVYTGEQI
+1225 RQKNEYSAVYTGEQI
-1240 RPVMIVAYQYIDGN
+1240 RPVMIVAHQYTDGN
-1254 NKVKTQKLK
+1254 GKAKTQKLK
-1263 LNVDYTVQYSN
+1263 LNVDYTVRYN
-1274 NVNVGEDTAQVTV
+1274 DNVNVGEDTAQVTV

-1294 GTIVKKYTIKQKS
+1294 GTITKRYTIKQKS
-1307 ISNVVISPVGD
+1307 ISNVAISPVGD
-1318 IVFGDKPSVKVTDG
+1318 IVFGDEPSVRVTDG
-1332 TKELIENK
+1332 TKELVEGR
-1340 DYNIHLSTTGSADTD
+1340 DYNIHLSTTGSADAD

-1360 TVEGIGNYTD
+1360 TVEGIGNYTG
-1370 TSKKRVKFNI
+1370 TSKKNVKFNI
-1380 LKTQTDIQ
+1380 LKTETDIQ
-1388 PIASENIRLAFKKL
+1388 PITSENIRLAFKKL
-1402 LAKGYTYN
+1402 PAKGYTYN
-1410 GKAQKPS
+1410 GKAQKPG

-1427 KIPSSMYKVV
+1427 KIPSSMYKVI

-1484 SLSSTIPKTGTIE
+1484 SLSGTIPKTGNIE
-1497 DIKKAIQEAII
+1497 DVKKAVKEAII
-1508 VKDAKHILFENEYT
+1508 VKDAKHILSENEYT
-1522 IDYGDM
+1522 IDYGGIK
-1528 QTIDDIKI
+1528 TIDDIKI
-1536 GNKYPIILM
+1536 GKKYPILLRA
-1545 PNAGGNYI
+1545 NAGGNYI
-1553 ETSKKK
+1553 ETSEKK

-1569 ASKTANVSVEITS
+1569 ASRTANVSVEITNV
-1582 ALQNEIVFYYN
+1582 LQNEILFYYN

-1603 TATVNKEKNKRT
+1603 TATVKKEKNKKT

-1622 VKNSA
+1622 VKDSA

-1633 FKNVPFDQDTTE
+1633 FKNVPSDQE
-1645 DGDDIINP
+1645 DGDDIIDP
-1653 NIKPVVSNNK
+1653 NIKPAVSNNK
-1663 NTQNY
+1663 NAQNY

-1676 KWADTVKSY
+1676 NWADTVKSY
-1685 LYENQAGGLTRVEYI
+1685 LYENQVGGLTRVEYI

-1721 PMELSIWGGFYAGNK
+1721 PMELPIWGGFYAGEN
-1736 YNFIIVGQEN
+1736 YNFIIFGQEN
-1746 PLEDDKREVVR
+1746 PSEDDNKEVVR

-1784 GSLRCAEY
+1784 GSLRCTEY

-1816 MTIAVQQSDMVITDS
+1816 MTIAVRQSDMVITDS

-1888 GWFENSQLVTFPGAI
+1888 GWFEDSQLVTFPGTI
-1903 GDNFTGA
+1903 GDNYTGA
-1910 TVGGFAETENGYV
+1910 SVGGFAETENGYI

-1928 DGKSDGGSRAIYLG
+1928 DGNSDGGSRAVYLG
-1942 YTSKS
+1942 YTSKG

-1969 VGLDGGYLMWTN
+1969 VGLDGGYLMWTDS
-1981 NAKNKFYYAKY
+1981 KNKFYYAKY
-1992 EDGGTIGTVTTAS
+1992 EDGGTIGTVITAN

-2010 CQPILY
+2010 CQPILH
-2016 NKEIVWYVT
+2016 NGEIVWYVT
-2025 QNSVPTFYRLEVSSG
+2025 QKSVPTFYRLEVSSG
-2040 NISKTVAK
+2040 NISKIVAK